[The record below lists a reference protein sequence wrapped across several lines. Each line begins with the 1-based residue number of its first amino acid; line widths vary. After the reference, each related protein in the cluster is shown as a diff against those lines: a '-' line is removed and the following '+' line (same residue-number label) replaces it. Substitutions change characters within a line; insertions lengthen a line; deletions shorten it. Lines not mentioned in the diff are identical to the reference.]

1 MQNCVNLLEGYS
13 KDMNL
18 KDIEAL
24 LYENYYK
31 YKAWG
36 YDVNAIFDQ
45 FIDNISKQE
54 TANLDQNISYT
65 TFNNYDKITYLIA
78 TLGIKSDDYL
88 SFVKEEV
95 DKYDNIVPI
104 DAQLYL
110 ARIGIAAINNPSL
123 VSSVINRIKQKSD
136 IKVPILDRLLFISG
150 IGGAGK
156 SSVVAKY
163 ITDYAKNK
171 NKNITAAG
179 PTDTQVKGLNESLG
193 VTDGITAEQLL
204 SLVIDDSKY
213 KNLNGKFNNLSSTD
227 NVDSLISNADVKN
240 HDSGVLVIDEV
251 THFST
256 LDLALI
262 NKWAKK
268 NDIFI
273 LGLGDDTQ
281 SGYTTDKMI
290 ANIDTDNV
298 FCLRTPRLAISLRN
312 GNIQQSSDTKLLYG
326 LTQQVRTLINDVMP
340 KDKYVQARNAIKS
353 YSPRYSYSSGEL
365 HGTIITDSF
374 DQWDMIPSDTPK
386 KIAYIGPNDITSKI
400 PTAIKLNSIKELQG
414 QEFDY
419 LIYEGDIK
427 AQTRDYDDAAVGDLL
442 NSSRKLYTL
451 ISRGIKGAV
460 IISPNSGFTSTEEF
474 YTGDTTDFSQ
484 YANDRR
490 NSLIEELNS
499 YTLNPSTNTT
509 STNTTSTSTTSNDE
523 GNDSSSSVETI
534 TYYNMADLD
543 DMIQDLDITPTDKE
557 SLDADNKQASAFTES
572 IIKTEPSENNFDRC
586 YGNFSLLGLKRGSK
600 KEWIQD
606 IESNDLSDIGVVARF
621 NGANQIIS
629 DGKEK
634 DQLVR
639 QLLTLK
645 YALMQVRM
653 PNTDERLSGKTFLEY
668 HPELRLYFNNSPETF
683 ENLKYYITLRKKKDT
698 DSLVGFSD
706 LNNDGVSFKY
716 NGKQIVAVVEARW
729 STTDSEGNII
739 NNIIT
744 LGSLPN
750 PSDNGAYSK
759 YADEHQELLP
769 TYENYVKQFK
779 DIYDEGGQ
787 REINAPKNLITLL
800 KHTDSQIP
808 FQKVRPQQTWRW
820 ERNINGETFKGTTEG
835 TLRDADTI
843 DKAALKDRGYLS
855 VSDPIV
861 YMGGANKLKGVNPK
875 MEGQVVYLVSSLPNM
890 STEELVQMYCS
901 NKLGDS
907 KSDQDRMKV
916 RMIVPTHRGLSFQDL
931 TNQVWQDMYT
941 LKATDTESA
950 NKYPQD
956 QTQLGLRMYAHLWN
970 TRANLKRVLNA
981 LQVNPNDDLH
991 IYNQFRRLNPEGLE
1005 NKNLRYYIGWD
1016 EKTRNDAFSEF
1027 AKKQTNT
1034 NKHYNWDDDNDLI
1047 TVGLKSLFIEK
1058 QKNLKESDPN
1068 KLKSYIYA
1076 TPEYMKQM
1084 LEVVEGA
1091 LAPFKDFI
1099 NLKTLNDDGTTSEF
1113 DELNYIT
1120 FDKEG
1125 RTNDIRK
1132 LFIHSLRDYQENN
1145 RRYQFAFPTYN
1156 SDGNERTVLVELD
1169 QDVIK
1174 SQQQL
1179 AEARNNQYKPW
1190 SIFKIVPM
1198 ILTKNYRFV
1207 SMAMSPQGNKLWN
1220 KDSNKY
1226 KYRYTDSEG
1235 KSQVKILP
1243 MQDLIEA
1250 SKKTGSTTEFTN
1262 IIDLIFHGTTKVQDP
1277 NVFRESSAPFRWGI
1291 WAYPRVDYEQGSEL
1305 LYKKSLA
1312 DRGTAYFRRVRNTS
1326 GTNNINSLYMS
1337 DVIPI
1342 PLADI
1347 SLEKRTDTTT
1357 KEQPTK
1363 AVISGDTGRINS
1375 IRNIGVIT
1383 GSYSTVQEAMT
1394 AHNSKLSTL
1403 DSTLF
1408 GEYPQASLIYLED
1421 GNLQYIDFDSNE
1433 ITQGFDFKS
1442 GKVKNIFKSIDTG
1455 KYYIINNDGIVEEYK
1470 LNSDDSSKKKKL
1482 IEEAIK
1488 DKEVLSK
1495 IYDELLDTTAY
1506 DENDMSTDYI
1516 SRDDFMK
1523 LSSVED
1529 VKSKIGEILD
1539 ETGTDGLQPEK
1550 EYIDNII
1557 DYKNCSINLV

>member
-1 MQNCVNLLEGYS
+1 MQNNCVNLLENYS
-13 KDMNL
+13 EDMDL

-31 YKAWG
+31 YKAQG
-36 YDVNAIFDQ
+36 YDVNSIFDQ
-45 FIDNISKQE
+45 FIDNINKQE
-54 TANLDQNISYT
+54 TTNLDQTVSYT
-65 TFNNYDKITYLIA
+65 TFNNYDKISYLLA
-78 TLGIKSDDYL
+78 TLGVKSDDYL
-88 SFVKEEV
+88 SFIKEEV

-110 ARIGIAAINNPSL
+110 ARIGIAAINNSSL
-123 VSSVINRIKQKSD
+123 VSSVINRIKKKSD
-136 IKVPILDRLLFISG
+136 IKVPILDKLLFISG
-150 IGGAGK
+150 IGGSGK
-156 SSVVAKY
+156 TSVVAKY

-171 NKNITAAG
+171 HIIVAG
-179 PTDTQVKGLNESLG
+179 PTDTQVTGLNKSLG
-193 VTDGITAEQLL
+193 VTDGINAKQLLL
-204 SLVIDDSKY
+204 SLVIDDAKY
-213 KNLNGKFNNLSSTD
+213 KDLNGKFNNLSST
-227 NVDSLISNADVKN
+227 NSVESLISNVDVKN
-240 HDSGVLVIDEV
+240 HDSGILVIDEI

-290 ANIDTDNV
+290 ANIDTDNA

-326 LTQQVRTLINDVMP
+326 LTQQARTLINDVMP

-374 DQWDMIPSDTPK
+374 DQWDMIPQDTPK

-400 PTAIKLNSIKELQG
+400 PTAIKFNNIKELQG

-419 LIYEGDIK
+419 LIYEGNIK
-427 AQTRDYDDAAVGDLL
+427 AQTREYDDTAVGDLL
-442 NSSRKLYTL
+442 NSSRELYTL

-474 YTGDTTDFSQ
+474 YTGDTTNFSQ

-490 NSLIEELNS
+490 NSLLEELNS
-499 YTLNPSTNTT
+499 YTFNPSTNTT
-509 STNTTSTSTTSNDE
+509 STSTN
-523 GNDSSSSVETI
+523 NSSSVETV

-543 DMIQDLDITPTDKE
+543 DMVQDLDVIPTDKE
-557 SLDADNKQASAFTES
+557 SLDKDNKQASNFTLES
-572 IIKTEPSENNFDRC
+572 IESAPNENSFDRC
-586 YGNFSLLGLKRGSK
+586 YGNFSLLGLKRSSK
-600 KEWIQD
+600 NEWFFPD
-606 IESNDLSDIGVVARF
+606 IESKELSDVGVIARF
-621 NGANQIIS
+621 NNANPVIS

-634 DQLVR
+634 DRLVR

-645 YALMQVRM
+645 YALIQVRR
-653 PNTDERLSGKTFLEY
+653 TDNNERWSGRDFLDN
-668 HPELRLYFNNSPETF
+668 HKDLQQYFNNSSETF

-698 DSLVGFSD
+698 DTLVGFSD
-706 LNNDGVSFKY
+706 LNNDEVSFNY
-716 NGKQIVAVVEARW
+716 NGEQIVAVVEAKW
-729 STTDSEGNII
+729 QAVDPDGNIVT
-739 NNIIT
+739 NTIT

-750 PSDNGAYSK
+750 PDINGAYSK
-759 YADEHQELLP
+759 YVEDHKELLP
-769 TYENYVKQFK
+769 AYDNYVKQFK
-779 DIYDEGGQ
+779 AIYDEGGQ

-800 KHTDSQIP
+800 KHTNSQIP
-808 FQKVRPQQTWRW
+808 FQKVKPQQTWRW
-820 ERNINGETFKGTTEG
+820 ERTINGETFKGTTKG

-843 DKAALKDRGYLS
+843 NKAALKDRGYLS
-855 VSDPIV
+855 VSEPIV
-861 YMGGANKLKGVNPK
+861 YMGGANKLEGVNPK

-901 NKLGDS
+901 NKLNN
-907 KSDQDRMKV
+907 DQDNLDRMKV
-916 RMIVPTHRGLSFQDL
+916 RMIIPTHRGLSFQDL

-956 QTQLGLRMYAHLWN
+956 QTQLGLRMYTHLWN

-1016 EKTRNDAFSEF
+1016 EKARNDAFSEF
-1027 AKKQTNT
+1027 TKKHTLDAKS
-1034 NKHYNWDDDNDLI
+1034 YSWDSDDLA
-1047 TVGLKSLFIEK
+1047 VVSLKPAFIEEQRK
-1058 QKNLKESDPN
+1058 LKESDPN

-1076 TPEYMKQM
+1076 TPEYMRQM
-1084 LEVVEGA
+1084 LKVVEGA

-1099 NLKTLNDDGTTSEF
+1099 NLKSLNDDGTTSEF

-1132 LFIHSLRDYQENN
+1132 LFMHSLRDYQENN

-1156 SDGNERTVLVELD
+1156 ADGNERTVLVELD

-1179 AEARNNQYKPW
+1179 AEAKNNQYKPW

-1220 KDSNKY
+1220 RDSNKY
-1226 KYRYTDSEG
+1226 KYKYTDSEG
-1235 KSQVKILP
+1235 KSQIKILP
-1243 MQDLIEA
+1243 MQDLIKA
-1250 SKKTGSTTEFTN
+1250 GQDIGSITEFTN
-1262 IIDLIFHGTTKVQDP
+1262 IVDLIFHGTTKVQDP
-1277 NVFRESSAPFRWGI
+1277 KVFRESTAPFRWGI

-1312 DRGTAYFRRVRNTS
+1312 DRGTAYFRKVRNTS

-1357 KEQPTK
+1357 KEQPTE
-1363 AVISGDTGRINS
+1363 AIISEDTEKINS
-1375 IRNIGVIT
+1375 IKNIGVIT
-1383 GSYSTVQEAMT
+1383 GNYSTIQEAMT
-1394 AHNSKLSTL
+1394 AHNLKLSTEDNTSL
-1403 DSTLF
+1403 DSYSQT
-1408 GEYPQASLIYLED
+1408 PPLIYLED
-1421 GNLQYIDFDSNE
+1421 GNLKYIRYNPE
-1433 ITQGFDFKS
+1433 NIIQGFDFKS
-1442 GKVKNIFKSIDTG
+1442 GETKNIFKD
-1455 KYYIINNDGIVEEYK
+1455 KRNPKNYYIVNNDGIVEEYV
-1470 LNSDDSSKKKKL
+1470 LNSEDSNKKKKL

-1506 DENDMSTDYI
+1506 DEVGMNDEFQL
-1516 SRDDFMK
+1516 SRDNFMN
-1523 LSSVED
+1523 LSSLED
-1529 VKSKIGEILD
+1529 MKSKIEKILRD
-1539 ETGTDGLQPEK
+1539 TYTDGLQLEGK
-1550 EYIDNII
+1550 YIDNII
-1557 DYKNCSINLV
+1557 DYENCSINLV

>member
-1 MQNCVNLLEGYS
+1 MQSNCVNLLESYS
-13 KDMNL
+13 EDMDL
-18 KDIEAL
+18 KDVEAL

-31 YKAWG
+31 YKAQG

-45 FIDNISKQE
+45 FIDNINKQE
-54 TANLDQNISYT
+54 TTNLDQTVSYT
-65 TFNNYDKITYLIA
+65 TFNNYDKISYLLA
-78 TLGIKSDDYL
+78 SLGVKSDDYL
-88 SFVKEEV
+88 SFIKEEV

-123 VSSVINRIKQKSD
+123 ISSVINRIKKKSD

-150 IGGAGK
+150 IGGSGK
-156 SSVVAKY
+156 TSVVAKY

-171 NKNITAAG
+171 HIIVAG
-179 PTDTQVKGLNESLG
+179 PTDTQVTGLNKSLG
-193 VTDGITAEQLL
+193 VTDGINAKQLL
-204 SLVIDDSKY
+204 SLVIDDAKY
-213 KNLNGKFNNLSSTD
+213 KDLNGKFNNLSSTD
-227 NVDSLISNADVKN
+227 SVESLISDVDVKN
-240 HDSGVLVIDEV
+240 HDSGILVIDEI

-290 ANIDTDNV
+290 ANIDTDNA

-374 DQWDMIPSDTPK
+374 DQWDMIPQDTPK

-400 PTAIKLNSIKELQG
+400 PTAIKFNNIKELQG

-419 LIYEGDIK
+419 LIYEGNIK
-427 AQTRDYDDAAVGDLL
+427 AQTREYDDTAVGDLL
-442 NSSRKLYTL
+442 NSSRELYTL

-490 NSLIEELNS
+490 NSLLEELNS
-499 YTLNPSTNTT
+499 YTFNP
-509 STNTTSTSTTSNDE
+509 STNTTSTSTTNASTSN
-523 GNDSSSSVETI
+523 SPSVETV

-543 DMIQDLDITPTDKE
+543 DMVQDLDVTPTDKE
-557 SLDADNKQASAFTES
+557 SLDKDNKQASNFTLES
-572 IIKTEPSENNFDRC
+572 IESVPNENSFDRC
-586 YGNFSLLGLKRGSK
+586 YGNFSLLGLKRSSK
-600 KEWIQD
+600 KEWFQD
-606 IESNDLSDIGVVARF
+606 ITSNELSDIGVIARF
-621 NGANQIIS
+621 NNANQVIS

-634 DQLVR
+634 DRLVR

-645 YALMQVRM
+645 YALMQVRR
-653 PNTDERLSGKTFLEY
+653 TDTNERWDGETFLAN
-668 HPELRLYFNNSPETF
+668 HPEISQYFNSPETF

-698 DSLVGFSD
+698 DTLVGFSD
-706 LNNDGVSFKY
+706 LNNDEVSFNY
-716 NGKQIVAVVEARW
+716 NGEQIVAVVEAKW
-729 STTDSEGNII
+729 QATDLDGNTVT
-739 NNIIT
+739 NTIT

-750 PSDNGAYSK
+750 PDINGAYSK
-759 YADEHQELLP
+759 YVEDHKELLP
-769 TYENYVKQFK
+769 AYDNYVKQFK
-779 DIYDEGGQ
+779 AIYDEGGQ

-800 KHTDSQIP
+800 KHTNSQIP

-820 ERNINGETFKGTTEG
+820 ERTINGETFKGTTEG
-835 TLRDADTI
+835 ILRDADTI
-843 DKAALKDRGYLS
+843 NKAALKDRGYLS
-855 VSDPIV
+855 VSEPIV
-861 YMGGANKLKGVNPK
+861 YMGGANKLEGVNPK

-901 NKLGDS
+901 NKLNTNQDNL
-907 KSDQDRMKV
+907 DRMKV

-970 TRANLKRVLNA
+970 TRANLKRVLSA

-991 IYNQFRRLNPEGLE
+991 IYSQFRKLNPEGLE

-1016 EKTRNDAFSEF
+1016 EKDRNDAFF
-1027 AKKQTNT
+1027 KYTNGV
-1034 NKHYNWDDDNDLI
+1034 YNWNDD
-1047 TVGLKSLFIEK
+1047 SLAAETFKENFIRE
-1058 QKNLKESDPN
+1058 QRELKESSPN

-1076 TPEYMKQM
+1076 TPEYMQQM
-1084 LEVVEGA
+1084 LKVVEGA

-1099 NLKTLNDDGTTSEF
+1099 NLKSLNDDGTTSEF

-1132 LFIHSLRDYQENN
+1132 LFMHSLRDYQENN

-1156 SDGNERTVLVELD
+1156 ADGNEHTVLVELD

-1226 KYRYTDSEG
+1226 KYKYTDSEG
-1235 KSQVKILP
+1235 KSQIKVLP
-1243 MQDLIEA
+1243 MQDLIKA
-1250 SKKTGSTTEFTN
+1250 GQDIGSTIEFTN
-1262 IIDLIFHGTTKVQDP
+1262 IVDLIFHGTTKVQDP
-1277 NVFRESSAPFRWGI
+1277 KVFRESTAPFRWGI

-1312 DRGTAYFRRVRNTS
+1312 DRGTAYFRKVRNTS

-1347 SLEKRTDTTT
+1347 SLEKRTDAIT
-1357 KEQPTK
+1357 KEQPTE
-1363 AVISGDTGRINS
+1363 AIISGDTEKINN
-1375 IRNIGVIT
+1375 IKNIGVIT
-1383 GSYSTVQEAMT
+1383 GNYSTIQEAMT
-1394 AHNSKLSTL
+1394 AHNLKLSTEDNTSL
-1403 DSTLF
+1403 GSYSQT
-1408 GEYPQASLIYLED
+1408 PPLIYLED
-1421 GNLQYIDFDSNE
+1421 SDLKYIRYNPED
-1433 ITQGFDFKS
+1433 IIQGFDFKS
-1442 GKVKNIFKSIDTG
+1442 GETKNIFKD
-1455 KYYIINNDGIVEEYK
+1455 KRNPKNYYIVNSDGIVEEYV
-1470 LNSDDSSKKKKL
+1470 LNSEDSNKKKKL

-1488 DKEVLSK
+1488 DKEVLNK
-1495 IYDELLDTTAY
+1495 IYDEFLDIMDKWGY
-1506 DENDMSTDYI
+1506 SETDIQEEYKV
-1516 SRDDFMK
+1516 SRDKFMK
-1523 LSSVED
+1523 SSSVED
-1529 VKSKIGEILD
+1529 MENTIGYVIEDTAANIGQY
-1539 ETGTDGLQPEK
+1539 ENK
-1550 EYIDNII
+1550 YVDNIVNY
-1557 DYKNCSINLV
+1557 DSCSINLI

>member
-1 MQNCVNLLEGYS
+1 MQSNCVNLLEGYS
-13 KDMNL
+13 EDMDL

-31 YKAWG
+31 HKAQG
-36 YDVNAIFDQ
+36 YDVNSIFDQ
-45 FIDNISKQE
+45 FIDNINKQE
-54 TANLDQNISYT
+54 TTNLDQTVSYT
-65 TFNNYDKITYLIA
+65 TFNNYDKISYLLA
-78 TLGIKSDDYL
+78 SLGVKSDDYL
-88 SFVKEEV
+88 SFIKEEV
-95 DKYDNIVPI
+95 DKYNNIVPI

-123 VSSVINRIKQKSD
+123 VSSVINRIKKKSD

-150 IGGAGK
+150 IGGSGK
-156 SSVVAKY
+156 TSVVAKY

-171 NKNITAAG
+171 HIIVAG
-179 PTDTQVKGLNESLG
+179 PTDTQVTGLNKSLG
-193 VTDGITAEQLL
+193 VTDGINAKQLL
-204 SLVIDDSKY
+204 SLVIDDAKY
-213 KNLNGKFNNLSSTD
+213 KDLNGKFNNLSSTD
-227 NVDSLISNADVKN
+227 NVESLISNADVKN
-240 HDSGVLVIDEV
+240 HDSGILVIDEI

-290 ANIDTDNV
+290 ANIDTDNA

-365 HGTIITDSF
+365 HGTIITGSF
-374 DQWDMIPSDTPK
+374 DQWDMIPQDTPK

-400 PTAIKLNSIKELQG
+400 PTAIKFNNIKELQG

-419 LIYEGDIK
+419 LIYEGNIK
-427 AQTRDYDDAAVGDLL
+427 AQTREYDDTAVGDLL
-442 NSSRKLYTL
+442 NSSRELYTL

-490 NSLIEELNS
+490 NNLLEELNN
-499 YTLNPSTNTT
+499 YTFNPSTNTT
-509 STNTTSTSTTSNDE
+509 STSTNTN
-523 GNDSSSSVETI
+523 NSSSVETV

-543 DMIQDLDITPTDKE
+543 DMVQDLDIIPTDKE
-557 SLDADNKQASAFTES
+557 SLDKDNKQASNFTLES
-572 IIKTEPSENNFDRC
+572 IESAPNENSFDRC
-586 YGNFSLLGLKRGSK
+586 YGNFSLLGLKRSSK
-600 KEWIQD
+600 KEWFQD
-606 IESNDLSDIGVVARF
+606 ITSKELSDVGVVARF
-621 NGANQIIS
+621 NNASQVIS

-634 DQLVR
+634 DRLVR

-645 YALMQVRM
+645 YALMQVRR
-653 PNTDERLSGKTFLEY
+653 TDNNERWSGRSFLDN
-668 HPELRLYFNNSPETF
+668 HKDLQQYFNNSSETF

-698 DSLVGFSD
+698 DTLVGFSD
-706 LNNDGVSFKY
+706 LNNDEVSFNY
-716 NGKQIVAVVEARW
+716 NGEQIVAVVEAKW
-729 STTDSEGNII
+729 QAIDPDGNTVT
-739 NNIIT
+739 NTIT

-750 PSDNGAYSK
+750 PDINGAYSK
-759 YADEHQELLP
+759 YVEEHKELLP
-769 TYENYVKQFK
+769 AYDNYVKQFK
-779 DIYDEGGQ
+779 AIYDEGGQ

-800 KHTDSQIP
+800 KHTNSQIP
-808 FQKVRPQQTWRW
+808 FQKVKPQQTWRW
-820 ERNINGETFKGTTEG
+820 ERTINGETFKGTTEG

-843 DKAALKDRGYLS
+843 NKAALKDRGYLS
-855 VSDPIV
+855 VSEPIV
-861 YMGGANKLKGVNPK
+861 YMGGANKLEGVNPK

-901 NKLGDS
+901 NKLNTDP
-907 KSDQDRMKV
+907 DNLDRMKV

-931 TNQVWQDMYT
+931 TNQIWQDMYT

-1005 NKNLRYYIGWD
+1005 NKTLRYYIGWD
-1016 EKTRNDAFSEF
+1016 EKARNDAFF
-1027 AKKQTNT
+1027 KYTNGV
-1034 NKHYNWDDDNDLI
+1034 YNWNDDAPVVETFKEN
-1047 TVGLKSLFIEK
+1047 FIRE
-1058 QKNLKESDPN
+1058 QRRLKESNPN

-1076 TPEYMKQM
+1076 TPEYMRQM
-1084 LEVVEGA
+1084 LKVVEGA

-1099 NLKTLNDDGTTSEF
+1099 NLKSLNDDGTTSEF

-1132 LFIHSLRDYQENN
+1132 LFMHSLRDYQENN

-1156 SDGNERTVLVELD
+1156 ADGNEHTVLVELD

-1179 AEARNNQYKPW
+1179 AEAKNNQYKPW

-1220 KDSNKY
+1220 RNSNKY
-1226 KYRYTDSEG
+1226 KYKYTDSEG
-1235 KSQVKILP
+1235 KSQIKVLP
-1243 MQDLIEA
+1243 MQNLIKA
-1250 SKKTGSTTEFTN
+1250 GQDIGSITEFTN
-1262 IIDLIFHGTTKVQDP
+1262 IIDLIFHGTTRVQDP
-1277 NVFRESSAPFRWGI
+1277 KVFRESTAPFRWGI
-1291 WAYPRVDYEQGSEL
+1291 WTYPRVDYEQGSEL

-1312 DRGTAYFRRVRNTS
+1312 DRGTAYFRKVRNTS

-1347 SLEKRTDTTT
+1347 SLEKRSEITT
-1357 KEQPTK
+1357 KKQPTE
-1363 AVISGDTGRINS
+1363 AIISVDTEKINS
-1375 IRNIGVIT
+1375 IKNIGVIT
-1383 GSYSTVQEAMT
+1383 GNYSTIQEAMT
-1394 AHNSKLSTL
+1394 AHNLKLSTEDNTSL
-1403 DSTLF
+1403 DSYSQT
-1408 GEYPQASLIYLED
+1408 PPLIYLED
-1421 GNLQYIDFDSNE
+1421 GNLKYIRYNPE
-1433 ITQGFDFKS
+1433 NIIQGFDFKS
-1442 GKVKNIFKSIDTG
+1442 GETKNIFKD
-1455 KYYIINNDGIVEEYK
+1455 KRNPKNYYIVNNDGIVEEYV
-1470 LNSDDSSKKKKL
+1470 LNSEDSNKKKKL

-1495 IYDELLDTTAY
+1495 IYDEFLDIMDKWGY
-1506 DENDMSTDYI
+1506 SETDIQEEYEV
-1516 SRDDFMK
+1516 SRDKFMK
-1523 LSSVED
+1523 SSSVED
-1529 VKSKIGEILD
+1529 MENTIGHVIEDTAADISQH
-1539 ETGTDGLQPEK
+1539 ENK
-1550 EYIDNII
+1550 YVDNIVNY
-1557 DYKNCSINLV
+1557 DSCSINLI

>member
-1 MQNCVNLLEGYS
+1 MQNNCVNLLESYS
-13 KDMNL
+13 EDMDL

-31 YKAWG
+31 YKAQG

-45 FIDNISKQE
+45 FIDNINKQE
-54 TANLDQNISYT
+54 TTNLDQTVSYT
-65 TFNNYDKITYLIA
+65 TFNNYDKISYLLA
-78 TLGIKSDDYL
+78 SLGVKSDDYL
-88 SFVKEEV
+88 SFIKEEV

-123 VSSVINRIKQKSD
+123 ISSVINRIKKKSD

-150 IGGAGK
+150 IGGSGK
-156 SSVVAKY
+156 TSVVAKY

-171 NKNITAAG
+171 HIIVAG
-179 PTDTQVKGLNESLG
+179 PTDTQVTGLNKSLG
-193 VTDGITAEQLL
+193 VTDGINAKQLL
-204 SLVIDDSKY
+204 SLVIDDAKY
-213 KNLNGKFNNLSSTD
+213 KDLNGKFNNLSSTD
-227 NVDSLISNADVKN
+227 SVESLISNADVKN
-240 HDSGVLVIDEV
+240 HDSGILVIDEV

-290 ANIDTDNV
+290 ANIDTDNA

-326 LTQQVRTLINDVMP
+326 LTQQARTLINDVMP

-374 DQWDMIPSDTPK
+374 DQWDMIPPNTPK
-386 KIAYIGPNDITSKI
+386 GIAYIGPNDITSKI
-400 PTAIKLNSIKELQG
+400 PTARKFNNIKELQG

-419 LIYEGDIK
+419 LIYEGNIK
-427 AQTRDYDDAAVGDLL
+427 AQTREYDDTAVGDLL
-442 NSSRKLYTL
+442 NSSRELYTL

-490 NSLIEELNS
+490 NSLLEELNS
-499 YTLNPSTNTT
+499 YTFNPSTNTT
-509 STNTTSTSTTSNDE
+509 PTNTNTNNSP
-523 GNDSSSSVETI
+523 SVETV

-543 DMIQDLDITPTDKE
+543 DMVQDLDITPTDKE
-557 SLDADNKQASAFTES
+557 SLDKDNKEASNFTLES
-572 IIKTEPSENNFDRC
+572 IVSAPNENSFDRC

-600 KEWIQD
+600 KEWLQD
-606 IESNDLSDIGVVARF
+606 ITSNELSDIGVVARF
-621 NGANQIIS
+621 NKVSQVIS

-634 DQLVR
+634 DRLVR

-645 YALMQVRM
+645 YALMQVRR
-653 PNTDERLSGKTFLEY
+653 TDTNERWDGVTFLAN
-668 HPELRLYFNNSPETF
+668 HPELDQYFDSPETF

-698 DSLVGFSD
+698 DSLIGFSD
-706 LNNDGVSFKY
+706 LNNDKVSFNY
-716 NGKQIVAVVEARW
+716 NGKQVIAVVEAKW
-729 STTDSEGNII
+729 STTDSDGNTV
-739 NNIIT
+739 NNTIT

-750 PSDNGAYSK
+750 PDKNGAYSK
-759 YADEHQELLP
+759 YAEDHNELLP
-769 TYENYVKQFK
+769 AYDNYVKQFK
-779 DIYDEGGQ
+779 AIYDEGGQ

-800 KHTDSQIP
+800 KHTNSQIP
-808 FQKVRPQQTWRW
+808 FQKVRPQQTWKW
-820 ERNINGETFKGTTEG
+820 ERTINGETFKGTTEG

-843 DKAALKDRGYLS
+843 NKAALKDRGYLS
-855 VSDPIV
+855 VSEPIV
-861 YMGGANKLKGVNPK
+861 YMGGANKLEGVNPK

-901 NKLGDS
+901 NKLNTS
-907 KSDQDRMKV
+907 SDNLDRMKV

-1005 NKNLRYYIGWD
+1005 NKSLRYYIGWD
-1016 EKTRNDAFSEF
+1016 EKDRNDAFF
-1027 AKKQTNT
+1027 KYTNGV
-1034 NKHYNWDDDNDLI
+1034 YNWNDDTPVVEAFKEN
-1047 TVGLKSLFIEK
+1047 FIRE
-1058 QKNLKESDPN
+1058 QRELKESNPN

-1076 TPEYMKQM
+1076 TPEYMQQM
-1084 LEVVEGA
+1084 LKVVEGA

-1099 NLKTLNDDGTTSEF
+1099 NLKTLNNDGTTSEF

-1132 LFIHSLRDYQENN
+1132 LFMHSLRDYQENS
-1145 RRYQFAFPTYN
+1145 RTYQFAFPTYN
-1156 SDGNERTVLVELD
+1156 ADENERTVLVELD

-1179 AEARNNQYKPW
+1179 AEAKNNQYKPW

-1226 KYRYTDSEG
+1226 KYKYIDSEG

-1243 MQDLIEA
+1243 MQDLIKA
-1250 SKKTGSTTEFTN
+1250 GQDIGSTTEFTN

-1277 NVFRESSAPFRWGI
+1277 KVFRESTAPFRWGI

-1305 LYKKSLA
+1305 LYKKSSA
-1312 DRGTAYFRRVRNTS
+1312 DRGTAYFRKVRNTS

-1347 SLEKRTDTTT
+1347 SLEKRTDTIT
-1357 KEQPTK
+1357 KEQPTA
-1363 AVISGDTGRINS
+1363 AVISGDTKKINS
-1375 IRNIGVIT
+1375 IKNIGVIT
-1383 GSYSTVQEAMT
+1383 GSYSTVQEAIT

-1421 GNLQYIDFDSNE
+1421 GNLKYIDFDSEE

-1442 GKVKNIFKSIDTG
+1442 GKIKNIFKSIDTG
-1455 KYYIINNDGIVEEYK
+1455 KYYIISNDGIVEEYK

-1482 IEEAIK
+1482 IEESIK
-1488 DKEVLSK
+1488 DKTILSK
-1495 IYDELLDTTAY
+1495 IYDELLMTVDKMGY
-1506 DENDMSTDYI
+1506 DEDAVSEDYI
-1516 SRDDFMK
+1516 SRDDFME

-1529 VKSKIGEILD
+1529 IKSKIEEILD
-1539 ETGTDGLQPEK
+1539 DTVADGEQPEGK
-1550 EYIDNII
+1550 YIDNII
-1557 DYKNCSINLV
+1557 DYENCSINLV

>member
-13 KDMNL
+13 PDMDL

-31 YKAWG
+31 YKAQG

-45 FIDNISKQE
+45 FIDNINKQE
-54 TANLDQNISYT
+54 TTNLDQTVSYT
-65 TFNNYDKITYLIA
+65 TFNNYDKITYLLA
-78 TLGIKSDDYL
+78 TLGVKSDDYL
-88 SFVKEEV
+88 SFIKEEV

-110 ARIGIAAINNPSL
+110 ARIGIASINNPSL
-123 VSSVINRIKQKSD
+123 VSSVINRIKKKSD

-150 IGGAGK
+150 IGGSGK
-156 SSVVAKY
+156 TSVVAKY

-171 NKNITAAG
+171 HIIVAG
-179 PTDTQVKGLNESLG
+179 PTDTQVTGLNKSLG
-193 VTDGITAEQLL
+193 VTDGINAKQLL
-204 SLVIDDSKY
+204 SLVIDDAKY
-213 KNLNGKFNNLSSTD
+213 KDLNGKFNNLSST
-227 NVDSLISNADVKN
+227 NSVESLISNADVKN
-240 HDSGVLVIDEV
+240 HDSGILVIDEI

-290 ANIDTDNV
+290 ANIDTDNA

-374 DQWDMIPSDTPK
+374 NQWDMIPQDTPK

-400 PTAIKLNSIKELQG
+400 PTAIKFNSIKELQG

-419 LIYEGDIK
+419 LIYEGNIK
-427 AQTRDYDDAAVGDLL
+427 AQTREYDDTAVGDLL
-442 NSSRKLYTL
+442 NSSRELYTL

-490 NSLIEELNS
+490 NSLLEELNS
-499 YTLNPSTNTT
+499 YTFNPSTNTT
-509 STNTTSTSTTSNDE
+509 STNTSN
-523 GNDSSSSVETI
+523 SPSVETV

-543 DMIQDLDITPTDKE
+543 DMVQDLDVTPTDKE
-557 SLDADNKQASAFTES
+557 SLDKDNKQASNFTLES
-572 IIKTEPSENNFDRC
+572 IASVPNENSFDRC

-600 KEWIQD
+600 KEWLQD
-606 IESNDLSDIGVVARF
+606 ITSNELSDIGVIARF
-621 NGANQIIS
+621 NKASQVIS

-634 DQLVR
+634 DRLVR

-645 YALMQVRM
+645 YALMQVRR
-653 PNTDERLSGKTFLEY
+653 TDADERWDGVTFLAN
-668 HPELRLYFNNSPETF
+668 HPELNQYFNSPETF
-683 ENLKYYITLRKKKDT
+683 ENLKYYITLREKKDT

-706 LNNDGVSFKY
+706 LNNDKVSFNY
-716 NGKQIVAVVEARW
+716 NGKQIVAVVEAKW
-729 STTDSEGNII
+729 STTDPDGNIV
-739 NNIIT
+739 NNTIT

-750 PSDNGAYSK
+750 PDINGAYSK
-759 YADEHQELLP
+759 YVEEHNELLP
-769 TYENYVKQFK
+769 AYDNYVKQFK
-779 DIYDEGGQ
+779 AIYDEGRQ

-800 KHTDSQIP
+800 KHTNSQIP

-820 ERNINGETFKGTTEG
+820 ERTINGETFKGTTEG

-843 DKAALKDRGYLS
+843 NKAALKDRGYLS
-855 VSDPIV
+855 VSEPIV
-861 YMGGANKLKGVNPK
+861 YMGGANKLAGINPK

-901 NKLGDS
+901 NKLNTN
-907 KSDQDRMKV
+907 SDNLDRMKV
-916 RMIVPTHRGLSFQDL
+916 RMIVPTHRGLSFQNL

-981 LQVNPNDDLH
+981 LQVNHNDDLH

-1016 EKTRNDAFSEF
+1016 EKDRNEAFSKF
-1027 AKKQTNT
+1027 VQKQTNT
-1034 NKHYNWDDDNDLI
+1034 NKFYNWNDDDDLI
-1047 TVGLKSLFIEK
+1047 IAGLKPLFIEEQRK
-1058 QKNLKESDPN
+1058 LKESDPN

-1076 TPEYMKQM
+1076 TPEYMQQM
-1084 LEVVEGA
+1084 LKVVEGA

-1099 NLKTLNDDGTTSEF
+1099 NLKSLNDDGTTSEF

-1125 RTNDIRK
+1125 KTNDIRK
-1132 LFIHSLRDYQENN
+1132 LFMHSLRDYQENS
-1145 RRYQFAFPTYN
+1145 RTYQFAFPTYN
-1156 SDGNERTVLVELD
+1156 ADGNERTVLVELD

-1179 AEARNNQYKPW
+1179 AEAKNNQYKPW

-1220 KDSNKY
+1220 RDSNKY
-1226 KYRYTDSEG
+1226 KYKYTDSKG

-1243 MQDLIEA
+1243 MQDLIKA
-1250 SKKTGSTTEFTN
+1250 GQDIGSTTEFTN
-1262 IIDLIFHGTTKVQDP
+1262 IVDLIFHGTTKVQDP
-1277 NVFRESSAPFRWGI
+1277 KVFRESTAPFRWGI
-1291 WAYPRVDYEQGSEL
+1291 WTYPRVDYEQGSEL

-1312 DRGTAYFRRVRNTS
+1312 DRGIAYFRKVRNTS

-1347 SLEKRTDTTT
+1347 SLEKRTDTIT
-1357 KEQPTK
+1357 KEQPTE
-1363 AVISGDTGRINS
+1363 AVISGDTVKINS
-1375 IRNIGVIT
+1375 IKNIGVIT
-1383 GSYSTVQEAMT
+1383 GNYSTIQEAMT
-1394 AHNSKLSTL
+1394 AHNLKLSTEDNTSL
-1403 DSTLF
+1403 DSYSQT
-1408 GEYPQASLIYLED
+1408 PPLIYLED
-1421 GNLQYIDFDSNE
+1421 GNLKYIRYNTED
-1433 ITQGFDFKS
+1433 IIQGFDFKS
-1442 GKVKNIFKSIDTG
+1442 GEIKNIFKD
-1455 KYYIINNDGIVEEYK
+1455 KRNPKNYYIVNNDGIVEEYV
-1470 LNSDDSSKKKKL
+1470 LNSEDSNKKKKL

-1495 IYDELLDTTAY
+1495 IYDELLTTVDEMGY
-1506 DENDMSTDYI
+1506 DEDTVSEDYI

-1523 LSSVED
+1523 LSSIED
-1529 VKSKIGEILD
+1529 VKSKIEEILD
-1539 ETGTDGLQPEK
+1539 DTTADGEQPEGK
-1550 EYIDNII
+1550 YIDNII
-1557 DYKNCSINLV
+1557 DYENCSINLV

>member
-1 MQNCVNLLEGYS
+1 MQSNCVNLLEGYS
-13 KDMNL
+13 PDMDL

-31 YKAWG
+31 YKAQG
-36 YDVNAIFDQ
+36 YEVNDIFDQ
-45 FIDNISKQE
+45 FIDNINKQE
-54 TANLDQNISYT
+54 TTNLDQTVSYT
-65 TFNNYDKITYLIA
+65 TFNNYDKISYLLA
-78 TLGIKSDDYL
+78 TLGVKSDDYL
-88 SFVKEEV
+88 SFIKEEV
-95 DKYDNIVPI
+95 NKYDNIVPI

-123 VSSVINRIKQKSD
+123 ISSVINRIKKKSD

-150 IGGAGK
+150 IGGSGK
-156 SSVVAKY
+156 TSVVAKY

-171 NKNITAAG
+171 HIIVAG
-179 PTDTQVKGLNESLG
+179 PTDTQVTGLNKSLG
-193 VTDGITAEQLL
+193 VTDGIDAKQLL
-204 SLVIDDSKY
+204 SLVINDAKY
-213 KNLNGKFNNLSSTD
+213 KDLNGKFNNLSSTD
-227 NVDSLISNADVKN
+227 SVESLISDADVKN
-240 HDSGVLVIDEV
+240 HDSGILVIDEV

-262 NKWAKK
+262 NKWARK

-290 ANIDTDNV
+290 ANIDTDNA

-326 LTQQVRTLINDVMP
+326 LTQQARTLINDVMP

-374 DQWDMIPSDTPK
+374 DQWDMIPQDTPK

-400 PTAIKLNSIKELQG
+400 PTAIKFNNIKELQG

-419 LIYEGDIK
+419 LIYEGNIK
-427 AQTRDYDDAAVGDLL
+427 AQTREYDDTAVGDLL
-442 NSSRKLYTL
+442 NSSRELYTL

-490 NSLIEELNS
+490 NNLLEELNS
-499 YTLNPSTNTT
+499 YTFNPSTNTT
-509 STNTTSTSTTSNDE
+509 STSTNTNNSP
-523 GNDSSSSVETI
+523 SVETV

-543 DMIQDLDITPTDKE
+543 DIVQDLDITPTDKE
-557 SLDADNKQASAFTES
+557 SLDKDNKQASHFTES
-572 IIKTEPSENNFDRC
+572 IVEAEPNENSFDRC
-586 YGNFSLLGLKRGSK
+586 YGNFSLLGLSRSSK
-600 KEWIQD
+600 KEWFSPD
-606 IESNDLSDIGVVARF
+606 IKSNELSDVGVIARF
-621 NGANQIIS
+621 NKTSPVIS

-634 DQLVR
+634 DRLVR

-645 YALMQVRM
+645 YALMQVRR
-653 PNTDERLSGKTFLEY
+653 TDTNERWDGKTFLAN
-668 HPELRLYFNNSPETF
+668 HPEISQYFNSPETF
-683 ENLKYYITLRKKKDT
+683 ENLKYYITLRKKKNTDT
-698 DSLVGFSD
+698 LVGFSD
-706 LNNDGVSFKY
+706 LNNDEVSFNY
-716 NGKQIVAVVEARW
+716 NGEQIVAVVEARW
-729 STTDSEGNII
+729 SVIDKDGNTI
-739 NNIIT
+739 NNTIT

-759 YADEHQELLP
+759 YANEHTELLP
-769 TYENYVKQFK
+769 AYDNYVKQFK
-779 DIYDEGGQ
+779 AIYDEGRQ

-800 KHTDSQIP
+800 KHTNSQIP
-808 FQKVRPQQTWRW
+808 FQKVKPQQTWKW
-820 ERNINGETFKGTTEG
+820 ERTINGETFKGTTEG

-843 DKAALKDRGYLS
+843 NKAALKDRGYLS
-855 VSDPIV
+855 VSEPIV
-861 YMGGANKLKGVNPK
+861 YMGGANKLEGVNPK

-901 NKLGDS
+901 NKLNIS
-907 KSDQDRMKV
+907 SDNLDRMKV

-1016 EKTRNDAFSEF
+1016 EKDRNDAFF
-1027 AKKQTNT
+1027 KYTNGV
-1034 NKHYNWDDDNDLI
+1034 YNWNDDAPVVETFKEN
-1047 TVGLKSLFIEK
+1047 FIKE
-1058 QKNLKESDPN
+1058 QRELKESNPN

-1076 TPEYMKQM
+1076 TPEYMQQM
-1084 LEVVEGA
+1084 LKVVEGA

-1099 NLKTLNDDGTTSEF
+1099 NLKTLNDDGTTSKF

-1132 LFIHSLRDYQENN
+1132 LFMHSLRDYQENS
-1145 RRYQFAFPTYN
+1145 RTYQFAFPTYN
-1156 SDGNERTVLVELD
+1156 ADGNERTVLVELN

-1179 AEARNNQYKPW
+1179 AEAKNNQYKPW

-1226 KYRYTDSEG
+1226 KYKYIDSEG
-1235 KSQVKILP
+1235 KSQIKILP
-1243 MQDLIEA
+1243 MQDLIKA
-1250 SKKTGSTTEFTN
+1250 GQDIGSTTEFTN
-1262 IIDLIFHGTTKVQDP
+1262 IVDLIFHGTTKVQDP
-1277 NVFRESSAPFRWGI
+1277 KVFRESTAPFRWGI

-1312 DRGTAYFRRVRNTS
+1312 DRGTAYFRKVRNTS

-1337 DVIPI
+1337 NVIPI

-1347 SLEKRTDTTT
+1347 SLEKRTDTIT
-1357 KEQPTK
+1357 KEQPTT
-1363 AVISGDTGRINS
+1363 AIISGDTGKINS
-1375 IRNIGVIT
+1375 IKNIGVIT

-1394 AHNSKLSTL
+1394 AHNLKLSTL

-1421 GNLQYIDFDSNE
+1421 GNLQYIDFDSEE

-1442 GKVKNIFKSIDTG
+1442 GGTKNIFKSIDTG
-1455 KYYIINNDGIVEEYK
+1455 KYYIISNDGIVEEYK

-1495 IYDELLDTTAY
+1495 IYDELLTTVDEMGY
-1506 DENDMSTDYI
+1506 DEDTVSEDYI

-1523 LSSVED
+1523 LSSIED
-1529 VKSKIGEILD
+1529 VKSKIEEILD
-1539 ETGTDGLQPEK
+1539 DTTADGEQPEGK
-1550 EYIDNII
+1550 YIDNII
-1557 DYKNCSINLV
+1557 DYENCSINLV

>member
-1 MQNCVNLLEGYS
+1 MQSNCVNLLEGYS
-13 KDMNL
+13 EDMDL

-31 YKAWG
+31 HKAQG
-36 YDVNAIFDQ
+36 YDVNSIFDQ
-45 FIDNISKQE
+45 FIDNINKQE
-54 TANLDQNISYT
+54 TTNLDQTVSYT
-65 TFNNYDKITYLIA
+65 TFNNYDKISYLLA
-78 TLGIKSDDYL
+78 SLGVKSDDYL
-88 SFVKEEV
+88 SFIKEEV

-123 VSSVINRIKQKSD
+123 VSSVINRIKKKSD

-150 IGGAGK
+150 IGGSGK
-156 SSVVAKY
+156 TSVVAKY

-171 NKNITAAG
+171 HIIVAG
-179 PTDTQVKGLNESLG
+179 PTDTQVTGLNKSLG
-193 VTDGITAEQLL
+193 VTDGINAKQLL
-204 SLVIDDSKY
+204 SLVIDDAKY
-213 KNLNGKFNNLSSTD
+213 KDLNGKFNNLSSTD
-227 NVDSLISNADVKN
+227 NVESLINNADVKN
-240 HDSGVLVIDEV
+240 HDSGILVIDEV

-290 ANIDTDNV
+290 ANIDTDNA

-374 DQWDMIPSDTPK
+374 DQWDMIPQDTPK

-400 PTAIKLNSIKELQG
+400 PTAIKFNNIKELQG

-419 LIYEGDIK
+419 LIYEGNIK
-427 AQTRDYDDAAVGDLL
+427 AQTREYDDTAVGDLL
-442 NSSRKLYTL
+442 NSSRELYTL

-490 NSLIEELNS
+490 NNLLEELNS
-499 YTLNPSTNTT
+499 YTFNP
-509 STNTTSTSTTSNDE
+509 STNTTSTSTTNT
-523 GNDSSSSVETI
+523 NTNNSSSVETV

-543 DMIQDLDITPTDKE
+543 DMVQDLDITPTDKE
-557 SLDADNKQASAFTES
+557 SLDKDNKQASNFTLES
-572 IIKTEPSENNFDRC
+572 IESVPNENSFDRC
-586 YGNFSLLGLKRGSK
+586 YGNFSLLGLNRSSK
-600 KEWIQD
+600 KEWFSPD
-606 IESNDLSDIGVVARF
+606 ITSKELSDVGVVARF
-621 NGANQIIS
+621 NNASQVIS

-634 DQLVR
+634 DRLVR

-645 YALMQVRM
+645 YALMQVRR
-653 PNTDERLSGKTFLEY
+653 TDTGERWDGERFLKN
-668 HPELRLYFNNSPETF
+668 HPELKQYFDSPETF
-683 ENLKYYITLRKKKDT
+683 ENLKYYITLREKKDT
-698 DSLVGFSD
+698 DTLVGFSD
-706 LNNDGVSFKY
+706 LNNDEISFNY
-716 NGKQIVAVVEARW
+716 NGKQIVAVVEAKW
-729 STTDSEGNII
+729 QTTDPDGNIVT
-739 NNIIT
+739 NTIT

-750 PSDNGAYSK
+750 PDINGAYSK
-759 YADEHQELLP
+759 YVEDHKELLP
-769 TYENYVKQFK
+769 AYDNYVKQFK
-779 DIYDEGGQ
+779 AIYDEGGQ

-800 KHTDSQIP
+800 KHTNSQIP

-820 ERNINGETFKGTTEG
+820 EHTINGETFKGTTEG

-843 DKAALKDRGYLS
+843 NKAALKDRGYLS
-855 VSDPIV
+855 VSEPIV
-861 YMGGANKLKGVNPK
+861 YMGGANKLEGVNPK
-875 MEGQVVYLVSSLPNM
+875 IEGQVVYLVSSLPNM

-901 NKLGDS
+901 NKLNTDP
-907 KSDQDRMKV
+907 DNLNRMKV

-970 TRANLKRVLNA
+970 TRANLKRVLSA

-1016 EKTRNDAFSEF
+1016 EKARNDAFF
-1027 AKKQTNT
+1027 KYTNGV
-1034 NKHYNWDDDNDLI
+1034 YNWNDDAPVVETFKEN
-1047 TVGLKSLFIEK
+1047 FIREQRK
-1058 QKNLKESDPN
+1058 LKESNPN

-1076 TPEYMKQM
+1076 TPEYMRQM
-1084 LEVVEGA
+1084 LKVVEGA

-1099 NLKTLNDDGTTSEF
+1099 NLKSLNDDGTTSEF

-1132 LFIHSLRDYQENN
+1132 LFMHSLRDYQENN

-1156 SDGNERTVLVELD
+1156 ADGNEHTVLIELD

-1179 AEARNNQYKPW
+1179 AEAKNNQYKPW

-1220 KDSNKY
+1220 RDSNKY
-1226 KYRYTDSEG
+1226 KYKYTDSKG

-1243 MQDLIEA
+1243 MQDLIKA
-1250 SKKTGSTTEFTN
+1250 GQDIGSITEFTN
-1262 IIDLIFHGTTKVQDP
+1262 IIDLIFHGTTRVQDP
-1277 NVFRESSAPFRWGI
+1277 KVFRESTAPFRWGI
-1291 WAYPRVDYEQGSEL
+1291 WTYPRVDYEQGSEL

-1312 DRGTAYFRRVRNTS
+1312 DRGTAYFRKVRNTS

-1347 SLEKRTDTTT
+1347 SLEKRSDITT
-1357 KEQPTK
+1357 KEQPTE
-1363 AVISGDTGRINS
+1363 AIISGDTKKINS
-1375 IRNIGVIT
+1375 IKNIGVIT
-1383 GSYSTVQEAMT
+1383 GSYSTIQEAMT
-1394 AHNSKLSTL
+1394 AHNLKLSTEDNTSL
-1403 DSTLF
+1403 DSYSQT
-1408 GEYPQASLIYLED
+1408 PPLIYLED
-1421 GNLQYIDFDSNE
+1421 GNLKYIRYNPED
-1433 ITQGFDFKS
+1433 IIQGFDFKS
-1442 GKVKNIFKSIDTG
+1442 GETKNIFKD
-1455 KYYIINNDGIVEEYK
+1455 KRNPKNYYIINNDGIVEEYV
-1470 LNSDDSSKKKKL
+1470 LNSEDSNKKKKL

-1488 DKEVLSK
+1488 DEKVLDK
-1495 IYDELLDTTAY
+1495 IYDEILDTTGE
-1506 DENDMSTDYI
+1506 DESDLSESRETFKQLNSLEEI
-1516 SRDDFMK
+1516 S
-1523 LSSVED
+1523 E
-1529 VKSKIGEILD
+1529 KIQEILD
-1539 ETGTDGLQPEK
+1539 DTLSEGDQPEGK
-1550 EYIDNII
+1550 YIDNII
-1557 DYKNCSINLV
+1557 DYENCSINLV

>member
-1 MQNCVNLLEGYS
+1 MQNNCVNLLENYS
-13 KDMNL
+13 EDMDL

-31 YKAWG
+31 YKAQG

-45 FIDNISKQE
+45 FIDNINKQE
-54 TANLDQNISYT
+54 TTNLDQTVSYT
-65 TFNNYDKITYLIA
+65 TFNNYDKISYLLA
-78 TLGIKSDDYL
+78 SLGVKSDDYL
-88 SFVKEEV
+88 SFIKEEV

-123 VSSVINRIKQKSD
+123 VSSVINRIKKKSD

-150 IGGAGK
+150 IGGSGK
-156 SSVVAKY
+156 TSVVAKY

-171 NKNITAAG
+171 HIIVAG
-179 PTDTQVKGLNESLG
+179 PTDTQVTGLNKSLG
-193 VTDGITAEQLL
+193 VTDGINAKQLL
-204 SLVIDDSKY
+204 SLVIDDAKY
-213 KNLNGKFNNLSSTD
+213 DKLNGKFNNLSSTD
-227 NVDSLISNADVKN
+227 SVESLISNADVKN
-240 HDSGVLVIDEV
+240 HDSGILVIDEI

-281 SGYTTDKMI
+281 SGYTTNKMI
-290 ANIDTDNV
+290 ANIDTDNA

-340 KDKYVQARNAIKS
+340 KDKYIQARNAIKS

-365 HGTIITDSF
+365 HGTVITDSF
-374 DQWDMIPSDTPK
+374 DQWDMIPPDTPK

-400 PTAIKLNSIKELQG
+400 PTAIKFNNIKELQG

-419 LIYEGDIK
+419 LIYEGNIK
-427 AQTRDYDDAAVGDLL
+427 AQTREYDDTAVGDLL
-442 NSSRKLYTL
+442 NSSRELYTL

-490 NSLIEELNS
+490 NNLLEELNS
-499 YTLNPSTNTT
+499 YTFNP
-509 STNTTSTSTTSNDE
+509 STNTTSTSTTNTNTNNSP
-523 GNDSSSSVETI
+523 SVETV

-543 DMIQDLDITPTDKE
+543 DMVQDLDITPTDKE
-557 SLDADNKQASAFTES
+557 SLDKDNKQASNFTLES
-572 IIKTEPSENNFDRC
+572 IESVPNENSFDRC
-586 YGNFSLLGLKRGSK
+586 YGNFSLLGLKRSSK
-600 KEWIQD
+600 NEWFFPD
-606 IESNDLSDIGVVARF
+606 IESKELSDVGVIARF
-621 NGANQIIS
+621 NNASPVIS

-634 DQLVR
+634 DRLVR

-645 YALMQVRM
+645 YALMQVRR
-653 PNTDERLSGKTFLEY
+653 TDNNERWDGVTFLAN
-668 HPELRLYFNNSPETF
+668 HPELKQYFDSPETF

-698 DSLVGFSD
+698 DTLVGFPD
-706 LNNDGVSFKY
+706 LNNDEVSFNY
-716 NGKQIVAVVEARW
+716 NGEQIVAVVEAKW
-729 STTDSEGNII
+729 QAVDPDGNTVT
-739 NNIIT
+739 NTIT

-750 PSDNGAYSK
+750 PDINGAYSK
-759 YADEHQELLP
+759 YVEDHKELLP
-769 TYENYVKQFK
+769 AYDNYVKQFK
-779 DIYDEGGQ
+779 AIYDEGGQ

-800 KHTDSQIP
+800 KHTNSQIP

-820 ERNINGETFKGTTEG
+820 ERTINGETFKGTTEG

-843 DKAALKDRGYLS
+843 NKAALKDRGYLS
-855 VSDPIV
+855 VSEPIV
-861 YMGGANKLKGVNPK
+861 YMGGANKLEGVNPK

-901 NKLGDS
+901 NKLNTDP
-907 KSDQDRMKV
+907 DNLDRMKV

-970 TRANLKRVLNA
+970 TRANLKRVLSA

-1016 EKTRNDAFSEF
+1016 EKARNDAFS
-1027 AKKQTNT
+1027 KYTNGV
-1034 NKHYNWDDDNDLI
+1034 YNWNDGAPVVE
-1047 TVGLKSLFIEK
+1047 TFKENFIKEQRK
-1058 QKNLKESDPN
+1058 LKESNPN

-1076 TPEYMKQM
+1076 TPEYMRQM
-1084 LEVVEGA
+1084 LKVVEGA

-1099 NLKTLNDDGTTSEF
+1099 NLKSLNNDGTTSEF

-1132 LFIHSLRDYQENN
+1132 LFMHSLRDYQENN

-1156 SDGNERTVLVELD
+1156 TDGNERTVLVELD

-1179 AEARNNQYKPW
+1179 AEAKNNQYKPW

-1220 KDSNKY
+1220 RDSNKY
-1226 KYRYTDSEG
+1226 KYKYTDSKG

-1243 MQDLIEA
+1243 MQDLI
-1250 SKKTGSTTEFTN
+1250 KIGQDIGSITEFTN
-1262 IIDLIFHGTTKVQDP
+1262 IVDLIFHGTTRVQDP
-1277 NVFRESSAPFRWGI
+1277 KVFRESTAPFRWGI

-1312 DRGTAYFRRVRNTS
+1312 DRGTAYFRKVRNTS

-1337 DVIPI
+1337 DAIPI

-1347 SLEKRTDTTT
+1347 SLEKRTDITT
-1357 KEQPTK
+1357 KEQPTE
-1363 AVISGDTGRINS
+1363 AIISEDTEKINS
-1375 IRNIGVIT
+1375 IKNIGVIT
-1383 GSYSTVQEAMT
+1383 GNYSTVQEAMT
-1394 AHNSKLSTL
+1394 AHNLKLSTEDNTSL
-1403 DSTLF
+1403 DSYSQT
-1408 GEYPQASLIYLED
+1408 PPLIYLED
-1421 GNLQYIDFDSNE
+1421 GNLKYIRYNPED
-1433 ITQGFDFKS
+1433 IIQGFDFKS
-1442 GKVKNIFKSIDTG
+1442 GETKNIFKD
-1455 KYYIINNDGIVEEYK
+1455 KRNPKNYYIVNNDGIVEEYV
-1470 LNSDDSSKKKKL
+1470 LNSEDSNKKKKL

-1488 DKEVLSK
+1488 DEKVLDK
-1495 IYDELLDTTAY
+1495 IYDEILDTTGE
-1506 DENDMSTDYI
+1506 DESDLSESRETFKQLNSLEEI
-1516 SRDDFMK
+1516 S
-1523 LSSVED
+1523 E
-1529 VKSKIGEILD
+1529 KIQEILD
-1539 ETGTDGLQPEK
+1539 DTLSEGDQPEGK
-1550 EYIDNII
+1550 YIDNII
-1557 DYKNCSINLV
+1557 DYESCSINLV

>member
-1 MQNCVNLLEGYS
+1 MQSNCVNLLEGYS
-13 KDMNL
+13 LDMDL

-31 YKAWG
+31 YKAQG

-45 FIDNISKQE
+45 FIDNINKQE
-54 TANLDQNISYT
+54 TTNLDQTVSYT
-65 TFNNYDKITYLIA
+65 TFNNYDKISYLLA
-78 TLGIKSDDYL
+78 TLGVKSDDYL
-88 SFVKEEV
+88 SFIKEEV
-95 DKYDNIVPI
+95 DKYDNIVSI

-123 VSSVINRIKQKSD
+123 ISSVINRIKKKSD

-150 IGGAGK
+150 IGGSGK
-156 SSVVAKY
+156 TSVVTKY

-171 NKNITAAG
+171 HIIVAG
-179 PTDTQVKGLNESLG
+179 PTDTQVIGLNKSLG
-193 VTDGITAEQLL
+193 VTDGINAKQLL
-204 SLVIDDSKY
+204 SLVIDDAKY
-213 KNLNGKFNNLSSTD
+213 DKLNGKFNNLSSTD
-227 NVDSLISNADVKN
+227 SVESLISDADVKN
-240 HDSGVLVIDEV
+240 HDSGILVIDEV

-374 DQWDMIPSDTPK
+374 DQWDMIPPNTPK
-386 KIAYIGPNDITSKI
+386 GIAYIGPNDITNKI
-400 PTAIKLNSIKELQG
+400 PTARKFNNIKELQG

-419 LIYEGDIK
+419 LIYEGNIK
-427 AQTRDYDDAAVGDLL
+427 AQTREYDDTAVGDLL
-442 NSSRKLYTL
+442 NSSRELYTL

-490 NSLIEELNS
+490 NSLLEELNS
-499 YTLNPSTNTT
+499 YTFNPSTP
-509 STNTTSTSTTSNDE
+509 TNTNNSP
-523 GNDSSSSVETI
+523 SVETV

-543 DMIQDLDITPTDKE
+543 DAVQDLDITPTDKE
-557 SLDADNKQASAFTES
+557 SLDKDNKEASNFTLES
-572 IIKTEPSENNFDRC
+572 IVSAPNENSFDRC

-600 KEWIQD
+600 KEWLQD
-606 IESNDLSDIGVVARF
+606 ITSNELSDIGVVARF
-621 NGANQIIS
+621 NRANQIIS

-634 DQLVR
+634 DRLIR

-645 YALMQVRM
+645 YALMQVRR
-653 PNTDERLSGKTFLEY
+653 TDTNERWDGVTFLAN
-668 HPELRLYFNNSPETF
+668 HPELNQYFNSPETF
-683 ENLKYYITLRKKKDT
+683 ENLKYYITLREKKDT

-706 LNNDGVSFKY
+706 LNNDKVSFNY
-716 NGKQIVAVVEARW
+716 NGEQIVAVVEARW
-729 STTDSEGNII
+729 SSIDPDGNTI
-739 NNIIT
+739 NNTIT

-750 PSDNGAYSK
+750 PDKNGAYSK
-759 YADEHQELLP
+759 YIEDHNELLP
-769 TYENYVKQFK
+769 VYDNYVKQFRA
-779 DIYDEGGQ
+779 IYDEGGQ

-800 KHTDSQIP
+800 KHTNSQIP

-820 ERNINGETFKGTTEG
+820 ERTINGETFKGTTEG

-843 DKAALKDRGYLS
+843 NKAALKDRGYLS
-855 VSDPIV
+855 VSEPIV
-861 YMGGANKLKGVNPK
+861 YMGGANKLEGVNPK

-901 NKLGDS
+901 NKLNIS
-907 KSDQDRMKV
+907 SDNLDRMKV

-956 QTQLGLRMYAHLWN
+956 QTQLGLRMYTHLWN

-1016 EKTRNDAFSEF
+1016 EKDRNDAFF
-1027 AKKQTNT
+1027 KYTNGV
-1034 NKHYNWDDDNDLI
+1034 YNWNDDAPVVETFKEN
-1047 TVGLKSLFIEK
+1047 FIKE
-1058 QKNLKESDPN
+1058 QRGLKESNPN
-1068 KLKSYIYA
+1068 KLKSYIYV
-1076 TPEYMKQM
+1076 TPEYMQQM
-1084 LEVVEGA
+1084 LKVVEGA

-1099 NLKTLNDDGTTSEF
+1099 NLKTLNNDGTTSEF

-1132 LFIHSLRDYQENN
+1132 LFMHSLRDYQENS
-1145 RRYQFAFPTYN
+1145 RTYQFAFPTYN
-1156 SDGNERTVLVELD
+1156 ADGNERTILVELD

-1179 AEARNNQYKPW
+1179 AEAKNNQYKPW

-1235 KSQVKILP
+1235 KSQVKVLP
-1243 MQDLIEA
+1243 MQDLIKA
-1250 SKKTGSTTEFTN
+1250 GQDIGSTTEFTN

-1277 NVFRESSAPFRWGI
+1277 KVFRESTAPFRWGI
-1291 WAYPRVDYEQGSEL
+1291 WTYPRVDYGQGSEL

-1312 DRGTAYFRRVRNTS
+1312 DRGTAYFRKVRNTS

-1347 SLEKRTDTTT
+1347 SLEKRTDTIT
-1357 KEQPTK
+1357 KEQPTA
-1363 AVISGDTGRINS
+1363 AVISGDTGKINS
-1375 IRNIGVIT
+1375 IKNIGVIT
-1383 GSYSTVQEAMT
+1383 GSYSTVQEAIT

-1421 GNLQYIDFDSNE
+1421 GNLKYIDFDSEE

-1442 GKVKNIFKSIDTG
+1442 GKIKNIFKSIDTG

-1482 IEEAIK
+1482 IEEAVK
-1488 DKEVLSK
+1488 DKKVLSK

-1506 DENDMSTDYI
+1506 EEEDMSTDYI
-1516 SRDDFMK
+1516 SRDDFMN

-1529 VKSKIGEILD
+1529 VKSKIEEILD
-1539 ETGTDGLQPEK
+1539 DTATDGLQSEGQ
-1550 EYIDNII
+1550 YIDNII
-1557 DYKNCSINLV
+1557 DYENCSINLV

>member
-1 MQNCVNLLEGYS
+1 MQNNCVNLLESYS
-13 KDMNL
+13 EDMDL

-31 YKAWG
+31 YKAQG

-45 FIDNISKQE
+45 FIDNINKQE
-54 TANLDQNISYT
+54 TTNLDQTVSYT
-65 TFNNYDKITYLIA
+65 TFNNYDKISYLLA
-78 TLGIKSDDYL
+78 SLGVKSDDYL
-88 SFVKEEV
+88 SFIKEEV

-123 VSSVINRIKQKSD
+123 VSSVINRIKKKSD

-150 IGGAGK
+150 IGGSGK
-156 SSVVAKY
+156 TSVVAKY

-171 NKNITAAG
+171 HIIVAG
-179 PTDTQVKGLNESLG
+179 PTDTQVTGLNKSLG
-193 VTDGITAEQLL
+193 VTDGINAKQLL
-204 SLVIDDSKY
+204 SLIIDDAKY
-213 KNLNGKFNNLSSTD
+213 KDLNGKFNNLSST
-227 NVDSLISNADVKN
+227 NSVESLISNADVKN
-240 HDSGVLVIDEV
+240 HNSGILVIDEI

-290 ANIDTDNV
+290 ANIDTDNA

-340 KDKYVQARNAIKS
+340 KDKYVQVRNAIKS

-374 DQWDMIPSDTPK
+374 DQWDMIPQDTPK

-400 PTAIKLNSIKELQG
+400 PTAIKFNNIKELQG

-419 LIYEGDIK
+419 LIYEGNIK
-427 AQTRDYDDAAVGDLL
+427 AQTREYDDTAVGDLL
-442 NSSRKLYTL
+442 NSSRELYTL

-490 NSLIEELNS
+490 NNLIEELNN
-499 YTLNPSTNTT
+499 YTFNPSTNTIPT
-509 STNTTSTSTTSNDE
+509 STDN
-523 GNDSSSSVETI
+523 SSSVETV

-543 DMIQDLDITPTDKE
+543 DMVQDLDITPTDKE
-557 SLDADNKQASAFTES
+557 SLDKDNKQASNFTLES
-572 IIKTEPSENNFDRC
+572 IESTPNENSFDRC
-586 YGNFSLLGLKRGSK
+586 YGNFSLLGLKRSSK
-600 KEWIQD
+600 KEWFFPD
-606 IESNDLSDIGVVARF
+606 TESKELSDVGVIARF
-621 NGANQIIS
+621 NNASQVIS

-634 DQLVR
+634 DSLVR

-645 YALMQVRM
+645 YALMQVRR
-653 PNTDERLSGKTFLEY
+653 TDNNERWDGRTFLEN
-668 HPELRLYFNNSPETF
+668 HKDLKKYFNDSSETF
-683 ENLKYYITLRKKKDT
+683 ENLKYYITLRKRKDT
-698 DSLVGFSD
+698 DTLVGFSD
-706 LNNDGVSFKY
+706 LNNDEISFNY
-716 NGKQIVAVVEARW
+716 NGEQIVAVVEAKW
-729 STTDSEGNII
+729 QAIDPDGNIVT
-739 NNIIT
+739 NTIT

-750 PSDNGAYSK
+750 PDINGAYSK
-759 YADEHQELLP
+759 YVEEHNELLP
-769 TYENYVKQFK
+769 AYDNYVKQFK
-779 DIYDEGGQ
+779 TIYNEGGQ

-800 KHTDSQIP
+800 KHTNSQIP
-808 FQKVRPQQTWRW
+808 FQKVKPQQTWRW
-820 ERNINGETFKGTTEG
+820 ERTINGETFKGTTEG

-843 DKAALKDRGYLS
+843 NKAALKDRGYLS
-855 VSDPIV
+855 VSEPIV
-861 YMGGANKLKGVNPK
+861 YMGGANKLEGVNPK

-901 NKLGDS
+901 NKLNTDP
-907 KSDQDRMKV
+907 DNLDRMKV

-1016 EKTRNDAFSEF
+1016 EKDRNDAFF
-1027 AKKQTNT
+1027 KYTNGV
-1034 NKHYNWDDDNDLI
+1034 YNWNDDAPVVETFKEN
-1047 TVGLKSLFIEK
+1047 FIREQRK
-1058 QKNLKESDPN
+1058 LKESDPN

-1076 TPEYMKQM
+1076 TPEYMRQM

-1099 NLKTLNDDGTTSEF
+1099 NLKSLNDDGTTSEF

-1132 LFIHSLRDYQENN
+1132 LFMHSLRDHQENN

-1156 SDGNERTVLVELD
+1156 TDGNERTVLIELD
-1169 QDVIK
+1169 QDIIK

-1179 AEARNNQYKPW
+1179 AEAKNNQYKPW

-1226 KYRYTDSEG
+1226 KYKYTDSDG
-1235 KSQVKILP
+1235 KSQIKVLP
-1243 MQDLIEA
+1243 MQDLIKA
-1250 SKKTGSTTEFTN
+1250 GQDIGNITEFTN
-1262 IIDLIFHGTTKVQDP
+1262 IVDLIFHGTTRVQDP
-1277 NVFRESSAPFRWGI
+1277 KVFRESTAPFRWGI
-1291 WAYPRVDYEQGSEL
+1291 WTYPRVDYEQGSEL
-1305 LYKKSLA
+1305 LYKKSLS
-1312 DRGTAYFRRVRNTS
+1312 DRGTAYFRKVRNTS

-1357 KEQPTK
+1357 KEQPTETI
-1363 AVISGDTGRINS
+1363 ISEDTKKINS
-1375 IRNIGVIT
+1375 IKNIGVIT
-1383 GSYSTVQEAMT
+1383 GNYSTIQEAIT
-1394 AHNSKLSTL
+1394 AHNLKLSTEDNTSL
-1403 DSTLF
+1403 SSYSQT
-1408 GEYPQASLIYLED
+1408 PPLIYLED
-1421 GNLQYIDFDSNE
+1421 GNLKYIRYNPE
-1433 ITQGFDFKS
+1433 YIIQGFDFKS
-1442 GKVKNIFKSIDTG
+1442 GETKNIFKD
-1455 KYYIINNDGIVEEYK
+1455 KRNPKNYYIVNNDGIVEEYV
-1470 LNSDDSSKKKKL
+1470 LNSEDSNKKKKL

-1495 IYDELLDTTAY
+1495 IYDEFLDIMDKWGY
-1506 DENDMSTDYI
+1506 SETDIQEEYEV
-1516 SRDDFMK
+1516 SRDKFMK
-1523 LSSVED
+1523 SSSVED
-1529 VKSKIGEILD
+1529 MENTIGYVIED
-1539 ETGTDGLQPEK
+1539 TAADMSQHENK
-1550 EYIDNII
+1550 YVDNIVNY
-1557 DYKNCSINLV
+1557 DSCSINLI

>member
-1 MQNCVNLLEGYS
+1 MQNDCVNLLESYS
-13 KDMNL
+13 EDMDL

-31 YKAWG
+31 YKAQG

-45 FIDNISKQE
+45 FIDNINKQE
-54 TANLDQNISYT
+54 TTNLDQTVSYT
-65 TFNNYDKITYLIA
+65 TFNNYDKISYLLA
-78 TLGIKSDDYL
+78 SLGVKSDDYL
-88 SFVKEEV
+88 SFIKEEV

-123 VSSVINRIKQKSD
+123 ISSVINRIKKKSD

-150 IGGAGK
+150 IGGSGK
-156 SSVVAKY
+156 TSVVAKY

-171 NKNITAAG
+171 HIIVAG
-179 PTDTQVKGLNESLG
+179 PTDTQVTGLNKSLG
-193 VTDGITAEQLL
+193 VTDGIDAKQLL
-204 SLVIDDSKY
+204 SLVINDAKY
-213 KNLNGKFNNLSSTD
+213 KDLNGKFNNLSSTD
-227 NVDSLISNADVKN
+227 SVESLISDADVKN
-240 HDSGVLVIDEV
+240 HDSGILVIDEV

-290 ANIDTDNV
+290 ANIDTDNA

-326 LTQQVRTLINDVMP
+326 LTQQARTLINDVMP
-340 KDKYVQARNAIKS
+340 KDKYIQARNAIKS

-374 DQWDMIPSDTPK
+374 DQWDMIPPNTPK
-386 KIAYIGPNDITSKI
+386 GIAYIGPNDITSKI
-400 PTAIKLNSIKELQG
+400 PTARKFNNIKELQG

-419 LIYEGDIK
+419 LIYEGNIK
-427 AQTRDYDDAAVGDLL
+427 AQTREYDDTAVGDLL
-442 NSSRKLYTL
+442 NSSRELYTL

-490 NSLIEELNS
+490 NSLLEELNS
-499 YTLNPSTNTT
+499 YTFNPSTSTT
-509 STNTTSTSTTSNDE
+509 STNTNTNNSP
-523 GNDSSSSVETI
+523 SVETV

-543 DMIQDLDITPTDKE
+543 DMVQDLDITPTDKE
-557 SLDADNKQASAFTES
+557 SLDKDNKQASHFTEA
-572 IIKTEPSENNFDRC
+572 IVETEPNENSFDRC
-586 YGNFSLLGLKRGSK
+586 YGNFSLLGLSRGSK
-600 KEWIQD
+600 KEWFSPD
-606 IESNDLSDIGVVARF
+606 ITSKEVSDVGVITRF
-621 NGANQIIS
+621 NKASPVIS

-634 DQLVR
+634 DRLVR

-645 YALMQVRM
+645 YALMQVRN
-653 PNTDERLSGKTFLEY
+653 PETNERWNGKDFLEN
-668 HPELRLYFNNSPETF
+668 HKDLKKYFNDSSETF
-683 ENLKYYITLRKKKDT
+683 ENLKYYITLRKKKNTDT
-698 DSLVGFSD
+698 LVGFSD
-706 LNNDGVSFKY
+706 LNNDEVSFNY
-716 NGKQIVAVVEARW
+716 NGEQIVAVVEARW
-729 STTDSEGNII
+729 SAIDKNGNTV
-739 NNIIT
+739 NNTIT

-759 YADEHQELLP
+759 YANEHTELLP
-769 TYENYVKQFK
+769 AYDNYVKQFK
-779 DIYDEGGQ
+779 AIYDEGRQ
-787 REINAPKNLITLL
+787 REINAPKNLITSL
-800 KHTDSQIP
+800 KHTNSQIP

-820 ERNINGETFKGTTEG
+820 ERTINGETFKGTTEG

-843 DKAALKDRGYLS
+843 NKAALKDRGYLS
-855 VSDPIV
+855 VSEPIV
-861 YMGGANKLKGVNPK
+861 YMGGANKLEGVNPK

-890 STEELVQMYCS
+890 STEELVQMYCY
-901 NKLGDS
+901 NKLNNRAYDPD
-907 KSDQDRMKV
+907 KMKV

-1016 EKTRNDAFSEF
+1016 EKDRNDAFF
-1027 AKKQTNT
+1027 KYTNGV
-1034 NKHYNWDDDNDLI
+1034 YNWNDDAPVVETFKEN
-1047 TVGLKSLFIEK
+1047 FIRE
-1058 QKNLKESDPN
+1058 QRELKESNPN

-1076 TPEYMKQM
+1076 TPEYMQQM
-1084 LEVVEGA
+1084 LKVVEGA

-1099 NLKTLNDDGTTSEF
+1099 NLKSLNDDGTTSEF

-1132 LFIHSLRDYQENN
+1132 LFMHSLRDYQENN
-1145 RRYQFAFPTYN
+1145 RRYQFAFPTHN
-1156 SDGNERTVLVELD
+1156 ADGNERTVLVELD

-1226 KYRYTDSEG
+1226 KYKYTDSEG
-1235 KSQVKILP
+1235 KSQVKVLP
-1243 MQDLIEA
+1243 MQDLIKA
-1250 SKKTGSTTEFTN
+1250 GQDIGSTTEFTN
-1262 IIDLIFHGTTKVQDP
+1262 IVDLIFHGTTKVQDP
-1277 NVFRESSAPFRWGI
+1277 KVFRESTAPFRWGI
-1291 WAYPRVDYEQGSEL
+1291 WTYPRVDYEQGSEL
-1305 LYKKSLA
+1305 LYKKNLA
-1312 DRGTAYFRRVRNTS
+1312 DRGTSYFRRVRNTS

-1357 KEQPTK
+1357 KEQPTET
-1363 AVISGDTGRINS
+1363 VISEDTKKINS
-1375 IRNIGVIT
+1375 IKNIGVIT
-1383 GSYSTVQEAMT
+1383 GSYSTIQEAIT
-1394 AHNSKLSTL
+1394 AHNLKLSTEDNTSL
-1403 DSTLF
+1403 GSYSQT
-1408 GEYPQASLIYLED
+1408 PPLIYLED
-1421 GNLQYIDFDSNE
+1421 SNLKYIRYNPKD
-1433 ITQGFDFKS
+1433 IIQGFDFKS
-1442 GKVKNIFKSIDTG
+1442 GETKNIFKD
-1455 KYYIINNDGIVEEYK
+1455 KHNPKNYYIVNNDGVVEEYV
-1470 LNSDDSSKKKKL
+1470 LNSEDSNKKKKL

-1495 IYDELLDTTAY
+1495 IYDEFLDIMDKWGY
-1506 DENDMSTDYI
+1506 SETDIQEEYEV
-1516 SRDDFMK
+1516 SRDKFMK
-1523 LSSVED
+1523 SPSLED
-1529 VKSKIGEILD
+1529 IKYVIDDTAADISQHKNK
-1539 ETGTDGLQPEK
+1539 
-1550 EYIDNII
+1550 YIDNII
-1557 DYKNCSINLV
+1557 NYDSCSINLI

>member
-1 MQNCVNLLEGYS
+1 MQNNCVNLLEGYS
-13 KDMNL
+13 PDMDL

-31 YKAWG
+31 YKAQG
-36 YDVNAIFDQ
+36 YEVNAIFDQ
-45 FIDNISKQE
+45 FIDNINKQE
-54 TANLDQNISYT
+54 TTNLDQTVSYT
-65 TFNNYDKITYLIA
+65 TFNNYDKITYLLA
-78 TLGIKSDDYL
+78 TLGVKSDDYL
-88 SFVKEEV
+88 SFIKEEIN
-95 DKYDNIVPI
+95 KYDNIVPI

-123 VSSVINRIKQKSD
+123 VSSVINRIKKKSD
-136 IKVPILDRLLFISG
+136 IKVPIFDRLLFISG
-150 IGGAGK
+150 IGGSGK
-156 SSVVAKY
+156 TSVVAKY

-171 NKNITAAG
+171 HIIVAG
-179 PTDTQVKGLNESLG
+179 PTNTQVTGLNKSLG
-193 VTDGITAEQLL
+193 VIDGINAKQLL
-204 SLVIDDSKY
+204 SLVIDDAKY
-213 KNLNGKFNNLSSTD
+213 KDLNGKFNNLSST
-227 NVDSLISNADVKN
+227 NSVESLISNADVKN
-240 HDSGVLVIDEV
+240 HDSGILVIDEV

-290 ANIDTDNV
+290 ANIDTDNA

-326 LTQQVRTLINDVMP
+326 LTQQARTLINDVMP

-374 DQWDMIPSDTPK
+374 DQWDMIPQDTPK

-400 PTAIKLNSIKELQG
+400 PTAIKFNNIKKLQG

-419 LIYEGDIK
+419 LIYEGNIK
-427 AQTRDYDDAAVGDLL
+427 AQTREYDDTAVGDLL
-442 NSSRKLYTL
+442 NSSRELYTL

-484 YANDRR
+484 YANNRR
-490 NSLIEELNS
+490 NNLLEELNS
-499 YTLNPSTNTT
+499 YTFNPSTNTT
-509 STNTTSTSTTSNDE
+509 STSANTNNSP
-523 GNDSSSSVETI
+523 SVETV

-543 DMIQDLDITPTDKE
+543 DMVQDLDITPTDKE
-557 SLDADNKQASAFTES
+557 SLDKDNKQASNFTLES
-572 IIKTEPSENNFDRC
+572 IESAPNENSFDRC
-586 YGNFSLLGLKRGSK
+586 YGNFSLLGLSRGSK
-600 KEWIQD
+600 KEWFSPD
-606 IESNDLSDIGVVARF
+606 ITSNELSDVGVIARF
-621 NGANQIIS
+621 NNASQVIS

-634 DQLVR
+634 DRLVR

-645 YALMQVRM
+645 YALMQVRN
-653 PNTDERLSGKTFLEY
+653 PETNERWGGKAFLEN
-668 HPELRLYFNNSPETF
+668 HKDLKKYFNDSPETF

-698 DSLVGFSD
+698 DTLVGFPD
-706 LNNDGVSFKY
+706 LNNDEVSFNY
-716 NGKQIVAVVEARW
+716 NGEQIVAVVEAKW
-729 STTDSEGNII
+729 SAIDKDGNTV
-739 NNIIT
+739 NNTIT

-750 PSDNGAYSK
+750 PDINGAYSK
-759 YADEHQELLP
+759 YVEDHKELLP
-769 TYENYVKQFK
+769 AYDNYVKQFK
-779 DIYDEGGQ
+779 AIYDEGRQ

-820 ERNINGETFKGTTEG
+820 ERTINGETFKGTTEG
-835 TLRDADTI
+835 ILRDADTI
-843 DKAALKDRGYLS
+843 NKAALKDRGYLS
-855 VSDPIV
+855 VSEPIV
-861 YMGGANKLKGVNPK
+861 YMGGANKLEGVNPK
-875 MEGQVVYLVSSLPNM
+875 MEGQIVYLVSSLPNM
-890 STEELVQMYCS
+890 STEELVQMYCH
-901 NKLGDS
+901 NKLNDS
-907 KSDQDRMKV
+907 AYDPDKMKV

-931 TNQVWQDMYT
+931 TNQIWQDMYT

-970 TRANLKRVLNA
+970 TRANLKRVLSA

-1016 EKTRNDAFSEF
+1016 EKARNDAFLKYTNGVYNWNDNGPVVETF
-1027 AKKQTNT
+1027 KENFIKKQR
-1034 NKHYNWDDDNDLI
+1034 
-1047 TVGLKSLFIEK
+1047 E
-1058 QKNLKESDPN
+1058 LKESNPN

-1076 TPEYMKQM
+1076 TPEYMQQM
-1084 LEVVEGA
+1084 LKVVEGA

-1099 NLKTLNDDGTTSEF
+1099 NLKSLNDDGTTSEF

-1132 LFIHSLRDYQENN
+1132 LFMHSLRDYQENS

-1156 SDGNERTVLVELD
+1156 ANGNERTVLVELD

-1179 AEARNNQYKPW
+1179 AEARHNQYKPW

-1226 KYRYTDSEG
+1226 KYKYTDSKG
-1235 KSQVKILP
+1235 KSQVKVLP
-1243 MQDLIEA
+1243 MQDLIKAGQEI
-1250 SKKTGSTTEFTN
+1250 GSTTEFTN
-1262 IIDLIFHGTTKVQDP
+1262 IVDLIFHGTTKVQDP
-1277 NVFRESSAPFRWGI
+1277 KVFRESTAPFRWGI

-1305 LYKKSLA
+1305 LYKKNLA

-1357 KEQPTK
+1357 KEQPTET
-1363 AVISGDTGRINS
+1363 VISEDIKKINS
-1375 IRNIGVIT
+1375 IKNIGVIT
-1383 GSYSTVQEAMT
+1383 ENYSTVQEAIT

-1403 DSTLF
+1403 ESNLF

-1421 GNLQYIDFDSNE
+1421 GNLQYIDFDSKE

-1442 GKVKNIFKSIDTG
+1442 GKTKNIFKNIDTG
-1455 KYYIINNDGIVEEYK
+1455 KYYIVNNDGIVEEYV
-1470 LNSDDSSKKKKL
+1470 LNSEDSNKKKKL

-1506 DENDMSTDYI
+1506 DEVGMNDEFQL
-1516 SRDDFMK
+1516 SRDSFMN
-1523 LSSVED
+1523 LSSIED
-1529 VKSKIGEILD
+1529 MKSKIEEILGA
-1539 ETGTDGLQPEK
+1539 TYTDGLQLEGK
-1550 EYIDNII
+1550 YIDNII
-1557 DYKNCSINLV
+1557 NYKNCSINLV

>member
-13 KDMNL
+13 KDMDL

-31 YKAWG
+31 YKAQG
-36 YDVNAIFDQ
+36 YKVITIFDQ

-110 ARIGIAAINNPSL
+110 ARIGIAMVNNPSL
-123 VSSVINRIKQKSD
+123 ISAVIDRIKQKSD
-136 IKVPILDRLLFISG
+136 IKIPILDRLLFISG

-156 SSVVAKY
+156 TSVVAKY

-171 NKNITAAG
+171 HIIVAG
-179 PTDTQVKGLNESLG
+179 PTNTQVTGLNESLG
-193 VTDGITAEQLL
+193 VTDGINAQQLL
-204 SLVIDDSKY
+204 SLVIDDAKY
-213 KNLNGKFNNLSSTD
+213 DNLNGKFNNLSSTD
-227 NVDSLISNADVKN
+227 SVDSLINNVDVKN
-240 HDSGVLVIDEV
+240 HDSGILVIDEV

-268 NDIFI
+268 NNIVI

-281 SGYTTDKMI
+281 SGYTTNKMI

-312 GNIQQSSDTKLLYG
+312 GNIQQSSDTKLLYE
-326 LTQQVRTLINDVMP
+326 LTQQVRPLINDVMP
-340 KDKYVQARNAIKS
+340 KDKYVQARNAIKG

-374 DQWDMIPSDTPK
+374 DQWDMIPPDTPK

-400 PTAIKLNSIKELQG
+400 PTAIKFNSVKELQG

-419 LIYEGDIK
+419 LIYEGNIK
-427 AQTRDYDDAAVGDLL
+427 VQTRDYDDTAVGDLL
-442 NSSRKLYTL
+442 NSSRELYTL

-509 STNTTSTSTTSNDE
+509 NTSTASNNE
-523 GNDSSSSVETI
+523 GNDSSSSVETV

-543 DMIQDLDITPTDKE
+543 DMVQDLDITSTDKE

-572 IIKTEPSENNFDRC
+572 IIKTEPSENSFDRC
-586 YGNFSLLGLKRGSK
+586 YGNFSLLGLKRDSK

-606 IESNDLSDIGVVARF
+606 TKSNDLSDIGVVARF
-621 NGANQIIS
+621 KNASTVIS

-653 PNTDERLSGKTFLEY
+653 PNSNERLSGKAFLQC
-668 HPELRLYFNNSPETF
+668 HPDLNLYFNDSPETF
-683 ENLKYYITLRKKKDT
+683 ENLKYYITLREKKDT

-729 STTDSEGNII
+729 SSIDPEGNTV
-739 NNIIT
+739 NNTIT

-769 TYENYVKQFK
+769 AYENYAKQFK
-779 DIYDEGGQ
+779 AIYDEGGQ

-808 FQKVRPQQTWRW
+808 FQKVRPQQTWKW
-820 ERNINGETFKGTTEG
+820 ERTINGETFKGTTEG

-855 VSDPIV
+855 VSEPIV

-941 LKATDTESA
+941 LEATDTESA

-956 QTQLGLRMYAHLWN
+956 QTQLGLRMYVHLWN

-1016 EKTRNDAFSEF
+1016 EKARNDAFSKFTNGVYSWDSNAPVVETF
-1027 AKKQTNT
+1027 KQA
-1034 NKHYNWDDDNDLI
+1034 
-1047 TVGLKSLFIEK
+1047 FIEE
-1058 QKNLKESDPN
+1058 QKKLKESDPN

-1099 NLKTLNDDGTTSEF
+1099 NLKALSDDGTTSEF

-1132 LFIHSLRDYQENN
+1132 LFMHSLRDYQENN

-1156 SDGNERTVLVELD
+1156 ADGNERTVLVELD

-1250 SKKTGSTTEFTN
+1250 GKKTGSTTEFTN

-1347 SLEKRTDTTT
+1347 SLEKRTDTTI
-1357 KEQPTK
+1357 KEQPTET
-1363 AVISGDTGRINS
+1363 VISEDTKKINS
-1375 IRNIGVIT
+1375 IKNIGVIT
-1383 GSYSTVQEAMT
+1383 GSYSTIQEAIT
-1394 AHNSKLSTL
+1394 AHNLKLSTEDNTSL
-1403 DSTLF
+1403 GSYSQT
-1408 GEYPQASLIYLED
+1408 PPLIYLED
-1421 GNLQYIDFDSNE
+1421 DNLKYIHYNPKD
-1433 ITQGFDFKS
+1433 IIQGFDFKS
-1442 GKVKNIFKSIDTG
+1442 GETKNIFKD
-1455 KYYIINNDGIVEEYK
+1455 KRNPKNYYIVNNDGVVEEYV

-1488 DKEVLSK
+1488 DKEVLDK
-1495 IYDELLDTTAY
+1495 IYDELWRTTGEEKES
-1506 DENDMSTDYI
+1506 DLSESREDFKQLNSLEEI
-1516 SRDDFMK
+1516 S
-1523 LSSVED
+1523 E
-1529 VKSKIGEILD
+1529 KIQEILD
-1539 ETGTDGLQPEK
+1539 DTLSDGDQPEGK
-1550 EYIDNII
+1550 YIDNIKKY
-1557 DYKNCSINLV
+1557 DKCSINLI

>member
-13 KDMNL
+13 KDMDL

-31 YKAWG
+31 YKAQG

-110 ARIGIAAINNPSL
+110 ARIGIAVINNPSL
-123 VSSVINRIKQKSD
+123 VSAVIDRIKQKSD
-136 IKVPILDRLLFISG
+136 IKIPILDRLLFISG

-156 SSVVAKY
+156 TSVVAKY

-171 NKNITAAG
+171 HIMVAG
-179 PTDTQVKGLNESLG
+179 PTDNQVTGLNKSLG
-193 VTDGITAEQLL
+193 VTDGINAQQLL
-204 SLVIDDSKY
+204 SLVIDNAKY
-213 KNLNGKFNNLSSTD
+213 KDLNGKFNNLSSTD
-227 NVDSLISNADVKN
+227 SVDSLINNVNVKN
-240 HDSGVLVIDEV
+240 HDSGILVIDEV

-268 NDIFI
+268 NNIVI

-281 SGYTTDKMI
+281 SGYTTNKMI

-312 GNIQQSSDTKLLYG
+312 GNIQQSSDTKLLYE
-326 LTQQVRTLINDVMP
+326 LTQQVRPLINDVMP
-340 KDKYVQARNAIKS
+340 KNKYVQARNAIKG

-374 DQWDMIPSDTPK
+374 DQWDMIPPDTPK

-400 PTAIKLNSIKELQG
+400 PTAIKFNSVKELQG

-419 LIYEGDIK
+419 LIYEGNIK
-427 AQTRDYDDAAVGDLL
+427 VQTRDYDDTAVGDLL
-442 NSSRKLYTL
+442 NSSRELYTL

-509 STNTTSTSTTSNDE
+509 NTSTASNNE
-523 GNDSSSSVETI
+523 GNDSSSSVETV

-543 DMIQDLDITPTDKE
+543 DMVQDLDITPTDKE

-572 IIKTEPSENNFDRC
+572 IIKTEPSENSFDRC
-586 YGNFSLLGLKRGSK
+586 YGNFSLLGLKRDSK

-606 IESNDLSDIGVVARF
+606 TKSNDLSDIGVVARF
-621 NGANQIIS
+621 KNASTVIS

-653 PNTDERLSGKTFLEY
+653 PNSNERLSGKAFLQY
-668 HPELRLYFNNSPETF
+668 HPDLNLYFNDSPETF
-683 ENLKYYITLRKKKDT
+683 ENLKYYITLREKKDT

-729 STTDSEGNII
+729 SSIDPEGNTV
-739 NNIIT
+739 NNTIT

-769 TYENYVKQFK
+769 AYENYAKQFK
-779 DIYDEGGQ
+779 AIYDEGGQ

-808 FQKVRPQQTWRW
+808 FQKVRPQQTWKW
-820 ERNINGETFKGTTEG
+820 ERTINGETFKGTTEG

-855 VSDPIV
+855 VSEPIV

-941 LKATDTESA
+941 LEATDTESA

-1016 EKTRNDAFSEF
+1016 EKARNDAFSKFTNGVYSWDSNAPVVETF
-1027 AKKQTNT
+1027 KQA
-1034 NKHYNWDDDNDLI
+1034 
-1047 TVGLKSLFIEK
+1047 FIEE
-1058 QKNLKESDPN
+1058 QKKLKESDPN

-1099 NLKTLNDDGTTSEF
+1099 NLKALSDDGTTSEF

-1132 LFIHSLRDYQENN
+1132 LFMHSLRDYQENN

-1156 SDGNERTVLVELD
+1156 ADGNERTVLVELD

-1250 SKKTGSTTEFTN
+1250 GKKTGSTTEFTN

-1357 KEQPTK
+1357 REQPTK
-1363 AVISGDTGRINS
+1363 AVISEDAGKING
-1375 IRNIGVIT
+1375 IKNIGVIT
-1383 GSYSTVQEAMT
+1383 GSYSTVQEAMA
-1394 AHNSKLSTL
+1394 AHNLKLSTL

-1421 GNLQYIDFDSNE
+1421 SNLQYIDFDSNE

-1442 GKVKNIFKSIDTG
+1442 GKTKNIFKSVDTG
-1455 KYYIINNDGIVEEYK
+1455 KYYIINNDGIVEEYV

-1495 IYDELLDTTAY
+1495 IYDELLYDTREY
-1506 DENDMSTDYI
+1506 GFNDEDVSEKK

-1523 LSSVED
+1523 LSSIEEVASAIEEIFD
-1529 VKSKIGEILD
+1529 YTGAGSEKSG
-1539 ETGTDGLQPEK
+1539 
-1550 EYIDNII
+1550 EYIDNIT
-1557 DYKNCSINLV
+1557 DYENCSINLV

>member
-13 KDMNL
+13 PDMDL

-31 YKAWG
+31 YKAQG

-45 FIDNISKQE
+45 FIDNINKQE
-54 TANLDQNISYT
+54 TTNLDQTVSYT
-65 TFNNYDKITYLIA
+65 TFNNYDKISYLLAI
-78 TLGIKSDDYL
+78 LGVKSDDYL
-88 SFVKEEV
+88 SFIKEEV

-110 ARIGIAAINNPSL
+110 ARIGIASINNPSL
-123 VSSVINRIKQKSD
+123 VSSVINRIKKKSD

-150 IGGAGK
+150 IGGSGK
-156 SSVVAKY
+156 TSVVAKY

-171 NKNITAAG
+171 HIIVAG
-179 PTDTQVKGLNESLG
+179 PTDTQVTGLNKSLG
-193 VTDGITAEQLL
+193 VTDGINAKQLL
-204 SLVIDDSKY
+204 SLVIDDAKY
-213 KNLNGKFNNLSSTD
+213 KDLNGKFNNLSST
-227 NVDSLISNADVKN
+227 NSVESLISNADVKN
-240 HDSGVLVIDEV
+240 HDSGILVIDEI

-290 ANIDTDNV
+290 TNIDTDNA

-374 DQWDMIPSDTPK
+374 NQWDMIPQDTSK

-400 PTAIKLNSIKELQG
+400 PTAIKFNNIKELQG

-419 LIYEGDIK
+419 LIYEGNIK
-427 AQTRDYDDAAVGDLL
+427 AQTREYDDTAVGDLL
-442 NSSRKLYTL
+442 NSSRELYTL

-490 NSLIEELNS
+490 NSLLEELNS
-499 YTLNPSTNTT
+499 YTFNPSTNTT
-509 STNTTSTSTTSNDE
+509 STNTNNSP
-523 GNDSSSSVETI
+523 SVETI

-543 DMIQDLDITPTDKE
+543 DMIQDLDVTPIDKE
-557 SLDADNKQASAFTES
+557 SLDKDNKQASNFTLES
-572 IIKTEPSENNFDRC
+572 IASVPNENSFDRC

-606 IESNDLSDIGVVARF
+606 ITSNKLSDIGVVARF
-621 NGANQIIS
+621 NKASQIIS

-634 DQLVR
+634 DQLVK

-645 YALMQVRM
+645 YALMQVRRTD
-653 PNTDERLSGKTFLEY
+653 TDERWDGKTFLAN
-668 HPELRLYFNNSPETF
+668 HPELNQYFDSPETF
-683 ENLKYYITLRKKKDT
+683 ENLKYYITLREKKDT

-706 LNNDGVSFKY
+706 LNNDKVSFNY
-716 NGKQIVAVVEARW
+716 NGKQIVAVVEAKW
-729 STTDSEGNII
+729 STTDPDGSIV
-739 NNIIT
+739 NNTIT

-750 PSDNGAYSK
+750 PDINGAYSK
-759 YADEHQELLP
+759 YAEEHNELLP
-769 TYENYVKQFK
+769 AYDNYVKQFK
-779 DIYDEGGQ
+779 AIYDEGGQ

-800 KHTDSQIP
+800 KHTNSQIP
-808 FQKVRPQQTWRW
+808 FQKVRPQQTWKW
-820 ERNINGETFKGTTEG
+820 ERTINGETFKGTTEG

-843 DKAALKDRGYLS
+843 NKAALKDRGYLS
-855 VSDPIV
+855 VSEPIV
-861 YMGGANKLKGVNPK
+861 YMGGANKLEGVNPK

-901 NKLGDS
+901 NKLNTS
-907 KSDQDRMKV
+907 SDNLDRMKV

-931 TNQVWQDMYT
+931 TNQIWQDMYT

-981 LQVNPNDDLH
+981 LQVNSNDDLH

-1016 EKTRNDAFSEF
+1016 EKDRNEAFSKF
-1027 AKKQTNT
+1027 VQKQTNT
-1034 NKHYNWDDDNDLI
+1034 NKFYNWNDDDDLI
-1047 TVGLKSLFIEK
+1047 IAGLKPLFIEEQRK
-1058 QKNLKESDPN
+1058 LKESDPN

-1076 TPEYMKQM
+1076 TPEYMRQM
-1084 LEVVEGA
+1084 LKVVEGA

-1099 NLKTLNDDGTTSEF
+1099 NLKSLNDDGTTSEF

-1125 RTNDIRK
+1125 KTNDIRK
-1132 LFIHSLRDYQENN
+1132 LFMHSLRDYQENS
-1145 RRYQFAFPTYN
+1145 RTYQFAFPTYN
-1156 SDGNERTVLVELD
+1156 ADGNERTVLIELD

-1179 AEARNNQYKPW
+1179 AEAKNNQYKPW

-1226 KYRYTDSEG
+1226 KYKYTDSEG
-1235 KSQVKILP
+1235 KSQVKVLP
-1243 MQDLIEA
+1243 MQDLIKA
-1250 SKKTGSTTEFTN
+1250 GQDIGSTTEFTN
-1262 IIDLIFHGTTKVQDP
+1262 IVDLIFHGTTKVQDP
-1277 NVFRESSAPFRWGI
+1277 KVFRESTAPFRWGI

-1312 DRGTAYFRRVRNTS
+1312 DRGTAYFRKVRNTS

-1347 SLEKRTDTTT
+1347 SLEKRTDTIT
-1357 KEQPTK
+1357 KEQPTE
-1363 AVISGDTGRINS
+1363 AIISGDTEKINS
-1375 IRNIGVIT
+1375 IKNIGVIT
-1383 GSYSTVQEAMT
+1383 GSYSTVQEAIT
-1394 AHNSKLSTL
+1394 AHNLKLSTL

-1421 GNLQYIDFDSNE
+1421 GNLKYIDFDSEE

-1442 GKVKNIFKSIDTG
+1442 GESKNIFKSIDTG
-1455 KYYIINNDGIVEEYK
+1455 KYYIISNDGIVEEYK

-1495 IYDELLDTTAY
+1495 IYDEILDTTDE
-1506 DENDMSTDYI
+1506 DENTITEDFI
-1516 SRDDFMK
+1516 SREDFTQ
-1523 LSSVED
+1523 LNSIEEISE
-1529 VKSKIGEILD
+1529 KIEEILD
-1539 ETGTDGLQPEK
+1539 TTVTEGDQPEGK
-1550 EYIDNII
+1550 YIDNIL
-1557 DYKNCSINLV
+1557 DYENCSINLV

>member
-1 MQNCVNLLEGYS
+1 MQSNCVNLLEGYS
-13 KDMNL
+13 PDMDL

-24 LYENYYK
+24 LYENYQK
-31 YKAWG
+31 YKAQG

-45 FIDNISKQE
+45 FIDNINKQE
-54 TANLDQNISYT
+54 TTNLDQTVSYT
-65 TFNNYDKITYLIA
+65 TFNNYDKITYLLA
-78 TLGIKSDDYL
+78 TLGVKSDDYL
-88 SFVKEEV
+88 SFIKEEIN
-95 DKYDNIVPI
+95 KYNNIVPI

-110 ARIGIAAINNPSL
+110 ARIGIAAINNSSL
-123 VSSVINRIKQKSD
+123 VSSVINRIKKKSD

-150 IGGAGK
+150 IGGSGK
-156 SSVVAKY
+156 TSVVAKY

-171 NKNITAAG
+171 HIIVAG
-179 PTDTQVKGLNESLG
+179 PTDTQVTGLNKSLG
-193 VTDGITAEQLL
+193 VTDGINAKQLL
-204 SLVIDDSKY
+204 SLVVDDAKY
-213 KNLNGKFNNLSSTD
+213 KDLNGKFNNLSSTD
-227 NVDSLISNADVKN
+227 SVESLISNVDVKN
-240 HDSGVLVIDEV
+240 HDSGILVIDEV

-290 ANIDTDNV
+290 ANIDTDNA

-374 DQWDMIPSDTPK
+374 DQWDMIPQDTPK

-400 PTAIKLNSIKELQG
+400 PTAIKFNNIKELQG

-427 AQTRDYDDAAVGDLL
+427 AQTREYDDTAVGDLL
-442 NSSRKLYTL
+442 NSSRELYTL

-490 NSLIEELNS
+490 NNLLEELNS
-499 YTLNPSTNTT
+499 YTFNPSTNTT
-509 STNTTSTSTTSNDE
+509 STSTNTN
-523 GNDSSSSVETI
+523 NSSSVETV

-543 DMIQDLDITPTDKE
+543 DMVQDLDIIPTDKE
-557 SLDADNKQASAFTES
+557 SLDKDNKQASAFTEA
-572 IIKTEPSENNFDRC
+572 IVETEPNENSFDRC
-586 YGNFSLLGLKRGSK
+586 YGNFSLLGLSRGSK
-600 KEWIQD
+600 KEWFPPD
-606 IESNDLSDIGVVARF
+606 ITSNELSDVGVIVRF
-621 NGANQIIS
+621 NKASPVIS

-634 DQLVR
+634 DRLVR

-645 YALMQVRM
+645 YALMQVRN
-653 PNTDERLSGKTFLEY
+653 PETNERWGGKAFLEN
-668 HPELRLYFNNSPETF
+668 HKDLKKYFNDSLETF
-683 ENLKYYITLRKKKDT
+683 ENLKYYITLRKKKNTDT
-698 DSLVGFSD
+698 LVGFSD
-706 LNNDGVSFKY
+706 LNNDEVSFNY
-716 NGKQIVAVVEARW
+716 NGEQIVAVVEARW
-729 STTDSEGNII
+729 SAIDKDGNTV
-739 NNIIT
+739 NNTIT

-759 YADEHQELLP
+759 YANKHTELLP
-769 TYENYVKQFK
+769 AYDNYVKQFK
-779 DIYDEGGQ
+779 AIYDEGGQ
-787 REINAPKNLITLL
+787 REINAPKNLITSL
-800 KHTDSQIP
+800 KHTNSQIP

-820 ERNINGETFKGTTEG
+820 ERTINGETFKGTTEG

-843 DKAALKDRGYLS
+843 NKAALKDRGYLS
-855 VSDPIV
+855 VSEPIV
-861 YMGGANKLKGVNPK
+861 YMGGANKLEGVNPK

-890 STEELVQMYCS
+890 STEELVQMYCH
-901 NKLGDS
+901 NKLNNSAYDPD
-907 KSDQDRMKV
+907 KMKV

-931 TNQVWQDMYT
+931 TNQIWQDMYT

-1016 EKTRNDAFSEF
+1016 EKDRNDAFF
-1027 AKKQTNT
+1027 KYTNGV
-1034 NKHYNWDDDNDLI
+1034 YNWNDDAPVVETFKEN
-1047 TVGLKSLFIEK
+1047 FIRE
-1058 QKNLKESDPN
+1058 QRELKESNPN

-1076 TPEYMKQM
+1076 TPEYMQQM
-1084 LEVVEGA
+1084 LKVVEGA

-1099 NLKTLNDDGTTSEF
+1099 NLKSLNDDGTTSEF

-1132 LFIHSLRDYQENN
+1132 LFMHSLRDYQENN
-1145 RRYQFAFPTYN
+1145 RRYQFAFPTHNANGY
-1156 SDGNERTVLVELD
+1156 ERTVLVELD

-1179 AEARNNQYKPW
+1179 AEAKNNQYKPW

-1235 KSQVKILP
+1235 KSQVKVLP
-1243 MQDLIEA
+1243 MQDLIKA
-1250 SKKTGSTTEFTN
+1250 GQDIGSTTEFTN
-1262 IIDLIFHGTTKVQDP
+1262 IVDLIFHGTTKVQDP
-1277 NVFRESSAPFRWGI
+1277 KVFRESTAPFRWGI
-1291 WAYPRVDYEQGSEL
+1291 WTYPRVDYEQGSEL
-1305 LYKKSLA
+1305 LYKKNLA
-1312 DRGTAYFRRVRNTS
+1312 DRGTSYFRRVRNTS

-1357 KEQPTK
+1357 KEQPTET
-1363 AVISGDTGRINS
+1363 VISEDTKKINS
-1375 IRNIGVIT
+1375 IKNIGVIT

-1394 AHNSKLSTL
+1394 AHNLKLSTEDNIL
-1403 DSTLF
+1403 LGSYSQT
-1408 GEYPQASLIYLED
+1408 PPLIYLED
-1421 GNLQYIDFDSNE
+1421 DNLKYTRYNPEDI
-1433 ITQGFDFKS
+1433 IQGFDFKS
-1442 GKVKNIFKSIDTG
+1442 GETKNIFKD
-1455 KYYIINNDGIVEEYK
+1455 KRNPKNYYIVNNDGIVEEYV

-1488 DKEVLSK
+1488 NKEVLNK
-1495 IYDELLDTTAY
+1495 IYDEFLDIMDKWGY
-1506 DENDMSTDYI
+1506 SETDIQEEYEV
-1516 SRDDFMK
+1516 SRDKFMK
-1523 LSSVED
+1523 SSSVED
-1529 VKSKIGEILD
+1529 LENTIGYVIEDTAANIGQY
-1539 ETGTDGLQPEK
+1539 ENK
-1550 EYIDNII
+1550 YVDNIVNY
-1557 DYKNCSINLV
+1557 DSCSINLI

>member
-1 MQNCVNLLEGYS
+1 MQNNCVNLLESYS
-13 KDMNL
+13 PDMDL

-31 YKAWG
+31 HKAQG

-45 FIDNISKQE
+45 FIDNINKQE
-54 TANLDQNISYT
+54 TTNLDQTVSYT
-65 TFNNYDKITYLIA
+65 TFNNYDKITYLLA
-78 TLGIKSDDYL
+78 TLGVKSDDYL
-88 SFVKEEV
+88 SFIKEEV
-95 DKYDNIVPI
+95 NKYDNIVPI

-123 VSSVINRIKQKSD
+123 VSSVINRIKKKSD

-150 IGGAGK
+150 IGGSGK
-156 SSVVAKY
+156 TSVVAKY

-171 NKNITAAG
+171 HIIVAG
-179 PTDTQVKGLNESLG
+179 PTDTQVTGLNKSLG
-193 VTDGITAEQLL
+193 VTDGINAKQLL
-204 SLVIDDSKY
+204 SLVIDDAKY
-213 KNLNGKFNNLSSTD
+213 KDLNGKFNNLSSTD
-227 NVDSLISNADVKN
+227 SVESLISNADVKN
-240 HDSGVLVIDEV
+240 HDSGILVIDEI

-290 ANIDTDNV
+290 ANIDTDNA

-326 LTQQVRTLINDVMP
+326 LTQQARTLINDVMP

-374 DQWDMIPSDTPK
+374 DQWDMIPQDTPK

-400 PTAIKLNSIKELQG
+400 PTAIKFNNIKELQG

-419 LIYEGDIK
+419 LIYEGNIK
-427 AQTRDYDDAAVGDLL
+427 AQTREYDDTAVGDLL
-442 NSSRKLYTL
+442 NSSRELYTL

-499 YTLNPSTNTT
+499 YTFNPSTNI
-509 STNTTSTSTTSNDE
+509 TSTSTDN
-523 GNDSSSSVETI
+523 SSSVETV

-543 DMIQDLDITPTDKE
+543 DMVQDLDITPTDKE
-557 SLDADNKQASAFTES
+557 SLDKDNKQASNFTLES
-572 IIKTEPSENNFDRC
+572 IESAPNENSFDRC
-586 YGNFSLLGLKRGSK
+586 YGNFSLLGLQRSSK
-600 KEWIQD
+600 KEWLQD
-606 IESNDLSDIGVVARF
+606 ITSNELSDIGIVARF
-621 NGANQIIS
+621 NNASQIIS

-634 DQLVR
+634 DRLVK

-645 YALMQVRM
+645 YALMQVRRTD
-653 PNTDERLSGKTFLEY
+653 NDERWSGRDFLDN
-668 HPELRLYFNNSPETF
+668 HKDLQQYFNNSSETF

-698 DSLVGFSD
+698 DTLVGFSD
-706 LNNDGVSFKY
+706 LNNDEVSFNY
-716 NGKQIVAVVEARW
+716 NGEQIVAVVEAKW
-729 STTDSEGNII
+729 QAVDSDGNTVT
-739 NNIIT
+739 NTIT

-750 PSDNGAYSK
+750 PDINGAYSK
-759 YADEHQELLP
+759 YVEEHNELLP
-769 TYENYVKQFK
+769 AYDNYVKQFK
-779 DIYDEGGQ
+779 AIYDEGGQ

-800 KHTDSQIP
+800 KHTNSQIP

-820 ERNINGETFKGTTEG
+820 ERTINGETFKGTTEG

-843 DKAALKDRGYLS
+843 NKAALKDRGYLS
-855 VSDPIV
+855 VSEPIV
-861 YMGGANKLKGVNPK
+861 YMGGANKLEGVNPK

-901 NKLGDS
+901 NKLNTDP
-907 KSDQDRMKV
+907 DNLNRMKV
-916 RMIVPTHRGLSFQDL
+916 RMIVPTYRGLSFQDL

-981 LQVNPNDDLH
+981 LQVNPNNDLH

-1016 EKTRNDAFSEF
+1016 EKARNDAFSEF
-1027 AKKQTNT
+1027 TKKHTLDAKS
-1034 NKHYNWDDDNDLI
+1034 YSWDSDDLA
-1047 TVGLKSLFIEK
+1047 VVSLKPAFIEEQRK
-1058 QKNLKESDPN
+1058 LKESDPN
-1068 KLKSYIYA
+1068 KLKNYIYA
-1076 TPEYMKQM
+1076 TPEYMRQM
-1084 LEVVEGA
+1084 LKVVEGA

-1099 NLKTLNDDGTTSEF
+1099 NLKSLNDDGTTSEF

-1132 LFIHSLRDYQENN
+1132 LFMHSLRDYQENN

-1156 SDGNERTVLVELD
+1156 ANGDERTVLVELD

-1179 AEARNNQYKPW
+1179 AEAKNNQYKPW

-1220 KDSNKY
+1220 RDSNKY
-1226 KYRYTDSEG
+1226 KYKYTDSEG
-1235 KSQVKILP
+1235 KSQIKVLP
-1243 MQDLIEA
+1243 MQDLIKA
-1250 SKKTGSTTEFTN
+1250 GQDIGSITEFTN
-1262 IIDLIFHGTTKVQDP
+1262 IVDLIFHGTTKVQDP
-1277 NVFRESSAPFRWGI
+1277 KVFRESTAPFRWGI

-1312 DRGTAYFRRVRNTS
+1312 DRGTAYFRKVRNTS

-1357 KEQPTK
+1357 KEQPTE
-1363 AVISGDTGRINS
+1363 AIISGDTEKINS
-1375 IRNIGVIT
+1375 IKNIGVIT
-1383 GSYSTVQEAMT
+1383 GNYSTIQEAMT
-1394 AHNSKLSTL
+1394 AHNLKLSTEDNTSL
-1403 DSTLF
+1403 GSYSQT
-1408 GEYPQASLIYLED
+1408 PPLIYLED
-1421 GNLQYIDFDSNE
+1421 GNLKYIRYNPE
-1433 ITQGFDFKS
+1433 NIIYGFDFKS
-1442 GKVKNIFKSIDTG
+1442 GETKNIFKD
-1455 KYYIINNDGIVEEYK
+1455 KRNPKNYYIINNDGIVEEYK
-1470 LNSDDSSKKKKL
+1470 LNFDDSSKKRKL

-1506 DENDMSTDYI
+1506 DEVGMNDEFQL
-1516 SRDDFMK
+1516 SRNSFMN
-1523 LSSVED
+1523 LSSIED
-1529 VKSKIGEILD
+1529 MKSKIEKILRD
-1539 ETGTDGLQPEK
+1539 TYTDGLQLEGK
-1550 EYIDNII
+1550 YIDNII
-1557 DYKNCSINLV
+1557 DYENCSINLV

>member
-1 MQNCVNLLEGYS
+1 MQSNCVNLLEGYS
-13 KDMNL
+13 PDMDL

-31 YKAWG
+31 YKTQG
-36 YDVNAIFDQ
+36 YEVNAIFDQ
-45 FIDNISKQE
+45 FIDNINKQE
-54 TANLDQNISYT
+54 TTNLDQTVSYT
-65 TFNNYDKITYLIA
+65 TFNNYDKISYLLA
-78 TLGIKSDDYL
+78 TLGVKSDDYL
-88 SFVKEEV
+88 SFIKEEV

-110 ARIGIAAINNPSL
+110 ARIGIAAINNSSL
-123 VSSVINRIKQKSD
+123 ISSVINRIKKKSD

-150 IGGAGK
+150 IGGSGK
-156 SSVVAKY
+156 TSVVAKY

-171 NKNITAAG
+171 HIIVAG
-179 PTDTQVKGLNESLG
+179 PTDTQVTGLNKSLG
-193 VTDGITAEQLL
+193 VTDGIDAKQLL
-204 SLVIDDSKY
+204 SLVINDTKY
-213 KNLNGKFNNLSSTD
+213 KDLNGKFNNLSSTD
-227 NVDSLISNADVKN
+227 SVESLISDADVKN
-240 HDSGVLVIDEV
+240 HDSGILVIDEV

-290 ANIDTDNV
+290 ANIDTDNA

-326 LTQQVRTLINDVMP
+326 LTQQARTLINDVMP

-374 DQWDMIPSDTPK
+374 DQWDMIPPNTPK
-386 KIAYIGPNDITSKI
+386 GIAYIGPNDITSKI
-400 PTAIKLNSIKELQG
+400 PTAIKFNNIKELQG

-419 LIYEGDIK
+419 LIYEGNIK
-427 AQTRDYDDAAVGDLL
+427 AQTREYDDTAVGDLL
-442 NSSRKLYTL
+442 NSSRELYTL

-490 NSLIEELNS
+490 NNLLEELNS
-499 YTLNPSTNTT
+499 YTFNPSTNTT
-509 STNTTSTSTTSNDE
+509 STSTNTNSP
-523 GNDSSSSVETI
+523 SVETV

-543 DMIQDLDITPTDKE
+543 DMVQDLDITPTDKE
-557 SLDADNKQASAFTES
+557 SLDKDNKQASHFTEA
-572 IIKTEPSENNFDRC
+572 IVETEPNENSFDRC
-586 YGNFSLLGLKRGSK
+586 YGNFSLLGLSRGSK
-600 KEWIQD
+600 KEWFPPD
-606 IESNDLSDIGVVARF
+606 ITSKEVSDVGVITRF
-621 NGANQIIS
+621 NKTSPVIS

-634 DQLVR
+634 DRLVR

-645 YALMQVRM
+645 YALMQVRR
-653 PNTDERLSGKTFLEY
+653 TDTNERWDGKTFLAN
-668 HPELRLYFNNSPETF
+668 HPEISQYFNSPETF
-683 ENLKYYITLRKKKDT
+683 ENLKYYITLRKKKNTDT
-698 DSLVGFSD
+698 LVGFSD
-706 LNNDGVSFKY
+706 LNNDEVSFNY
-716 NGKQIVAVVEARW
+716 NGEQIVAVVEARW
-729 STTDSEGNII
+729 SAIDKDGNTV
-739 NNIIT
+739 NNTIT

-750 PSDNGAYSK
+750 PNDNGAYSK
-759 YADEHQELLP
+759 YANEHTELLP
-769 TYENYVKQFK
+769 AYDNYVKQFK
-779 DIYDEGGQ
+779 AIYDEGGQ
-787 REINAPKNLITLL
+787 REINAPKNLITSL
-800 KHTDSQIP
+800 KHTNSQIP

-820 ERNINGETFKGTTEG
+820 ERTINGETFKGTTEG

-843 DKAALKDRGYLS
+843 NKAALKDRGYLS
-855 VSDPIV
+855 VSEPIV
-861 YMGGANKLKGVNPK
+861 YMGGANKLEGVNPK

-901 NKLGDS
+901 NKLNTS
-907 KSDQDRMKV
+907 SDNLNRMKV

-1016 EKTRNDAFSEF
+1016 EKARNDAFF
-1027 AKKQTNT
+1027 KYTNGV
-1034 NKHYNWDDDNDLI
+1034 YNWNDDAPVVETFKEN
-1047 TVGLKSLFIEK
+1047 FIKE
-1058 QKNLKESDPN
+1058 QRELKESSPN

-1076 TPEYMKQM
+1076 TPEYMQQM
-1084 LEVVEGA
+1084 LKVVEGA

-1099 NLKTLNDDGTTSEF
+1099 NLKSLNDDGTTSEF

-1132 LFIHSLRDYQENN
+1132 LFMHSLRDYQENS
-1145 RRYQFAFPTYN
+1145 RTYQFAFPTYN
-1156 SDGNERTVLVELD
+1156 ADGNERTVLVELD

-1179 AEARNNQYKPW
+1179 AEAKNNQYKPW

-1226 KYRYTDSEG
+1226 KYKYTDSEG

-1243 MQDLIEA
+1243 MQDLIKA
-1250 SKKTGSTTEFTN
+1250 GQDIGSTTEFTN
-1262 IIDLIFHGTTKVQDP
+1262 IVDLIFHGTTKVQDSK
-1277 NVFRESSAPFRWGI
+1277 VFRESTAPFRWGI
-1291 WAYPRVDYEQGSEL
+1291 WAYPRVDYKQGSEL

-1312 DRGTAYFRRVRNTS
+1312 DRGTAYFRKVRNTS

-1347 SLEKRTDTTT
+1347 SLEKRTDTIT
-1357 KEQPTK
+1357 KEQPTA
-1363 AVISGDTGRINS
+1363 AVISGDTGKINS
-1375 IRNIGVIT
+1375 IKNIGVIT
-1383 GSYSTVQEAMT
+1383 GSYSTIQEAMT
-1394 AHNSKLSTL
+1394 AHNLKLSTL

-1421 GNLQYIDFDSNE
+1421 GNLQYIDFDSKE
-1433 ITQGFDFKS
+1433 VTQGFDFKS
-1442 GKVKNIFKSIDTG
+1442 GKTKNIFKNIDTG
-1455 KYYIINNDGIVEEYK
+1455 KYYIINNDGIVEEYV
-1470 LNSDDSSKKKKL
+1470 LNFEDSNKKKKL

-1488 DKEVLSK
+1488 DKEVLDK
-1495 IYDELLDTTAY
+1495 IYNEILDTTDE
-1506 DENDMSTDYI
+1506 DENTITENFI
-1516 SRDDFMK
+1516 SREDFTQLNSIK
-1523 LSSVED
+1523 EISE
-1529 VKSKIGEILD
+1529 KIEEILD
-1539 ETGTDGLQPEK
+1539 TTVTEGDQPEGK
-1550 EYIDNII
+1550 YIDNIL
-1557 DYKNCSINLV
+1557 DYENCSINLV

>member
-13 KDMNL
+13 EDMNL

-31 YKAWG
+31 YKAQG

-45 FIDNISKQE
+45 FIDNINKQE
-54 TANLDQNISYT
+54 TTNLDQTVSYT
-65 TFNNYDKITYLIA
+65 TFNNYDKISYLLAI
-78 TLGIKSDDYL
+78 LGVKSDDYL
-88 SFVKEEV
+88 SFIKEEV
-95 DKYDNIVPI
+95 DKYNNIVPI

-110 ARIGIAAINNPSL
+110 ARIGIASINNPSL
-123 VSSVINRIKQKSD
+123 VSSVINRIKKKSD

-150 IGGAGK
+150 IGGSGK
-156 SSVVAKY
+156 TSVVAKY

-171 NKNITAAG
+171 HIIVAG
-179 PTDTQVKGLNESLG
+179 PTDTQVTGLNKSLG
-193 VTDGITAEQLL
+193 VTDGINAKQLL
-204 SLVIDDSKY
+204 SLVIDDTKY
-213 KNLNGKFNNLSSTD
+213 KDLNGKFNNLSST
-227 NVDSLISNADVKN
+227 NSVESLISNADVKN
-240 HDSGVLVIDEV
+240 HDSGILVIDEI

-290 ANIDTDNV
+290 ANIDTDNA

-374 DQWDMIPSDTPK
+374 DQWDMIPQDTPK

-400 PTAIKLNSIKELQG
+400 PTAIKFNNIKELQG

-419 LIYEGDIK
+419 LIYEGNIK
-427 AQTRDYDDAAVGDLL
+427 AQTREYDDTAVGDLL
-442 NSSRKLYTL
+442 NSSRELYTL
-451 ISRGIKGAV
+451 ISRGIKGVV

-474 YTGDTTDFSQ
+474 YTGNTTDFSQ

-490 NSLIEELNS
+490 NSLLEELNS
-499 YTLNPSTNTT
+499 YTFNPSTNTT
-509 STNTTSTSTTSNDE
+509 STSTNTNNSPSI
-523 GNDSSSSVETI
+523 ETV
-534 TYYNMADLD
+534 TYYNMVDLD
-543 DMIQDLDITPTDKE
+543 DMVQDLDVTPTDKE
-557 SLDADNKQASAFTES
+557 SLDKDNKQASNFTLES
-572 IIKTEPSENNFDRC
+572 IASVPNENSFDRC

-606 IESNDLSDIGVVARF
+606 ITSNELSDIGVVARF
-621 NGANQIIS
+621 NKASQVIS
-629 DGKEK
+629 EGKEK
-634 DQLVR
+634 DRLVR

-645 YALMQVRM
+645 YALMQVRRTD
-653 PNTDERLSGKTFLEY
+653 TDERWNGLTFLAN
-668 HPELRLYFNNSPETF
+668 HPELNQYFNSPETF
-683 ENLKYYITLRKKKDT
+683 ENLKYYITLREKKDT
-698 DSLVGFSD
+698 DTLVGFSD
-706 LNNDGVSFKY
+706 LNNDKVSFNY
-716 NGKQIVAVVEARW
+716 NGKQIVAVVEAKW
-729 STTDSEGNII
+729 STTDPDGNTV
-739 NNIIT
+739 NNTIT

-750 PSDNGAYSK
+750 PDINGAYSK
-759 YADEHQELLP
+759 YVEEHNELLP
-769 TYENYVKQFK
+769 AYDNYVKQFK
-779 DIYDEGGQ
+779 AIYDEGGQ

-800 KHTDSQIP
+800 KHTNSQIP
-808 FQKVRPQQTWRW
+808 FQKVKPQQTWKW
-820 ERNINGETFKGTTEG
+820 ERTINGETFKGTTEG

-843 DKAALKDRGYLS
+843 NKAALKDRGYLS
-855 VSDPIV
+855 VSEPIV
-861 YMGGANKLKGVNPK
+861 YMGGANKLEGINPK
-875 MEGQVVYLVSSLPNM
+875 IEGQVVYLVSSLPNM

-901 NKLGDS
+901 NKLNTS
-907 KSDQDRMKV
+907 SDNLDRMKV

-981 LQVNPNDDLH
+981 LQVNSNDDLH

-1016 EKTRNDAFSEF
+1016 EKDRNEAFSKF
-1027 AKKQTNT
+1027 VQKQTNT
-1034 NKHYNWDDDNDLI
+1034 NKFYNWNDDNDLI
-1047 TVGLKSLFIEK
+1047 IAGLKPLFIEEQRK
-1058 QKNLKESDPN
+1058 LKESNPN

-1076 TPEYMKQM
+1076 TPEYMQQM
-1084 LEVVEGA
+1084 LKVVEGA

-1099 NLKTLNDDGTTSEF
+1099 NLKSLNNDGTTSEF

-1125 RTNDIRK
+1125 KTNDIRK
-1132 LFIHSLRDYQENN
+1132 LFMHSLRDYQENS
-1145 RRYQFAFPTYN
+1145 RTYQFAFPTYN
-1156 SDGNERTVLVELD
+1156 ADGNERTVLVELD

-1179 AEARNNQYKPW
+1179 AEAKNNQYKPW

-1226 KYRYTDSEG
+1226 KYKYTDSEG
-1235 KSQVKILP
+1235 KSQVKVLP
-1243 MQDLIEA
+1243 MQDLIKA
-1250 SKKTGSTTEFTN
+1250 GQDIGSTTEFTN
-1262 IIDLIFHGTTKVQDP
+1262 IVDLIFHGTTKVQDP
-1277 NVFRESSAPFRWGI
+1277 KVFRESTAPFRWGI

-1312 DRGTAYFRRVRNTS
+1312 DRGTAYFRKVRNTS

-1347 SLEKRTDTTT
+1347 SLEKRTDTIT
-1357 KEQPTK
+1357 KEQPTE
-1363 AVISGDTGRINS
+1363 AVISGDTEKINS
-1375 IRNIGVIT
+1375 IKNIGVIT
-1383 GSYSTVQEAMT
+1383 GNYSTIQEAMT
-1394 AHNSKLSTL
+1394 AHNLKLSTL

-1408 GEYPQASLIYLED
+1408 GEYPQASLIHLED
-1421 GNLQYIDFDSNE
+1421 GNLKYIDFDSE
-1433 ITQGFDFKS
+1433 EVTQGFDFKS
-1442 GKVKNIFKSIDTG
+1442 GESKNIFKSIDTG
-1455 KYYIINNDGIVEEYK
+1455 KYYIISNDGIVEEYK

-1495 IYDELLDTTAY
+1495 IYDEILDTTGE
-1506 DENDMSTDYI
+1506 DENTITEDFI
-1516 SRDDFMK
+1516 SREDFTQ
-1523 LSSVED
+1523 LNSIEEISE
-1529 VKSKIGEILD
+1529 KIEEILD
-1539 ETGTDGLQPEK
+1539 TTVTEGDQPEGK
-1550 EYIDNII
+1550 YIDNIL
-1557 DYKNCSINLV
+1557 DYENCSINLV

>member
-1 MQNCVNLLEGYS
+1 MQSNCVNLLEGYS
-13 KDMNL
+13 PDMDL

-31 YKAWG
+31 YKAQE

-45 FIDNISKQE
+45 FIDNINKQE
-54 TANLDQNISYT
+54 TTNLDQTVSYT
-65 TFNNYDKITYLIA
+65 TFNNYDKISYLLA
-78 TLGIKSDDYL
+78 TLGVKSDDYL
-88 SFVKEEV
+88 SFIKEEV
-95 DKYDNIVPI
+95 NKYDNIVPI

-123 VSSVINRIKQKSD
+123 ISSVISRIKKKSD

-150 IGGAGK
+150 IGGSGK
-156 SSVVAKY
+156 TSVVAKY

-171 NKNITAAG
+171 HIIVAG
-179 PTDTQVKGLNESLG
+179 PTDTQVTGLNKSLG
-193 VTDGITAEQLL
+193 VTDGIDAKQLL
-204 SLVIDDSKY
+204 SLVINDAKY
-213 KNLNGKFNNLSSTD
+213 KDLNGKFNNLSSTD
-227 NVDSLISNADVKN
+227 SVESLISDADVKN
-240 HDSGVLVIDEV
+240 HDSGILVIDEV

-262 NKWAKK
+262 NKWAEK

-290 ANIDTDNV
+290 ANIDTDNA

-326 LTQQVRTLINDVMP
+326 LTQQARTLINDVMP

-374 DQWDMIPSDTPK
+374 DQWDMIPQDTPK

-400 PTAIKLNSIKELQG
+400 PTAIKFNNIKELQG

-419 LIYEGDIK
+419 LIYEGNIK
-427 AQTRDYDDAAVGDLL
+427 AQTRDYDDTAVGDLL
-442 NSSRKLYTL
+442 NSSRELYTL

-490 NSLIEELNS
+490 NNLLEELNS
-499 YTLNPSTNTT
+499 YTFNPSTNTT
-509 STNTTSTSTTSNDE
+509 PTNTSTTSA
-523 GNDSSSSVETI
+523 GNNTGSSPSVETV

-543 DMIQDLDITPTDKE
+543 DMVQDLDITPTDKE
-557 SLDADNKQASAFTES
+557 SLDKDNKQASHFTEA
-572 IIKTEPSENNFDRC
+572 IVETEPNENSFDRC
-586 YGNFSLLGLKRGSK
+586 YGNFSLLGLTKGSK
-600 KEWIQD
+600 KEWFKND
-606 IESNDLSDIGVVARF
+606 TNDLSDIGVIARF
-621 NGANQIIS
+621 KGASEVIS

-645 YALMQVRM
+645 YALMQVKM
-653 PNTDERLSGKTFLEY
+653 PNSNERLSGKAFLEY
-668 HPELRLYFNNSPETF
+668 HPDLKIYFNESPETF
-683 ENLKYYITLRKKKDT
+683 ENLKYYITLRKKKNT

-706 LNNDGVSFKY
+706 LNNDEVSFKY
-716 NGKQIVAVVEARW
+716 NGEQIVAVVEARW
-729 STTDSEGNII
+729 SSIDLEGNTV
-739 NNIIT
+739 NNTIT

-750 PSDNGAYSK
+750 PNDNGAYSK
-759 YADEHQELLP
+759 YANEHPELLP
-769 TYENYVKQFK
+769 AYDNYVKQFK
-779 DIYDEGGQ
+779 AIYDEGGQ

-800 KHTDSQIP
+800 KHTNSQIP

-820 ERNINGETFKGTTEG
+820 ERTINGETFKGTTEG

-843 DKAALKDRGYLS
+843 NKAALKDRGYLS
-855 VSDPIV
+855 VSEPIV

-890 STEELVQMYCS
+890 STEELVQMYCN
-901 NKLGDS
+901 NKLSDN

-941 LKATDTESA
+941 LEATDTESA

-970 TRANLKRVLNA
+970 TRANLKRVLSA

-1016 EKTRNDAFSEF
+1016 EKDRNDAFF
-1027 AKKQTNT
+1027 KYTNGV
-1034 NKHYNWDDDNDLI
+1034 YNWNDDAPVVETFKEN
-1047 TVGLKSLFIEK
+1047 FIKE
-1058 QKNLKESDPN
+1058 QRELKESNPN
-1068 KLKSYIYA
+1068 KLKSYIYV
-1076 TPEYMKQM
+1076 TPEYMQQM
-1084 LEVVEGA
+1084 LKVVEGA

-1099 NLKTLNDDGTTSEF
+1099 NLKSLNDDGTTSEF

-1132 LFIHSLRDYQENN
+1132 LFMHSLRDYQENN

-1156 SDGNERTVLVELD
+1156 ADGNERTVLVELD
-1169 QDVIK
+1169 QGVIK

-1179 AEARNNQYKPW
+1179 AKARNNQYKPW

-1198 ILTKNYRFV
+1198 ILTKNYRFI

-1235 KSQVKILP
+1235 KFQVKILP
-1243 MQDLIEA
+1243 MQDLIKA
-1250 SKKTGSTTEFTN
+1250 GQDIGSTTEFTN
-1262 IIDLIFHGTTKVQDP
+1262 IVDLIFHGTTKVQDP
-1277 NVFRESSAPFRWGI
+1277 KVFRESTAPFRWGI
-1291 WAYPRVDYEQGSEL
+1291 WTYPRVDYEQGSEL

-1342 PLADI
+1342 PISDI

-1363 AVISGDTGRINS
+1363 AVISGDTGKINS

-1383 GSYSTVQEAMT
+1383 GNYSTVQEAMT
-1394 AHNSKLSTL
+1394 THNSKLSML

-1408 GEYPQASLIYLED
+1408 GEYPQASLIYLEN
-1421 GNLQYIDFDSNE
+1421 GNLQYIDFDSNK

-1442 GKVKNIFKSIDTG
+1442 GRTKNIFKSVDTG
-1455 KYYIINNDGIVEEYK
+1455 KYYIVNNDGIVEEYV
-1470 LNSDDSSKKKKL
+1470 LNSEDSSKKKKL

-1495 IYDELLDTTAY
+1495 IYDEFLKIMDNWGY
-1506 DENDMSTDYI
+1506 NETDI
-1516 SRDDFMK
+1516 QEEFEVSRDEFMK
-1523 LSSVED
+1523 SSSVED
-1529 VKSKIGEILD
+1529 MKNTIGHVIED
-1539 ETGTDGLQPEK
+1539 TAATMGQYENK
-1550 EYIDNII
+1550 YVDNIVN
-1557 DYKNCSINLV
+1557 YESCSINLI

>member
-13 KDMNL
+13 PDMDL

-31 YKAWG
+31 YKAQG

-45 FIDNISKQE
+45 FIDNINKQE
-54 TANLDQNISYT
+54 TTNLDQTVSYT
-65 TFNNYDKITYLIA
+65 TFNNYDKISYLLAI
-78 TLGIKSDDYL
+78 LGVKSDDYL
-88 SFVKEEV
+88 SFIKEEV

-110 ARIGIAAINNPSL
+110 ARIGIASINNPSL
-123 VSSVINRIKQKSD
+123 VSSVINRIKKKSD

-150 IGGAGK
+150 IGGSGK
-156 SSVVAKY
+156 TSVVAKY

-171 NKNITAAG
+171 HIIVAG
-179 PTDTQVKGLNESLG
+179 PTDTQVTGLNKSLG
-193 VTDGITAEQLL
+193 VTDGINAKQLL
-204 SLVIDDSKY
+204 SLVIDDAKY
-213 KNLNGKFNNLSSTD
+213 KDLNGKFNNLSST
-227 NVDSLISNADVKN
+227 NSVESLISNADVKN
-240 HDSGVLVIDEV
+240 HDSGILVIDEI

-290 ANIDTDNV
+290 ANIDTDNA

-326 LTQQVRTLINDVMP
+326 LTQQVRTLINDIMP

-374 DQWDMIPSDTPK
+374 NQWDMIPQDTSK

-400 PTAIKLNSIKELQG
+400 PTAIKFNNIKELQG

-419 LIYEGDIK
+419 LIYEGNIK
-427 AQTRDYDDAAVGDLL
+427 AQTREYDDTAVGDLL
-442 NSSRKLYTL
+442 NSSRELYTL

-490 NSLIEELNS
+490 NSLLEELNS
-499 YTLNPSTNTT
+499 YTFNPSTNTT
-509 STNTTSTSTTSNDE
+509 STNTNNSP
-523 GNDSSSSVETI
+523 SVETI

-543 DMIQDLDITPTDKE
+543 DMIQDLDVTPIDKE
-557 SLDADNKQASAFTES
+557 SLDKDNKQASNFTLES
-572 IIKTEPSENNFDRC
+572 IASVPNENSFDRC

-606 IESNDLSDIGVVARF
+606 ITSNKLSDIGVVARF
-621 NGANQIIS
+621 NKASQIIS

-634 DQLVR
+634 DQLVK

-645 YALMQVRM
+645 YALMQVRRTD
-653 PNTDERLSGKTFLEY
+653 TDERWDGKTFLAN
-668 HPELRLYFNNSPETF
+668 HPELNQYFDSPETF
-683 ENLKYYITLRKKKDT
+683 ENLKYYITLREKKDT

-706 LNNDGVSFKY
+706 LNNDKVSFNY
-716 NGKQIVAVVEARW
+716 NGKQIVAVVEAKW
-729 STTDSEGNII
+729 STTDPDGSIV
-739 NNIIT
+739 NNTIT

-750 PSDNGAYSK
+750 PDINGAYSK
-759 YADEHQELLP
+759 YAEEHNELLP
-769 TYENYVKQFK
+769 AYDNYVKQFK
-779 DIYDEGGQ
+779 AIYDEGGQ

-800 KHTDSQIP
+800 KHTNSQIP
-808 FQKVRPQQTWRW
+808 FQKVRPQQTWKW
-820 ERNINGETFKGTTEG
+820 ERTINGETFKGTTEG

-843 DKAALKDRGYLS
+843 NKAALKDRGYLS
-855 VSDPIV
+855 VSEPIV
-861 YMGGANKLKGVNPK
+861 YMGGANKLEGVNPK

-901 NKLGDS
+901 NKLNTS
-907 KSDQDRMKV
+907 SDNLDRMKV

-981 LQVNPNDDLH
+981 LQVNSNDDLH

-1016 EKTRNDAFSEF
+1016 EKDRNEAFSKF
-1027 AKKQTNT
+1027 VQKQTNT
-1034 NKHYNWDDDNDLI
+1034 NKFYNWNDDDLI
-1047 TVGLKSLFIEK
+1047 IAGLKPLFIEEQRK
-1058 QKNLKESDPN
+1058 LKESNPN

-1076 TPEYMKQM
+1076 TPEYMRQM
-1084 LEVVEGA
+1084 LKVVEGA

-1099 NLKTLNDDGTTSEF
+1099 NLKSLNDDGTTSEF

-1125 RTNDIRK
+1125 KTNDIRK
-1132 LFIHSLRDYQENN
+1132 LFMHSLRDYQENS
-1145 RRYQFAFPTYN
+1145 RTYQFAFPTYN
-1156 SDGNERTVLVELD
+1156 ADGNERTVLIELD

-1179 AEARNNQYKPW
+1179 AEAKNNQYKPW

-1226 KYRYTDSEG
+1226 KYKYTDSEG
-1235 KSQVKILP
+1235 KSQVKVLP
-1243 MQDLIEA
+1243 MQDLIKA
-1250 SKKTGSTTEFTN
+1250 GQDIGSTTEFTN
-1262 IIDLIFHGTTKVQDP
+1262 IVDLIFHGTTKVQDP
-1277 NVFRESSAPFRWGI
+1277 KVFRESTAPFRWGI

-1312 DRGTAYFRRVRNTS
+1312 DRGTAYFRKVRNTS

-1347 SLEKRTDTTT
+1347 SLEKRTDTIT
-1357 KEQPTK
+1357 KEQPTES
-1363 AVISGDTGRINS
+1363 VISGDTEKINS
-1375 IRNIGVIT
+1375 IKNIGVIT
-1383 GSYSTVQEAMT
+1383 GSYSTIQEAMT
-1394 AHNSKLSTL
+1394 AHNLKLSTEDNTSL
-1403 DSTLF
+1403 DSYSQT
-1408 GEYPQASLIYLED
+1408 PPLIYLED
-1421 GNLQYIDFDSNE
+1421 GNLKYIRYNPED
-1433 ITQGFDFKS
+1433 IIQGFDFKS
-1442 GKVKNIFKSIDTG
+1442 GETKNIFKD
-1455 KYYIINNDGIVEEYK
+1455 KRNPKNYYIVNNDGIIEEYV
-1470 LNSDDSSKKKKL
+1470 LNSEDSNKKKKL

-1495 IYDELLDTTAY
+1495 IYDEILDTTDE
-1506 DENDMSTDYI
+1506 DENTITEDFI
-1516 SRDDFMK
+1516 SREDFTQ
-1523 LSSVED
+1523 LNSIEEISE
-1529 VKSKIGEILD
+1529 KIEEILD
-1539 ETGTDGLQPEK
+1539 TTVTEGDQPEGK
-1550 EYIDNII
+1550 YIDNIL
-1557 DYKNCSINLV
+1557 DYENCSINLV

>member
-1 MQNCVNLLEGYS
+1 MQSDCVNLLEGYS
-13 KDMNL
+13 PDMDL

-31 YKAWG
+31 YEAQG
-36 YDVNAIFDQ
+36 YGVNAIFDQ
-45 FIDNISKQE
+45 FIDNINKQE
-54 TANLDQNISYT
+54 TTNLDQTVSYT
-65 TFNNYDKITYLIA
+65 TFNNYDKISYLLA
-78 TLGIKSDDYL
+78 TLGVKSDDYL
-88 SFVKEEV
+88 SFIKEEV

-123 VSSVINRIKQKSD
+123 ISSVINRIKKKSD

-150 IGGAGK
+150 IGGSGK
-156 SSVVAKY
+156 TSVVAKY

-171 NKNITAAG
+171 HIIVAG
-179 PTDTQVKGLNESLG
+179 PTDTQVTGLNKSLG
-193 VTDGITAEQLL
+193 VTDGIDAKQLL
-204 SLVIDDSKY
+204 SLVINDAEY
-213 KNLNGKFNNLSSTD
+213 KDLNGKFNNLSSTD
-227 NVDSLISNADVKN
+227 SVESLISDVDVKN
-240 HDSGVLVIDEV
+240 HDSGILVIDEV

-290 ANIDTDNV
+290 ANIDTDNA

-326 LTQQVRTLINDVMP
+326 LTQQARTLINDVMP

-374 DQWDMIPSDTPK
+374 DQWDMIPQDTPK

-400 PTAIKLNSIKELQG
+400 PTAIKFNNIKELQG

-419 LIYEGDIK
+419 LIYEGNIK
-427 AQTRDYDDAAVGDLL
+427 AQTRDYDDTAVGDLL
-442 NSSRKLYTL
+442 NSSRELYTL

-490 NSLIEELNS
+490 NNLLEELNS
-499 YTLNPSTNTT
+499 YTFNPSTNTT
-509 STNTTSTSTTSNDE
+509 PTNTSTTSA
-523 GNDSSSSVETI
+523 GNNTGSSPSVETV

-543 DMIQDLDITPTDKE
+543 DMVQDLDITPTDKE
-557 SLDADNKQASAFTES
+557 SLDKDNKQASHFTEA
-572 IIKTEPSENNFDRC
+572 IVETEPNENSFDRC
-586 YGNFSLLGLKRGSK
+586 YGNFSLLGLTKGSK
-600 KEWIQD
+600 KEWFKND
-606 IESNDLSDIGVVARF
+606 TNDLSDIGVIARF
-621 NGANQIIS
+621 KGASEVIS

-645 YALMQVRM
+645 YALMQVKM
-653 PNTDERLSGKTFLEY
+653 PNSNERLSGKAFLEY
-668 HPELRLYFNNSPETF
+668 HPDLKIYFNESPETF
-683 ENLKYYITLRKKKDT
+683 ENLKYYITLRKKKNT

-706 LNNDGVSFKY
+706 LNNDEVSFKY
-716 NGKQIVAVVEARW
+716 NGEQIVAVVEARW
-729 STTDSEGNII
+729 SSIDLEGNTV
-739 NNIIT
+739 NNTIT

-750 PSDNGAYSK
+750 PNDNGAYSK
-759 YADEHQELLP
+759 YANEHPELLP
-769 TYENYVKQFK
+769 AYDNYVKQFK
-779 DIYDEGGQ
+779 AIYDEGGQ

-800 KHTDSQIP
+800 KHTNSQIP

-820 ERNINGETFKGTTEG
+820 ERTINGETFKGTTEG

-843 DKAALKDRGYLS
+843 NKAALKDRGYLS
-855 VSDPIV
+855 VSEPIV

-890 STEELVQMYCS
+890 STEELVQMYCN
-901 NKLGDS
+901 NKLGDN

-941 LKATDTESA
+941 LEATDTESA

-970 TRANLKRVLNA
+970 TRANLKRVLSA

-1016 EKTRNDAFSEF
+1016 EKDRNDAFF
-1027 AKKQTNT
+1027 KYTNGV
-1034 NKHYNWDDDNDLI
+1034 YNWNDDAPVVETFKEN
-1047 TVGLKSLFIEK
+1047 FIKE
-1058 QKNLKESDPN
+1058 QRELKESNPN

-1076 TPEYMKQM
+1076 TPEYMQQM
-1084 LEVVEGA
+1084 LKVVEGA

-1099 NLKTLNDDGTTSEF
+1099 NLKSLNDDGTISEF

-1132 LFIHSLRDYQENN
+1132 LFMHSLRDYQENN

-1156 SDGNERTVLVELD
+1156 ADGNERTVLVELD

-1179 AEARNNQYKPW
+1179 AKARNNQYKPW

-1235 KSQVKILP
+1235 KFQVKILP
-1243 MQDLIEA
+1243 MQDLIKA
-1250 SKKTGSTTEFTN
+1250 GQDIGSTTEFTN
-1262 IIDLIFHGTTKVQDP
+1262 IVDLIFHGTTKVQDP
-1277 NVFRESSAPFRWGI
+1277 KVFRESTAPFRWGI
-1291 WAYPRVDYEQGSEL
+1291 WTYPRVDYEQGSEL

-1342 PLADI
+1342 PISDI

-1363 AVISGDTGRINS
+1363 AVISGDTGKINS

-1383 GSYSTVQEAMT
+1383 GNYSTVQEAMT
-1394 AHNSKLSTL
+1394 THNSKLSML

-1408 GEYPQASLIYLED
+1408 GEYPQASLIYLEN
-1421 GNLQYIDFDSNE
+1421 GNLQYIDFDSNK

-1442 GKVKNIFKSIDTG
+1442 GRTKNIFKSVDTG
-1455 KYYIINNDGIVEEYK
+1455 KYYIVNNDGIVEEYV
-1470 LNSDDSSKKKKL
+1470 LNSEDSSKKKKL

-1488 DKEVLSK
+1488 DKKVLSK
-1495 IYDELLDTTAY
+1495 IYDEFLKIMDNWGY
-1506 DENDMSTDYI
+1506 NETDI
-1516 SRDDFMK
+1516 QEEFEVSRDEFMK
-1523 LSSVED
+1523 SSSVED
-1529 VKSKIGEILD
+1529 MKNTIGHVIED
-1539 ETGTDGLQPEK
+1539 TAATMGQYENK
-1550 EYIDNII
+1550 YVDNIVN
-1557 DYKNCSINLV
+1557 YESCSINLI

>member
-1 MQNCVNLLEGYS
+1 MQSNCVNLLESYS
-13 KDMNL
+13 EDMDL
-18 KDIEAL
+18 KDVEAL

-31 YKAWG
+31 YKAQG

-45 FIDNISKQE
+45 FIDNINKQE
-54 TANLDQNISYT
+54 TTNLDQTVSYT
-65 TFNNYDKITYLIA
+65 TFNNYDKISYLLA
-78 TLGIKSDDYL
+78 SLGVKSDDYL
-88 SFVKEEV
+88 SFIKEEV

-123 VSSVINRIKQKSD
+123 ISSVINRIKKKSD

-150 IGGAGK
+150 IGGSGK
-156 SSVVAKY
+156 TSVVAKY

-171 NKNITAAG
+171 HIIVAG
-179 PTDTQVKGLNESLG
+179 PTDTQVTGLNKSLG
-193 VTDGITAEQLL
+193 VTDGINAKQLL
-204 SLVIDDSKY
+204 SLVIDDAKY
-213 KNLNGKFNNLSSTD
+213 KDLNGKFNNLSSTD
-227 NVDSLISNADVKN
+227 SVESLISDVDVKN
-240 HDSGVLVIDEV
+240 HDSGILVIDEI

-290 ANIDTDNV
+290 ANIDTDNA

-374 DQWDMIPSDTPK
+374 DQWDMIPQDTPK

-400 PTAIKLNSIKELQG
+400 PTAIKFNNIKELQG

-419 LIYEGDIK
+419 LIYEGNIK
-427 AQTRDYDDAAVGDLL
+427 AQTREYDDTAVGDLL
-442 NSSRKLYTL
+442 NSSRELYTL

-490 NSLIEELNS
+490 NSLLEELNS
-499 YTLNPSTNTT
+499 YTFNP
-509 STNTTSTSTTSNDE
+509 STNTTSTSTTNASTSN
-523 GNDSSSSVETI
+523 SPSVETV

-543 DMIQDLDITPTDKE
+543 DMVQDLDVTPTDKE
-557 SLDADNKQASAFTES
+557 SLDKDNKQASNFTLES
-572 IIKTEPSENNFDRC
+572 IESVPNENSFDRC
-586 YGNFSLLGLKRGSK
+586 YGNFSLLGLKRSSK
-600 KEWIQD
+600 KEWFQD
-606 IESNDLSDIGVVARF
+606 ITSNELSDIGVIARF
-621 NGANQIIS
+621 NNANQVIS

-634 DQLVR
+634 DRLVR

-645 YALMQVRM
+645 YALMQVRR
-653 PNTDERLSGKTFLEY
+653 TDTNERWDGETFLAN
-668 HPELRLYFNNSPETF
+668 HPEISQYFNSPETF

-698 DSLVGFSD
+698 DTLVGFSD
-706 LNNDGVSFKY
+706 LNNDEVSFNY
-716 NGKQIVAVVEARW
+716 NGEQIVAVVEAKW
-729 STTDSEGNII
+729 QATDLDGNTVT
-739 NNIIT
+739 NTIT

-750 PSDNGAYSK
+750 PDINGAYSK
-759 YADEHQELLP
+759 YVEDHKELLP
-769 TYENYVKQFK
+769 AYDNYVKQFK
-779 DIYDEGGQ
+779 AIYDEGGQ

-800 KHTDSQIP
+800 KHTNSQIP

-820 ERNINGETFKGTTEG
+820 ERTINGETFKGTTEG
-835 TLRDADTI
+835 ILRDADTI
-843 DKAALKDRGYLS
+843 NKAALKDRGYLS
-855 VSDPIV
+855 VSEPIV
-861 YMGGANKLKGVNPK
+861 YMGGANKLEGVNPK

-901 NKLGDS
+901 NKLNTNQDNL
-907 KSDQDRMKV
+907 DRMKV

-970 TRANLKRVLNA
+970 TRANLKRVLSA

-991 IYNQFRRLNPEGLE
+991 IYSQFRKLNPEGLE

-1016 EKTRNDAFSEF
+1016 EKDRNDAFF
-1027 AKKQTNT
+1027 KYTNGV
-1034 NKHYNWDDDNDLI
+1034 YNWNDD
-1047 TVGLKSLFIEK
+1047 SLAAETFKENFIRE
-1058 QKNLKESDPN
+1058 QRELKESSPN

-1076 TPEYMKQM
+1076 TPEYMQQM
-1084 LEVVEGA
+1084 LKVVEGA

-1099 NLKTLNDDGTTSEF
+1099 NLKSLNDDGTTSEF

-1132 LFIHSLRDYQENN
+1132 LFMHSLRDYQENN

-1156 SDGNERTVLVELD
+1156 ADGNEHTVLVELD

-1226 KYRYTDSEG
+1226 KYKYTDSEG
-1235 KSQVKILP
+1235 KSQIKVLP
-1243 MQDLIEA
+1243 MQDLIKA
-1250 SKKTGSTTEFTN
+1250 GQDIGSTIEFTN
-1262 IIDLIFHGTTKVQDP
+1262 IVDLIFHGTTKVQDP
-1277 NVFRESSAPFRWGI
+1277 KVFRESTAPFRWGI

-1312 DRGTAYFRRVRNTS
+1312 DRGTAYFRKVRNTS

-1347 SLEKRTDTTT
+1347 SLKKRTDAIT
-1357 KEQPTK
+1357 KEQPTE
-1363 AVISGDTGRINS
+1363 AIISGDTEKINN
-1375 IRNIGVIT
+1375 IKNIGVIT
-1383 GSYSTVQEAMT
+1383 GNYSTIQEAMT
-1394 AHNSKLSTL
+1394 AHNLKLSTEDNTSL
-1403 DSTLF
+1403 GSYSQT
-1408 GEYPQASLIYLED
+1408 PPLIYLED
-1421 GNLQYIDFDSNE
+1421 SDLKYIRYNPED
-1433 ITQGFDFKS
+1433 IIQGFDFKS
-1442 GKVKNIFKSIDTG
+1442 GETKNIFKD
-1455 KYYIINNDGIVEEYK
+1455 KRNPKNYYIVNSDGIVEEYV
-1470 LNSDDSSKKKKL
+1470 LNSEDSNKKKKL

-1488 DKEVLSK
+1488 DKEVLNK
-1495 IYDELLDTTAY
+1495 IYDEFLDIMDKWGY
-1506 DENDMSTDYI
+1506 SETDIQEEYKV
-1516 SRDDFMK
+1516 SRDKFMK
-1523 LSSVED
+1523 SSSVED
-1529 VKSKIGEILD
+1529 MENTIGYVIEDTAANIGQY
-1539 ETGTDGLQPEK
+1539 ENK
-1550 EYIDNII
+1550 YVDNIVNY
-1557 DYKNCSINLV
+1557 DSCSINLI

>member
-1 MQNCVNLLEGYS
+1 MQSNCVNLLEGYS
-13 KDMNL
+13 PDMDL

-31 YKAWG
+31 YKAQG

-45 FIDNISKQE
+45 FIDNINKQE
-54 TANLDQNISYT
+54 TTNLDQTISYT
-65 TFNNYDKITYLIA
+65 TFNNYDKISYLLA
-78 TLGIKSDDYL
+78 TLGVKSDDYL
-88 SFVKEEV
+88 SFIKEEV
-95 DKYDNIVPI
+95 NKYDNIVPI

-123 VSSVINRIKQKSD
+123 ISSVISRIKKKSD

-150 IGGAGK
+150 IGGSGK
-156 SSVVAKY
+156 TSVVAKY

-171 NKNITAAG
+171 HIIVAG
-179 PTDTQVKGLNESLG
+179 PTDTQVTGLNKSLG
-193 VTDGITAEQLL
+193 VTDGIDAKQLL
-204 SLVIDDSKY
+204 SLVINDAKY
-213 KNLNGKFNNLSSTD
+213 KDLNGKFNNLSSTD
-227 NVDSLISNADVKN
+227 SVESLISDADVKN
-240 HDSGVLVIDEV
+240 HDSGILVIDEV

-262 NKWAKK
+262 NKWAEK

-290 ANIDTDNV
+290 ANIDTDNA

-326 LTQQVRTLINDVMP
+326 LTQQARTLINDVMP

-374 DQWDMIPSDTPK
+374 DQWDMIPPNTPK
-386 KIAYIGPNDITSKI
+386 GIAYIGPNDITSKI
-400 PTAIKLNSIKELQG
+400 PTARKFNNIKELQG

-419 LIYEGDIK
+419 LIYEGNIK
-427 AQTRDYDDAAVGDLL
+427 AQTRDYDDTAVGDLL
-442 NSSRKLYTL
+442 NSSRELYTL

-490 NSLIEELNS
+490 NSLLEELNS
-499 YTLNPSTNTT
+499 YTFNPSTNTT
-509 STNTTSTSTTSNDE
+509 STSTNTN
-523 GNDSSSSVETI
+523 NSSSVETV

-543 DMIQDLDITPTDKE
+543 DMVQDLDITPTDKE
-557 SLDADNKQASAFTES
+557 SLDKDNKQASHFTEA
-572 IIKTEPSENNFDRC
+572 IIETEPNENSFDRC
-586 YGNFSLLGLKRGSK
+586 YGNFSLLGLSRGSK
-600 KEWIQD
+600 KEWFPPD
-606 IESNDLSDIGVVARF
+606 ITSKEVSDVGVITRF
-621 NGANQIIS
+621 NKTSPVIS

-634 DQLVR
+634 DRLVR

-645 YALMQVRM
+645 YALMQVRN
-653 PNTDERLSGKTFLEY
+653 PETNERWNGKAFLEN
-668 HPELRLYFNNSPETF
+668 HKDLKKYFNDSSETF
-683 ENLKYYITLRKKKDT
+683 ENLKYYITLRKKKNTDT
-698 DSLVGFSD
+698 LVGFSD
-706 LNNDGVSFKY
+706 LNNDEVSFNY
-716 NGKQIVAVVEARW
+716 NGEQIVAVVEARW
-729 STTDSEGNII
+729 SAIDKDGNTV
-739 NNIIT
+739 NNTIT

-759 YADEHQELLP
+759 YANEHTELLP
-769 TYENYVKQFK
+769 AYDNYVKQFK
-779 DIYDEGGQ
+779 AIYDEGRQ

-800 KHTDSQIP
+800 KHTNSQIP
-808 FQKVRPQQTWRW
+808 FQKVKPQQTWKW
-820 ERNINGETFKGTTEG
+820 ERTINGETFKGTTEG

-843 DKAALKDRGYLS
+843 NKAALKDRGYLS
-855 VSDPIV
+855 VSEPIV
-861 YMGGANKLKGVNPK
+861 YMGGANKLRGVNPK

-890 STEELVQMYCS
+890 STEELVQMYCY
-901 NKLGDS
+901 NKLNDS
-907 KSDQDRMKV
+907 AYDPDKMKV

-1016 EKTRNDAFSEF
+1016 EKDRNDAFF
-1027 AKKQTNT
+1027 KYTNSV
-1034 NKHYNWDDDNDLI
+1034 YNWNDDAPVVETFKEN
-1047 TVGLKSLFIEK
+1047 FIKE
-1058 QKNLKESDPN
+1058 QRELKESNPN
-1068 KLKSYIYA
+1068 KLKSYIYV
-1076 TPEYMKQM
+1076 TPEYMQQM
-1084 LEVVEGA
+1084 LKVVEGA

-1099 NLKTLNDDGTTSEF
+1099 NLKSLNDDGTTSEF

-1132 LFIHSLRDYQENN
+1132 LFMHSLRDYQENN
-1145 RRYQFAFPTYN
+1145 RRYQFAFPTHN
-1156 SDGNERTVLVELD
+1156 ADGNERTVLVELD
-1169 QDVIK
+1169 QDIIK

-1179 AEARNNQYKPW
+1179 AEARHNQYKPW

-1226 KYRYTDSEG
+1226 KYKYTDSEG

-1243 MQDLIEA
+1243 MQDLIKA
-1250 SKKTGSTTEFTN
+1250 GQDIGSTTEFTN
-1262 IIDLIFHGTTKVQDP
+1262 IVDLIFHGTTKVQDP
-1277 NVFRESSAPFRWGI
+1277 KVFRESTAPFRWGI
-1291 WAYPRVDYEQGSEL
+1291 WTYPRVDYEQGSEL
-1305 LYKKSLA
+1305 LYKKNLA
-1312 DRGTAYFRRVRNTS
+1312 DRGTSYFRRVRNTS

-1357 KEQPTK
+1357 KEQPTET
-1363 AVISGDTGRINS
+1363 VISEDTKKINS
-1375 IRNIGVIT
+1375 IKNIGVIT
-1383 GSYSTVQEAMT
+1383 GSYSTIQEAIT
-1394 AHNSKLSTL
+1394 AHNLKLSTEDNTSL
-1403 DSTLF
+1403 DSYSQT
-1408 GEYPQASLIYLED
+1408 PPLIYLED
-1421 GNLQYIDFDSNE
+1421 SNLKYIRYNPKD
-1433 ITQGFDFKS
+1433 IIQGFDFKS
-1442 GKVKNIFKSIDTG
+1442 GEPKNIFKD
-1455 KYYIINNDGIVEEYK
+1455 KRNPKNYYIVNNDGVVEEYV
-1470 LNSDDSSKKKKL
+1470 LNSEDSNKKKKL

-1495 IYDELLDTTAY
+1495 IYDEFLDIMDKWGYSETDIQEEYEVSRDKFMKSPSLEDIKHVIDDTAA
-1506 DENDMSTDYI
+1506 DMSQH
-1516 SRDDFMK
+1516 K
-1523 LSSVED
+1523 N
-1529 VKSKIGEILD
+1529 K
-1539 ETGTDGLQPEK
+1539 
-1550 EYIDNII
+1550 YIDNII
-1557 DYKNCSINLV
+1557 NYDSCSINLI

>member
-1 MQNCVNLLEGYS
+1 MQSNCVNLLENYS
-13 KDMNL
+13 PDMDL

-31 YKAWG
+31 YKAQG

-45 FIDNISKQE
+45 FIDNINKQE
-54 TANLDQNISYT
+54 TTNLDQTVSYT
-65 TFNNYDKITYLIA
+65 TFNNYDKISYLLA
-78 TLGIKSDDYL
+78 SLGVKSDDYL
-88 SFVKEEV
+88 SFIKEEV

-123 VSSVINRIKQKSD
+123 VSSVINRIKKKSD

-150 IGGAGK
+150 IGGSGK
-156 SSVVAKY
+156 TSVVAKY

-171 NKNITAAG
+171 HIIVAG
-179 PTDTQVKGLNESLG
+179 PTDTQVTGLNKSLG
-193 VTDGITAEQLL
+193 VTDGINAKQLL
-204 SLVIDDSKY
+204 SLVIDDAKY
-213 KNLNGKFNNLSSTD
+213 KDLNGKFNNLSSTD
-227 NVDSLISNADVKN
+227 SVESLISNADVKN
-240 HDSGVLVIDEV
+240 HDSGILVIDEV

-281 SGYTTDKMI
+281 SGYTTNKMI
-290 ANIDTDNV
+290 ANIDTDNA

-374 DQWDMIPSDTPK
+374 DQWDMIPQDTPK

-400 PTAIKLNSIKELQG
+400 PTAIKFNNIKELQG

-419 LIYEGDIK
+419 LIYEGNIK
-427 AQTRDYDDAAVGDLL
+427 AQTREYDDTAVGDLL
-442 NSSRKLYTL
+442 NSSRELYTL

-490 NSLIEELNS
+490 NSLLEELNN
-499 YTLNPSTNTT
+499 YTFNP
-509 STNTTSTSTTSNDE
+509 STNTTSTSTTNTSTNT
-523 GNDSSSSVETI
+523 NNSPSVETV
-534 TYYNMADLD
+534 TYYNMVDLD
-543 DMIQDLDITPTDKE
+543 DMVQDLDIIPTDKE
-557 SLDADNKQASAFTES
+557 SLDKDNKQASNFTLES
-572 IIKTEPSENNFDRC
+572 IESVPNENSFDRC
-586 YGNFSLLGLKRGSK
+586 YGNFSLLGLKRSSK
-600 KEWIQD
+600 KEWLQD
-606 IESNDLSDIGVVARF
+606 ITSNELSDIGIVARF
-621 NGANQIIS
+621 NNASQVIS

-645 YALMQVRM
+645 YALMQVRRTD
-653 PNTDERLSGKTFLEY
+653 TDERWDGKTFLAN
-668 HPELRLYFNNSPETF
+668 HPELKQYFDSPETF

-698 DSLVGFSD
+698 DTLVGFSD
-706 LNNDGVSFKY
+706 LNNNEISFNY
-716 NGKQIVAVVEARW
+716 NGEQIVAVVEAKW
-729 STTDSEGNII
+729 QAIDPDGNTVT
-739 NNIIT
+739 NTIT

-750 PSDNGAYSK
+750 PDINGAYSK
-759 YADEHQELLP
+759 YVEEHNELLP
-769 TYENYVKQFK
+769 AYDNYVKQFK
-779 DIYDEGGQ
+779 AIYDEGGQ

-800 KHTDSQIP
+800 KHTNSQIP
-808 FQKVRPQQTWRW
+808 FQKVKPQQTWRW
-820 ERNINGETFKGTTEG
+820 ERTINGETFKGTTEG

-843 DKAALKDRGYLS
+843 NKAALKDRGYLS
-855 VSDPIV
+855 VSEPIV
-861 YMGGANKLKGVNPK
+861 YMGGANKLEGVNPK

-901 NKLGDS
+901 NKLNN
-907 KSDQDRMKV
+907 DQDNLDRMKV

-1016 EKTRNDAFSEF
+1016 EKDRNDAFF
-1027 AKKQTNT
+1027 KYTNGV
-1034 NKHYNWDDDNDLI
+1034 YNWNDDAPVVETFKEN
-1047 TVGLKSLFIEK
+1047 FIREQRK
-1058 QKNLKESDPN
+1058 LKESNPN

-1084 LEVVEGA
+1084 LKVVEGA
-1091 LAPFKDFI
+1091 LAPFIDFI
-1099 NLKTLNDDGTTSEF
+1099 NLKSLNNDGTTSEF

-1132 LFIHSLRDYQENN
+1132 LFMHSLRDYQENN

-1156 SDGNERTVLVELD
+1156 ADGNERTVLIELD

-1179 AEARNNQYKPW
+1179 AEAKNNQYKPW

-1226 KYRYTDSEG
+1226 KYKYTDSKG
-1235 KSQVKILP
+1235 KSQIKILP
-1243 MQDLIEA
+1243 MQDLIKA
-1250 SKKTGSTTEFTN
+1250 GQDIGSTTEFTN
-1262 IIDLIFHGTTKVQDP
+1262 IIDLIFHGTTRVQDP
-1277 NVFRESSAPFRWGI
+1277 KVFRESTAPFRWGI
-1291 WAYPRVDYEQGSEL
+1291 WTYPRVDYEQGSEL

-1312 DRGTAYFRRVRNTS
+1312 DRGTAYFRKIRNTS

-1347 SLEKRTDTTT
+1347 SLEKRTDTIT
-1357 KEQPTK
+1357 KEQPTA
-1363 AVISGDTGRINS
+1363 AVISGDTGKINS
-1375 IRNIGVIT
+1375 IKNIGVIT

-1394 AHNSKLSTL
+1394 AHNLKLSTL

-1408 GEYPQASLIYLED
+1408 GEYPQASLIYLEE
-1421 GNLQYIDFDSNE
+1421 GNLKYIDFGSE
-1433 ITQGFDFKS
+1433 ETIQGFDFKS
-1442 GKVKNIFKSIDTG
+1442 GESKNIFKGIDTG
-1455 KYYIINNDGIVEEYK
+1455 KYYIISNDGIVEEYK

-1495 IYDELLDTTAY
+1495 IYDELLTTVDEMGY
-1506 DENDMSTDYI
+1506 DEDTVSEDYI

-1523 LSSVED
+1523 LSSIED
-1529 VKSKIGEILD
+1529 VKSKIEELLDDTTAEGEQP
-1539 ETGTDGLQPEK
+1539 DGK
-1550 EYIDNII
+1550 YIDNII
-1557 DYKNCSINLV
+1557 DYENCSINLV

>member
-1 MQNCVNLLEGYS
+1 MQSNCVNLLEGYS
-13 KDMNL
+13 PDMDL

-31 YKAWG
+31 YKAQG

-45 FIDNISKQE
+45 FIDNINKQE
-54 TANLDQNISYT
+54 TTNLDQTVSYT
-65 TFNNYDKITYLIA
+65 TFNNYDKISYLLA
-78 TLGIKSDDYL
+78 TLGVKSDDYL
-88 SFVKEEV
+88 SFIKEEV

-110 ARIGIAAINNPSL
+110 ARIGIASINNPSL
-123 VSSVINRIKQKSD
+123 ISSIINRIKKKSD

-150 IGGAGK
+150 IGGSGK
-156 SSVVAKY
+156 TSVVAKY

-171 NKNITAAG
+171 HIIVAG
-179 PTDTQVKGLNESLG
+179 PTDTQVTGLNKSLG
-193 VTDGITAEQLL
+193 VTDGIDAKQLL
-204 SLVIDDSKY
+204 SLVINDAKY
-213 KNLNGKFNNLSSTD
+213 KDLNGKFNNLSSTD
-227 NVDSLISNADVKN
+227 SVEFLISDADVKN
-240 HDSGVLVIDEV
+240 HDSGILVIDEV

-290 ANIDTDNV
+290 ANIDTDNA

-326 LTQQVRTLINDVMP
+326 LTQQARTLINDVMP

-374 DQWDMIPSDTPK
+374 DQWDMIPQDTPK

-400 PTAIKLNSIKELQG
+400 PTAIKFNNIKELQG

-419 LIYEGDIK
+419 LIYEGNIK
-427 AQTRDYDDAAVGDLL
+427 AQTREYDDTAVGDLL
-442 NSSRKLYTL
+442 NSSRELYTL

-474 YTGDTTDFSQ
+474 YTGDITDFSQ

-490 NSLIEELNS
+490 NNLLKELNS
-499 YTLNPSTNTT
+499 YTFNPSTNTT
-509 STNTTSTSTTSNDE
+509 STSTNTNNSP
-523 GNDSSSSVETI
+523 SVETV

-557 SLDADNKQASAFTES
+557 SLDKDNKQASNFTLES
-572 IIKTEPSENNFDRC
+572 IVSVPNENSFDRC

-600 KEWIQD
+600 KEWLQD
-606 IESNDLSDIGVVARF
+606 ITSNELSDIGVVARF
-621 NGANQIIS
+621 NNASQIIS

-634 DQLVR
+634 DRLVR

-645 YALMQVRM
+645 YALMQVRR
-653 PNTDERLSGKTFLEY
+653 TDTNERWDGKTFLAN
-668 HPELRLYFNNSPETF
+668 HPELNQYFNSPETF
-683 ENLKYYITLRKKKDT
+683 ENLKYYITLRKKKNTDT
-698 DSLVGFSD
+698 LVGFSD
-706 LNNDGVSFKY
+706 LNNDEVSFNY
-716 NGKQIVAVVEARW
+716 NGEQIVAVVEARW
-729 STTDSEGNII
+729 SAIDEDGNTV
-739 NNIIT
+739 NNTIT

-750 PSDNGAYSK
+750 PDKNGAYSK
-759 YADEHQELLP
+759 YAEDHNELLP
-769 TYENYVKQFK
+769 AYDNYVKQFK
-779 DIYDEGGQ
+779 AIYDEGGQ

-800 KHTDSQIP
+800 KHTNSQIP
-808 FQKVRPQQTWRW
+808 FQKVKPQQTWRW
-820 ERNINGETFKGTTEG
+820 EHTINGETFKGTTEG

-843 DKAALKDRGYLS
+843 NKAALKDRGYLS
-855 VSDPIV
+855 VSEPIV
-861 YMGGANKLKGVNPK
+861 YMGGANKLEGVNPK
-875 MEGQVVYLVSSLPNM
+875 MEGQVIYLVSSLPDM

-901 NKLGDS
+901 NKLNTS
-907 KSDQDRMKV
+907 SDNLDRMKV

-1016 EKTRNDAFSEF
+1016 EKDRNDAFF
-1027 AKKQTNT
+1027 KYTKGV
-1034 NKHYNWDDDNDLI
+1034 YNWNDDAPVVETFKEN
-1047 TVGLKSLFIEK
+1047 FIKE
-1058 QKNLKESDPN
+1058 QKGLKESNPN

-1076 TPEYMKQM
+1076 TPEYMQQM
-1084 LEVVEGA
+1084 LKVVEGA

-1099 NLKTLNDDGTTSEF
+1099 NLKSLNDDGTTSEF

-1132 LFIHSLRDYQENN
+1132 LFMHSLRDYQENS
-1145 RRYQFAFPTYN
+1145 RTYQFAFPTYN
-1156 SDGNERTVLVELD
+1156 ADGNERTVLVELD

-1179 AEARNNQYKPW
+1179 AEAKNNQYKPW

-1226 KYRYTDSEG
+1226 KYKYTDSEG
-1235 KSQVKILP
+1235 KSQIKILP
-1243 MQDLIEA
+1243 MQDLIKA
-1250 SKKTGSTTEFTN
+1250 GQDIGSTTEFTN
-1262 IIDLIFHGTTKVQDP
+1262 IVDLIFHGTTKVQDP
-1277 NVFRESSAPFRWGI
+1277 KVFRESTAPFRWGI

-1312 DRGTAYFRRVRNTS
+1312 DRGTAYFRKIRNTS

-1347 SLEKRTDTTT
+1347 SLEKRTDATT
-1357 KEQPTK
+1357 KEQPT
-1363 AVISGDTGRINS
+1363 ATVISGDTGKINN
-1375 IRNIGVIT
+1375 IKNIGVIT

-1394 AHNSKLSTL
+1394 AHNLKLSTL

-1421 GNLQYIDFDSNE
+1421 GNLQYIDFDSE
-1433 ITQGFDFKS
+1433 KITQGFDFKS
-1442 GKVKNIFKSIDTG
+1442 GGTKNIFKSIDTG
-1455 KYYIINNDGIVEEYK
+1455 KYYIISNDGIVEEYK
-1470 LNSDDSSKKKKL
+1470 LNFDDSNKKKKL
-1482 IEEAIK
+1482 IEEAVK

-1506 DENDMSTDYI
+1506 DEDDMSTDYI
-1516 SRDDFMK
+1516 SRDDFMN
-1523 LSSVED
+1523 LSSIED
-1529 VKSKIGEILD
+1529 VKNKIEKILYK
-1539 ETGTDGLQPEK
+1539 TATDGLQLEGQ
-1550 EYIDNII
+1550 YIDNII

>member
-1 MQNCVNLLEGYS
+1 MQSNCVNLLEGYS
-13 KDMNL
+13 PDMDL

-31 YKAWG
+31 YKAQG

-45 FIDNISKQE
+45 FIDNINKQE
-54 TANLDQNISYT
+54 TTNLDQTISYT
-65 TFNNYDKITYLIA
+65 TFNNYDKITYLLA

-88 SFVKEEV
+88 SFIKEEI

-110 ARIGIAAINNPSL
+110 ARIGIASINNPSL
-123 VSSVINRIKQKSD
+123 VSSVINRIKKKSD

-150 IGGAGK
+150 IGGSGK
-156 SSVVAKY
+156 TSVVAKY

-171 NKNITAAG
+171 HIIVAG
-179 PTDTQVKGLNESLG
+179 PTDTQVTGLNKSLG
-193 VTDGITAEQLL
+193 VTDGINAKQLL
-204 SLVIDDSKY
+204 SLVIEDAKY
-213 KNLNGKFNNLSSTD
+213 KDLNGKFNNLSST
-227 NVDSLISNADVKN
+227 NSVESLISNVNVKN
-240 HDSGVLVIDEV
+240 HDSGILIIDEV

-290 ANIDTDNV
+290 ANIDTDNA

-326 LTQQVRTLINDVMP
+326 LTQQARTLINDVMP

-365 HGTIITDSF
+365 HGTVITDSF
-374 DQWDMIPSDTPK
+374 DQWDMIPPDTPK

-400 PTAIKLNSIKELQG
+400 PTAIKFNNIKELQG

-419 LIYEGDIK
+419 LIYEGNIK
-427 AQTRDYDDAAVGDLL
+427 AQTREYDDTAVGDLL
-442 NSSRKLYTL
+442 NSSRELYTL

-484 YANDRR
+484 YANNRR
-490 NSLIEELNS
+490 NSLLEELNS
-499 YTLNPSTNTT
+499 YTFNPSTNTAPT
-509 STNTTSTSTTSNDE
+509 STTNASTNTNNSP
-523 GNDSSSSVETI
+523 SVETV

-543 DMIQDLDITPTDKE
+543 DMVQDLDITPTDKE
-557 SLDADNKQASAFTES
+557 SLDEDNKQASNFTLES
-572 IIKTEPSENNFDRC
+572 IVNVPNENSFDRC
-586 YGNFSLLGLKRGSK
+586 YGNFSLLGLTRGSK
-600 KEWIQD
+600 KEWFSPD
-606 IESNDLSDIGVVARF
+606 ITSNELSDIGVVARF
-621 NGANQIIS
+621 NKASQVIS

-645 YALMQVRM
+645 YALMQVRR
-653 PNTDERLSGKTFLEY
+653 TDTNERWDGKTFLAN
-668 HPELRLYFNNSPETF
+668 HPELTRYFDSPETF
-683 ENLKYYITLRKKKDT
+683 ENLKYYITLREKKDT

-706 LNNDGVSFKY
+706 LNNDEVSFNY

-729 STTDSEGNII
+729 SSIDPDGNTV
-739 NNIIT
+739 NNTIT

-750 PSDNGAYSK
+750 PDKNGAYSK
-759 YADEHQELLP
+759 YAEDHNELLP
-769 TYENYVKQFK
+769 AYDNYVKQFK
-779 DIYDEGGQ
+779 AIYDEGGQ

-800 KHTDSQIP
+800 KHTNSQIP

-820 ERNINGETFKGTTEG
+820 ERTINGETFKGTTEG

-843 DKAALKDRGYLS
+843 NKAALKDRGYLS
-855 VSDPIV
+855 VSEPIV
-861 YMGGANKLKGVNPK
+861 YMGGANKLEGVNPK

-901 NKLGDS
+901 NKLNTS
-907 KSDQDRMKV
+907 SDNLDRMKV

-991 IYNQFRRLNPEGLE
+991 IYNQFRKLNPEGLE

-1016 EKTRNDAFSEF
+1016 EKDRNDAFF
-1027 AKKQTNT
+1027 KYTNGV
-1034 NKHYNWDDDNDLI
+1034 YNWNDDAPVVETFKEN
-1047 TVGLKSLFIEK
+1047 FIREQRK
-1058 QKNLKESDPN
+1058 LKESNPN

-1076 TPEYMKQM
+1076 TPEYMQQM
-1084 LEVVEGA
+1084 LKVVEGA

-1132 LFIHSLRDYQENN
+1132 LFMHSLRDYQENS
-1145 RRYQFAFPTYN
+1145 RTYQFAFPTYN
-1156 SDGNERTVLVELD
+1156 ADGNERTVLIELD

-1226 KYRYTDSEG
+1226 KYKYTDSEG
-1235 KSQVKILP
+1235 KSQIKILP
-1243 MQDLIEA
+1243 MQDLIKA
-1250 SKKTGSTTEFTN
+1250 GQDIGSTTEFTN
-1262 IIDLIFHGTTKVQDP
+1262 IVDLIFHGTTKVQDP
-1277 NVFRESSAPFRWGI
+1277 KVFRESTAPFRWGI

-1312 DRGTAYFRRVRNTS
+1312 DRGTAYFRKVRNTS

-1347 SLEKRTDTTT
+1347 SLEKRTDTIT
-1357 KEQPTK
+1357 KEQPT
-1363 AVISGDTGRINS
+1363 ASVISGDTGKINS
-1375 IRNIGVIT
+1375 IKNIGVIT

-1394 AHNSKLSTL
+1394 AHNLKLSTL

-1421 GNLQYIDFDSNE
+1421 SNLQYIDFDSKE
-1433 ITQGFDFKS
+1433 VTQGFDFKS
-1442 GKVKNIFKSIDTG
+1442 GKTKNIFKSIDTG
-1455 KYYIINNDGIVEEYK
+1455 KYYIVNNDGIVEEYK

-1495 IYDELLDTTAY
+1495 IYDELLTTVDEMGY
-1506 DENDMSTDYI
+1506 DEDTVSEDYI

-1523 LSSVED
+1523 LSSIED
-1529 VKSKIGEILD
+1529 VKSKIEEILD
-1539 ETGTDGLQPEK
+1539 DTTADGEQPEGK
-1550 EYIDNII
+1550 YIDNII
-1557 DYKNCSINLV
+1557 DYENCSINLV

>member
-1 MQNCVNLLEGYS
+1 MQSNCVNLLEGYS
-13 KDMNL
+13 PDMDL

-31 YKAWG
+31 YKAQG

-45 FIDNISKQE
+45 FIDNINKQE
-54 TANLDQNISYT
+54 TTNLDQTVSYT
-65 TFNNYDKITYLIA
+65 TFNNYDKISYLLA
-78 TLGIKSDDYL
+78 TLGVKSDDYL
-88 SFVKEEV
+88 SFIKEEV
-95 DKYDNIVPI
+95 NKYDNIVPI

-123 VSSVINRIKQKSD
+123 ISSVISRIKKKSD

-150 IGGAGK
+150 IGGSGK
-156 SSVVAKY
+156 TSVVAKY

-171 NKNITAAG
+171 HIIVAG
-179 PTDTQVKGLNESLG
+179 PTDTQVTGLNKSLG
-193 VTDGITAEQLL
+193 VTDGIDAKQLL
-204 SLVIDDSKY
+204 SLVINDAKY
-213 KNLNGKFNNLSSTD
+213 KDLNGKFNNLSSTD
-227 NVDSLISNADVKN
+227 SVESLISDADVKN
-240 HDSGVLVIDEV
+240 HDSGILVIDEV

-262 NKWAKK
+262 NKWAEK

-290 ANIDTDNV
+290 ANIDTDNA

-326 LTQQVRTLINDVMP
+326 LTQQARTLINDVMP

-374 DQWDMIPSDTPK
+374 DQWDMIPPDTPK

-400 PTAIKLNSIKELQG
+400 PTAIKFNNIKELQG

-419 LIYEGDIK
+419 LIYEGNIK
-427 AQTRDYDDAAVGDLL
+427 AQTRDYDDTAVGDLL
-442 NSSRKLYTL
+442 NSSRELYTL

-490 NSLIEELNS
+490 NSLLEELNS
-499 YTLNPSTNTT
+499 YTFNPSTNTT
-509 STNTTSTSTTSNDE
+509 STSTNTN
-523 GNDSSSSVETI
+523 NSSSVETV

-543 DMIQDLDITPTDKE
+543 DMVQDLDITPTDKE
-557 SLDADNKQASAFTES
+557 SLDKDNKQAFHFTEA
-572 IIKTEPSENNFDRC
+572 IIETEPNENSFDRC
-586 YGNFSLLGLKRGSK
+586 YGNFSLLGLSRGSK
-600 KEWIQD
+600 KEWFPPD
-606 IESNDLSDIGVVARF
+606 ITSKEVSDVGVITRF
-621 NGANQIIS
+621 NKTSPVIS

-634 DQLVR
+634 DRLVR

-645 YALMQVRM
+645 YALMQVRN
-653 PNTDERLSGKTFLEY
+653 PETNERWNGKAFLEN
-668 HPELRLYFNNSPETF
+668 HKDLKKYFNDSSETF
-683 ENLKYYITLRKKKDT
+683 ENLKYYITLRKKKNTDT
-698 DSLVGFSD
+698 LVGFSD
-706 LNNDGVSFKY
+706 LNNDEVSFNY
-716 NGKQIVAVVEARW
+716 NGEQIVAVVEARW
-729 STTDSEGNII
+729 SAIDKDGNTV
-739 NNIIT
+739 NNTIT

-759 YADEHQELLP
+759 YANEHTELLP
-769 TYENYVKQFK
+769 AYDNYVKQFK
-779 DIYDEGGQ
+779 AIYDEGRQ

-800 KHTDSQIP
+800 KHTNSQIP
-808 FQKVRPQQTWRW
+808 FQKVKPQQTWKW
-820 ERNINGETFKGTTEG
+820 ERTINGETFKGTTEG

-843 DKAALKDRGYLS
+843 NKAALKDRGYLS
-855 VSDPIV
+855 VSEPIV
-861 YMGGANKLKGVNPK
+861 YMGGANKLRGVNPK

-890 STEELVQMYCS
+890 STEELVQMYCY
-901 NKLGDS
+901 NKLNDS
-907 KSDQDRMKV
+907 AYDPDKMKV

-1016 EKTRNDAFSEF
+1016 EKDRNDAFF
-1027 AKKQTNT
+1027 KYTNSV
-1034 NKHYNWDDDNDLI
+1034 YNWNDDAPVVETFKEN
-1047 TVGLKSLFIEK
+1047 FIKE
-1058 QKNLKESDPN
+1058 QRELKESNPN

-1076 TPEYMKQM
+1076 TPEYMQQM
-1084 LEVVEGA
+1084 LKVVEGA

-1099 NLKTLNDDGTTSEF
+1099 NLKSLNDDGTTSEF

-1132 LFIHSLRDYQENN
+1132 LFMHSLRDYQENN
-1145 RRYQFAFPTYN
+1145 RRYQFAFPTHN
-1156 SDGNERTVLVELD
+1156 ADGNERTVLVELD
-1169 QDVIK
+1169 QDIIK

-1179 AEARNNQYKPW
+1179 AEARHNQYKPW

-1226 KYRYTDSEG
+1226 KYKYTDSEG

-1243 MQDLIEA
+1243 MQDLIKA
-1250 SKKTGSTTEFTN
+1250 GQDIGSTTEFTN
-1262 IIDLIFHGTTKVQDP
+1262 IVDLIFHGTTKVQDP
-1277 NVFRESSAPFRWGI
+1277 KVFRESTAPFRWGI
-1291 WAYPRVDYEQGSEL
+1291 WTYPRVDYEQGSEL
-1305 LYKKSLA
+1305 LYKKNLA
-1312 DRGTAYFRRVRNTS
+1312 DRGTSYFRRVRNTS

-1357 KEQPTK
+1357 KEQPTET
-1363 AVISGDTGRINS
+1363 VISEDTKKINS
-1375 IRNIGVIT
+1375 IKNIGVIT
-1383 GSYSTVQEAMT
+1383 GSYSTIQEAIT
-1394 AHNSKLSTL
+1394 AHNLKLSTEDNTSL
-1403 DSTLF
+1403 DSYSQT
-1408 GEYPQASLIYLED
+1408 PPLIYLED
-1421 GNLQYIDFDSNE
+1421 SNLKYIRYNPKD
-1433 ITQGFDFKS
+1433 IIQGFDFKS
-1442 GKVKNIFKSIDTG
+1442 GEPKNIFKD
-1455 KYYIINNDGIVEEYK
+1455 KRNPKNYYIVNNDGVVEEYV
-1470 LNSDDSSKKKKL
+1470 LNSEDSNKKKKL

-1495 IYDELLDTTAY
+1495 IYDEFLDIMDKWGYSETDIQEEYEVSRDKFMKSPSLEDIKHVIDDTAA
-1506 DENDMSTDYI
+1506 DMSQH
-1516 SRDDFMK
+1516 K
-1523 LSSVED
+1523 N
-1529 VKSKIGEILD
+1529 K
-1539 ETGTDGLQPEK
+1539 
-1550 EYIDNII
+1550 YIDNII
-1557 DYKNCSINLV
+1557 NYDSCSINLI

>member
-1 MQNCVNLLEGYS
+1 MQSDCVNLLEGYS
-13 KDMNL
+13 PDMDL

-31 YKAWG
+31 YEAQG
-36 YDVNAIFDQ
+36 YGVNAIFDQ
-45 FIDNISKQE
+45 FIDNINKQE
-54 TANLDQNISYT
+54 TTNLDQTVSYT
-65 TFNNYDKITYLIA
+65 TFNNYDKISYLLA
-78 TLGIKSDDYL
+78 TLGVKSDDYL
-88 SFVKEEV
+88 SFIKEEV

-123 VSSVINRIKQKSD
+123 ISSVINRIKKKSD

-150 IGGAGK
+150 IGGSGK
-156 SSVVAKY
+156 TSVVAKY

-171 NKNITAAG
+171 HIIVAG
-179 PTDTQVKGLNESLG
+179 PTDTQVTGLNKSLG
-193 VTDGITAEQLL
+193 VTDGIDAKQLL
-204 SLVIDDSKY
+204 SLVINDAKY
-213 KNLNGKFNNLSSTD
+213 KDLNGKFNNLSSTD
-227 NVDSLISNADVKN
+227 SIESLISDADVKN
-240 HDSGVLVIDEV
+240 HDSGILVIDEV

-326 LTQQVRTLINDVMP
+326 LTQQARTLINDVMP

-374 DQWDMIPSDTPK
+374 DQWDMIPQDTPK

-400 PTAIKLNSIKELQG
+400 PTAIKFNNIKELQG

-419 LIYEGDIK
+419 LIYEGNIK
-427 AQTRDYDDAAVGDLL
+427 AQTRDYDDTAVGDLL
-442 NSSRKLYTL
+442 NSSRELYTL

-490 NSLIEELNS
+490 NNLLEELNS
-499 YTLNPSTNTT
+499 YTFNPSTNTT
-509 STNTTSTSTTSNDE
+509 PTNTSTTSA
-523 GNDSSSSVETI
+523 GNNTGSSPSVETV

-543 DMIQDLDITPTDKE
+543 DMVQDLDITPTDKE
-557 SLDADNKQASAFTES
+557 SLDKDNKQASHFTEA
-572 IIKTEPSENNFDRC
+572 IVETEPNENSFDRC
-586 YGNFSLLGLKRGSK
+586 YGNFSLLGLTKGSK
-600 KEWIQD
+600 KEWFKND
-606 IESNDLSDIGVVARF
+606 TNDLSDIGVIARF
-621 NGANQIIS
+621 KGASEVIS

-645 YALMQVRM
+645 YALMQVKM
-653 PNTDERLSGKTFLEY
+653 PNSNERLSGKAFLEY
-668 HPELRLYFNNSPETF
+668 HPDLKIYFNESPETF
-683 ENLKYYITLRKKKDT
+683 ENLKYYITLRKKKNT

-706 LNNDGVSFKY
+706 LNNDEVSFKY
-716 NGKQIVAVVEARW
+716 NGEQIVAVVEARW
-729 STTDSEGNII
+729 SSIDLEGNTV
-739 NNIIT
+739 NNTIT

-750 PSDNGAYSK
+750 PNDNGAYSK
-759 YADEHQELLP
+759 YANEHPELLP
-769 TYENYVKQFK
+769 AYDNYVKQFK
-779 DIYDEGGQ
+779 AIYDEGGQ

-800 KHTDSQIP
+800 KHTNSQIP

-820 ERNINGETFKGTTEG
+820 ERTINGETFKGTTEG

-843 DKAALKDRGYLS
+843 NKAALKDRGYLS
-855 VSDPIV
+855 VSEPIV

-890 STEELVQMYCS
+890 STEELVQMYCN
-901 NKLGDS
+901 NKLGDN

-941 LKATDTESA
+941 LEATDTESA

-970 TRANLKRVLNA
+970 TRANLKRVLSA

-1016 EKTRNDAFSEF
+1016 EKDRNDAFF
-1027 AKKQTNT
+1027 KYTNGV
-1034 NKHYNWDDDNDLI
+1034 YNWNDDAPVVETFKEN
-1047 TVGLKSLFIEK
+1047 FIKE
-1058 QKNLKESDPN
+1058 QRELKESNPN

-1076 TPEYMKQM
+1076 TPEYMQQM
-1084 LEVVEGA
+1084 LKVVEGA

-1099 NLKTLNDDGTTSEF
+1099 NLKSLNDDGTTSEF

-1132 LFIHSLRDYQENN
+1132 LFMHSLRDYQENN

-1156 SDGNERTVLVELD
+1156 ADGNERTVLVELD

-1179 AEARNNQYKPW
+1179 AKARNNQYKPW

-1235 KSQVKILP
+1235 KFQVKILP
-1243 MQDLIEA
+1243 MQDLIKA
-1250 SKKTGSTTEFTN
+1250 GQDIGSTTEFTN
-1262 IIDLIFHGTTKVQDP
+1262 IVDLIFHGTTKVQDP
-1277 NVFRESSAPFRWGI
+1277 KVFRESTAPFRWGI
-1291 WAYPRVDYEQGSEL
+1291 WTYPRVDYEQGSEL

-1342 PLADI
+1342 PISDI

-1363 AVISGDTGRINS
+1363 AVISGDTGKINS

-1383 GSYSTVQEAMT
+1383 GNYSTVQEAMT
-1394 AHNSKLSTL
+1394 THNSKLSML

-1408 GEYPQASLIYLED
+1408 GEYPQASLIYLEN
-1421 GNLQYIDFDSNE
+1421 GNLQYIDFDSNK

-1442 GKVKNIFKSIDTG
+1442 GRTKNIFKSVDTG
-1455 KYYIINNDGIVEEYK
+1455 KYYIVNNDGIVEEYV
-1470 LNSDDSSKKKKL
+1470 LNSEDSSKKKKL

-1495 IYDELLDTTAY
+1495 IYDEFLKIMDNWGY
-1506 DENDMSTDYI
+1506 NETDI
-1516 SRDDFMK
+1516 QEEFEVSRDEFMK
-1523 LSSVED
+1523 SSSVED
-1529 VKSKIGEILD
+1529 MKNTIGHVIED
-1539 ETGTDGLQPEK
+1539 TAATMGQYENK
-1550 EYIDNII
+1550 YVDNIVN
-1557 DYKNCSINLV
+1557 YESCSINLI

>member
-1 MQNCVNLLEGYS
+1 MQSNCVNLLEGYS
-13 KDMNL
+13 EDMDL

-31 YKAWG
+31 HKAQG
-36 YDVNAIFDQ
+36 YDVNSIFDQ
-45 FIDNISKQE
+45 FIDNINKQE
-54 TANLDQNISYT
+54 TTNLDQTVSYT
-65 TFNNYDKITYLIA
+65 TFNNYDKISYLLA
-78 TLGIKSDDYL
+78 SLGVKSDDYL
-88 SFVKEEV
+88 SFIKEEV

-123 VSSVINRIKQKSD
+123 VSSVINRIKKKSD

-150 IGGAGK
+150 IGGSGK
-156 SSVVAKY
+156 TSVVAKY

-171 NKNITAAG
+171 HIIVAG
-179 PTDTQVKGLNESLG
+179 PTDTQVTGLNKSLG
-193 VTDGITAEQLL
+193 VTDGINAKQLL
-204 SLVIDDSKY
+204 SLVIDDAKY

-227 NVDSLISNADVKN
+227 SVESLISNADVKN
-240 HDSGVLVIDEV
+240 HDSGILVIDEI

-290 ANIDTDNV
+290 ANIDTDNA

-326 LTQQVRTLINDVMP
+326 LTQQARTLINDVMP

-374 DQWDMIPSDTPK
+374 DQWDMIPQDTPK

-400 PTAIKLNSIKELQG
+400 PTAIKFNNIKELQG

-419 LIYEGDIK
+419 LIYEGNIK
-427 AQTRDYDDAAVGDLL
+427 AQTREYDDTAVGDLL
-442 NSSRKLYTL
+442 NSSRELYTL

-490 NSLIEELNS
+490 NNLLEELNS
-499 YTLNPSTNTT
+499 YTFNPSTNTT
-509 STNTTSTSTTSNDE
+509 STNTNTN
-523 GNDSSSSVETI
+523 NSSSVETV

-543 DMIQDLDITPTDKE
+543 DMVQDLDITPTDKE
-557 SLDADNKQASAFTES
+557 SLDRDNKQASAFTEA
-572 IIKTEPSENNFDRC
+572 IVETDPNENSFDRC
-586 YGNFSLLGLKRGSK
+586 YGNFSLLGLKRSSK
-600 KEWIQD
+600 KEWLQD
-606 IESNDLSDIGVVARF
+606 ITSNELSDIGVVARF
-621 NGANQIIS
+621 NNASQVIS

-645 YALMQVRM
+645 YALMQVRR
-653 PNTDERLSGKTFLEY
+653 TDTNERWDGKTFLAN
-668 HPELRLYFNNSPETF
+668 HPEISQYFDSPETF

-698 DSLVGFSD
+698 DTLVGFSD
-706 LNNDGVSFKY
+706 LNNDEVSFNY
-716 NGKQIVAVVEARW
+716 NGEQIVAVVEAKW
-729 STTDSEGNII
+729 STTDPDGNTV
-739 NNIIT
+739 NNTIT

-759 YADEHQELLP
+759 YANEHTELLP
-769 TYENYVKQFK
+769 AYDNYVKQFK
-779 DIYDEGGQ
+779 AIYDEGGQ

-800 KHTDSQIP
+800 KHTNSQIP
-808 FQKVRPQQTWRW
+808 FQKVRPQQTWKWKRT
-820 ERNINGETFKGTTEG
+820 INGETFKGTTEG

-843 DKAALKDRGYLS
+843 NKAALKDRGYLS
-855 VSDPIV
+855 VSEPIV
-861 YMGGANKLKGVNPK
+861 YMGGANKLEGVNPK

-901 NKLGDS
+901 NKLNTDP
-907 KSDQDRMKV
+907 DNLNRMKV

-970 TRANLKRVLNA
+970 TRANLKRVLSA

-1016 EKTRNDAFSEF
+1016 EKARNDAFFKYTNGVYNWNDDAPVVETFKQEF
-1027 AKKQTNT
+1027 IKKQR
-1034 NKHYNWDDDNDLI
+1034 K
-1047 TVGLKSLFIEK
+1047 
-1058 QKNLKESDPN
+1058 LKESDPN

-1076 TPEYMKQM
+1076 TPEYMRQM
-1084 LEVVEGA
+1084 LKVVEGA

-1099 NLKTLNDDGTTSEF
+1099 NLKSLNNDGTTSEF
-1113 DELNYIT
+1113 DKLNYIT

-1132 LFIHSLRDYQENN
+1132 LFMHSLRDYQENN

-1156 SDGNERTVLVELD
+1156 TDGNERTVLVELD

-1179 AEARNNQYKPW
+1179 AEAKNNQYKPW

-1207 SMAMSPQGNKLWN
+1207 SMAMSPQGNKLQN
-1220 KDSNKY
+1220 RDSNKY
-1226 KYRYTDSEG
+1226 KYKYTDSEG
-1235 KSQVKILP
+1235 KSQIKVLP
-1243 MQDLIEA
+1243 MQDLIKA
-1250 SKKTGSTTEFTN
+1250 GQDIGSTTEFTN

-1277 NVFRESSAPFRWGI
+1277 KVFRESTAPFRWGI
-1291 WAYPRVDYEQGSEL
+1291 WTYPRVDYEQGSEL

-1312 DRGTAYFRRVRNTS
+1312 DRGTAYFRKVRNTS

-1357 KEQPTK
+1357 KEQPTE
-1363 AVISGDTGRINS
+1363 AIISEDTEKINS
-1375 IRNIGVIT
+1375 IKNIGVIT
-1383 GSYSTVQEAMT
+1383 GNYSTIQEAMT
-1394 AHNSKLSTL
+1394 AHNLKLSTEDNTSL
-1403 DSTLF
+1403 DSYSQT
-1408 GEYPQASLIYLED
+1408 PPLIYLED
-1421 GNLQYIDFDSNE
+1421 GNLKYIRYNPE
-1433 ITQGFDFKS
+1433 AIIQGFDFKS
-1442 GKVKNIFKSIDTG
+1442 GETKNIFKD
-1455 KYYIINNDGIVEEYK
+1455 KRNPKNYYIVNNDGIVEEYV
-1470 LNSDDSSKKKKL
+1470 LNSEDSNKKKKL

-1488 DKEVLSK
+1488 NKEVLSK
-1495 IYDELLDTTAY
+1495 IYDEFLDIMDKWGY
-1506 DENDMSTDYI
+1506 NETDIQEEYEV
-1516 SRDDFMK
+1516 SRDKFMK
-1523 LSSVED
+1523 SSSVED
-1529 VKSKIGEILD
+1529 MENTIGHVID
-1539 ETGTDGLQPEK
+1539 DTAADMSQHK
-1550 EYIDNII
+1550 NKYVDNIVN
-1557 DYKNCSINLV
+1557 YNSCSINLI

>member
-13 KDMNL
+13 PDMDL

-31 YKAWG
+31 YKAQG

-45 FIDNISKQE
+45 FIDNINKQE
-54 TANLDQNISYT
+54 TTNLDQTVSYT
-65 TFNNYDKITYLIA
+65 TFNNYDKISYLLAI
-78 TLGIKSDDYL
+78 LGVKSDDYL
-88 SFVKEEV
+88 SFIKEEV
-95 DKYDNIVPI
+95 NKYDNIVPI

-110 ARIGIAAINNPSL
+110 ARIGIASINNPSL
-123 VSSVINRIKQKSD
+123 VSSVINRIKKKSD

-150 IGGAGK
+150 IGGSGK
-156 SSVVAKY
+156 TSVVAKY

-171 NKNITAAG
+171 HIIVAG
-179 PTDTQVKGLNESLG
+179 PTDTQVTGLNKSLG
-193 VTDGITAEQLL
+193 VTDGINAKQLL
-204 SLVIDDSKY
+204 SLVIDDAKY
-213 KNLNGKFNNLSSTD
+213 KDLNGKFNNLSST
-227 NVDSLISNADVKN
+227 NSVESLISNADVKN
-240 HDSGVLVIDEV
+240 HDSGILVIDEI

-281 SGYTTDKMI
+281 SGYTTNKMI
-290 ANIDTDNV
+290 ANIDTDNA

-374 DQWDMIPSDTPK
+374 NQWDMIPQDTPK

-400 PTAIKLNSIKELQG
+400 PTAIKFNNIKELQG

-419 LIYEGDIK
+419 LIYEGNIK
-427 AQTRDYDDAAVGDLL
+427 AQTREYDDTAVGDLL
-442 NSSRKLYTL
+442 NSSRELYTL

-490 NSLIEELNS
+490 NSLLEELNS
-499 YTLNPSTNTT
+499 YTFNPSTNTT
-509 STNTTSTSTTSNDE
+509 S
-523 GNDSSSSVETI
+523 SSVETV

-543 DMIQDLDITPTDKE
+543 DMVQDLDVTPTDKE
-557 SLDADNKQASAFTES
+557 SLDKDNKQASNFTLES
-572 IIKTEPSENNFDRC
+572 IVSVPNENSFDRC

-606 IESNDLSDIGVVARF
+606 ITSNELSDIGVVARF
-621 NGANQIIS
+621 NKASQVIS
-629 DGKEK
+629 EGKEK
-634 DQLVR
+634 DRLVR

-645 YALMQVRM
+645 YALMQVRR
-653 PNTDERLSGKTFLEY
+653 TDTNERWDGKTFLAN
-668 HPELRLYFNNSPETF
+668 HPELNQYFDSPETF
-683 ENLKYYITLRKKKDT
+683 ENLKYYITLREKKDT

-706 LNNDGVSFKY
+706 LNNDKVSFNY
-716 NGKQIVAVVEARW
+716 NGKQIVAVVEAKW
-729 STTDSEGNII
+729 STTDPDGNTV
-739 NNIIT
+739 NNTIT

-750 PSDNGAYSK
+750 PDINGAYSK
-759 YADEHQELLP
+759 YVEEHNELLP
-769 TYENYVKQFK
+769 AYDNYVKQFK
-779 DIYDEGGQ
+779 AIYDEGRQ

-800 KHTDSQIP
+800 KHTNSQIP
-808 FQKVRPQQTWRW
+808 FQKVRPQQTWKW
-820 ERNINGETFKGTTEG
+820 ERTINGETFKGTTEG

-843 DKAALKDRGYLS
+843 NKAALKDRGYLS
-855 VSDPIV
+855 VSEPIV
-861 YMGGANKLKGVNPK
+861 YMGGANKLEGINPK

-901 NKLGDS
+901 NKLNTS
-907 KSDQDRMKV
+907 SDNLDRMKV

-1016 EKTRNDAFSEF
+1016 EKDRNEAFSKF
-1027 AKKQTNT
+1027 VQKQTNT
-1034 NKHYNWDDDNDLI
+1034 NKFYNWNDDDDLI
-1047 TVGLKSLFIEK
+1047 IAGLKPLFIEEQRK
-1058 QKNLKESDPN
+1058 LKESDPN

-1076 TPEYMKQM
+1076 TPEYMRQM
-1084 LEVVEGA
+1084 LKVVEGA

-1099 NLKTLNDDGTTSEF
+1099 NLKSLNDDGTTSEF
-1113 DELNYIT
+1113 NELNYIT

-1125 RTNDIRK
+1125 KTNDIRK
-1132 LFIHSLRDYQENN
+1132 LFMHSLRDYQENS
-1145 RRYQFAFPTYN
+1145 RTYQFAFPTYN
-1156 SDGNERTVLVELD
+1156 ADGNERTVLVELD

-1179 AEARNNQYKPW
+1179 AEAKNNQYKPW

-1226 KYRYTDSEG
+1226 KYKYTDSEG
-1235 KSQVKILP
+1235 KSQVKVLP
-1243 MQDLIEA
+1243 MQDLIKA
-1250 SKKTGSTTEFTN
+1250 GQDIGSTTEFTN
-1262 IIDLIFHGTTKVQDP
+1262 IVDLIFHGTTKVQDP
-1277 NVFRESSAPFRWGI
+1277 KVFRESTAPFRWGI

-1312 DRGTAYFRRVRNTS
+1312 DRGTAYFRKVRNTS

-1347 SLEKRTDTTT
+1347 SLEKRTDTIT
-1357 KEQPTK
+1357 KEQPTE
-1363 AVISGDTGRINS
+1363 AVISGDTEKINS
-1375 IRNIGVIT
+1375 IKNIGVIT
-1383 GSYSTVQEAMT
+1383 ESYSTVQEAIT
-1394 AHNSKLSTL
+1394 AHNLKLSTL

-1421 GNLQYIDFDSNE
+1421 GNLKYIDFNSEE

-1442 GKVKNIFKSIDTG
+1442 GESKNIFKSIDTG
-1455 KYYIINNDGIVEEYK
+1455 KYYIISNDGIVEEYK

-1495 IYDELLDTTAY
+1495 IYDEILDTTDE
-1506 DENDMSTDYI
+1506 DENTITEDFI
-1516 SRDDFMK
+1516 SREDFTQ
-1523 LSSVED
+1523 LNSIEEISE
-1529 VKSKIGEILD
+1529 KIEEILD
-1539 ETGTDGLQPEK
+1539 TTVTEGDQPEGK
-1550 EYIDNII
+1550 YIDNIL
-1557 DYKNCSINLV
+1557 DYENCSINLV

>member
-13 KDMNL
+13 KDMDL
-18 KDIEAL
+18 KDVEAL

-31 YKAWG
+31 YKAQG

-54 TANLDQNISYT
+54 TTNLDQNISYT

-110 ARIGIAAINNPSL
+110 ARIGIAMVNTPSL

-136 IKVPILDRLLFISG
+136 IKIPILDRLLFISG

-156 SSVVAKY
+156 TSVVAKY

-171 NKNITAAG
+171 HIIVAG
-179 PTDTQVKGLNESLG
+179 PTDNQVTGLNKSLG
-193 VTDGITAEQLL
+193 VTDGINAQQLL
-204 SLVIDDSKY
+204 SLVIDNAKY
-213 KNLNGKFNNLSSTD
+213 EKLNGKFNNLSSTD
-227 NVDSLISNADVKN
+227 SVDSLISNVDVKN
-240 HDSGVLVIDEV
+240 HGSGILVIDEV

-262 NKWAKK
+262 NKWARK
-268 NDIFI
+268 NNIVI

-281 SGYTTDKMI
+281 SGYTTNKMI

-312 GNIQQSSDTKLLYG
+312 GNIQQSSDTKLLYE
-326 LTQQVRTLINDVMP
+326 LTQQVRPLINDVMP

-374 DQWDMIPSDTPK
+374 DQWDMIPQDTPK

-400 PTAIKLNSIKELQG
+400 PTAIKFNNVKELQG
-414 QEFDY
+414 QEFGY
-419 LIYEGDIK
+419 LIYEGNIK
-427 AQTRDYDDAAVGDLL
+427 AQTRNYDDTAVGDLL
-442 NSSRKLYTL
+442 NSSRELYTL

-490 NSLIEELNS
+490 NSLIGELNS

-509 STNTTSTSTTSNDE
+509 STNSES
-523 GNDSSSSVETI
+523 NDSSSSVETI
-534 TYYNMADLD
+534 TQYNMADLD

-557 SLDADNKQASAFTES
+557 SLDRDNKQASVFTES
-572 IIKTEPSENNFDRC
+572 IVKTEPSENSFDRC
-586 YGNFSLLGLKRGSK
+586 YGNFSLLGLKRGPK

-606 IESNDLSDIGVVARF
+606 TGSNNLSDIGVVARF
-621 NGANQIIS
+621 NNNTSTLIS

-645 YALMQVRM
+645 YALMQVRR
-653 PNTDERLSGKTFLEY
+653 TDTNERWDGKTFLAN
-668 HPELRLYFNNSPETF
+668 HLELTRYFDSPETF
-683 ENLKYYITLRKKKDT
+683 ENLKYYITLREKKNT

-716 NGKQIVAVVEARW
+716 NGEQIVAVVEARW
-729 STTDSEGNII
+729 SSIDPEGNTV
-739 NNIIT
+739 NNTIT

-750 PSDNGAYSK
+750 PSENGAYSK
-759 YADEHQELLP
+759 YANEHPELLP
-769 TYENYVKQFK
+769 AYDNYVKQFK
-779 DIYDEGGQ
+779 AIYDEGRQ

-820 ERNINGETFKGTTEG
+820 ERTINGETFKGTTEG

-855 VSDPIV
+855 VSEPIV
-861 YMGGANKLKGVNPK
+861 YMGGANKLEGVNPK
-875 MEGQVVYLVSSLPNM
+875 IEGQVVYLVSSLPNM

-901 NKLGDS
+901 NKLNTSQDNL
-907 KSDQDRMKV
+907 DRMKV

-991 IYNQFRRLNPEGLE
+991 IYNQFRKLNPEGLE

-1016 EKTRNDAFSEF
+1016 EQDRNKAFSKFTKEHTLD
-1027 AKKQTNT
+1027 AKS
-1034 NKHYNWDDDNDLI
+1034 YSWDSDDLAA
-1047 TVGLKSLFIEK
+1047 VSLKPAFIEE
-1058 QKNLKESDPN
+1058 QRNLKESDPN

-1076 TPEYMKQM
+1076 TPEYMRQM

-1099 NLKTLNDDGTTSEF
+1099 NLKALNNDGTTSEF

-1132 LFIHSLRDYQENN
+1132 LFMHSLRDYQENS
-1145 RRYQFAFPTYN
+1145 RTYQFAFPTYN
-1156 SDGNERTVLVELD
+1156 SNGNERTVLVELN

-1179 AEARNNQYKPW
+1179 AEAKNNQYKPW

-1235 KSQVKILP
+1235 KSQIKVLP
-1243 MQDLIEA
+1243 MQDLIKA
-1250 SKKTGSTTEFTN
+1250 GQDIGNTTEFTN
-1262 IIDLIFHGTTKVQDP
+1262 IVDLIFHGTTKVQDP
-1277 NVFRESSAPFRWGI
+1277 KVFRESTAPFRWGI

-1305 LYKKSLA
+1305 VYKKNSA
-1312 DRGTAYFRRVRNTS
+1312 DRGTAYFRKVRNTS

-1342 PLADI
+1342 PLSDI
-1347 SLEKRTDTTT
+1347 SLEKRSDTTT
-1357 KEQPTK
+1357 KEQPTE
-1363 AVISGDTGRINS
+1363 AVISGETSKIN
-1375 IRNIGVIT
+1375 NITKFGVAI
-1383 GSYSTVQEAMT
+1383 GKYSTVQEAMT
-1394 AHNSKLSTL
+1394 AHNLKLSSL
-1403 DSTLF
+1403 DTTLF
-1408 GEYPQASLIYLED
+1408 ESYSQIPSLIQLVD
-1421 GNLQYIDFDSNE
+1421 GNLKYINFEPDSV
-1433 ITQGFDFKS
+1433 IQGFDFKS
-1442 GKVKNIFKSIDTG
+1442 GETKNIFEDEDNKG

-1488 DKEVLSK
+1488 NKEVLSK
-1495 IYDELLDTTAY
+1495 IYDELLYDTREY
-1506 DENDMSTDYI
+1506 GFDDEDVSEKK

-1523 LSSVED
+1523 LSSIEEVASAIEEIFD
-1529 VKSKIGEILD
+1529 YTGADSEKSG
-1539 ETGTDGLQPEK
+1539 

-1557 DYKNCSINLV
+1557 DYENCSINLV

>member
-1 MQNCVNLLEGYS
+1 MQSNCVNLLEGYS
-13 KDMNL
+13 EDMDL

-31 YKAWG
+31 YKAQG

-45 FIDNISKQE
+45 FIDNINKQE
-54 TANLDQNISYT
+54 TTNLDQTVSYT
-65 TFNNYDKITYLIA
+65 TFNNYDKISYLLA
-78 TLGIKSDDYL
+78 TLGVKSDDYL
-88 SFVKEEV
+88 SFIKEEI

-110 ARIGIAAINNPSL
+110 ARIGIASINNPSL
-123 VSSVINRIKQKSD
+123 VSSVINRIKKKSD

-150 IGGAGK
+150 IGGSGK
-156 SSVVAKY
+156 TSVVAKY

-171 NKNITAAG
+171 HIIVAG
-179 PTDTQVKGLNESLG
+179 PTDTQVTGLNKSLG
-193 VTDGITAEQLL
+193 VTDGINAKQLL
-204 SLVIDDSKY
+204 SLVIDDAKY
-213 KNLNGKFNNLSSTD
+213 KDLNGKFNNLSST
-227 NVDSLISNADVKN
+227 NSVESLISNVDVKN
-240 HDSGVLVIDEV
+240 HDSGILVIDEV

-290 ANIDTDNV
+290 ANIDTDNT

-374 DQWDMIPSDTPK
+374 DQWDMIPQDTSK

-400 PTAIKLNSIKELQG
+400 PTAIKFNNIKELQG

-419 LIYEGDIK
+419 LIYEGNIK
-427 AQTRDYDDAAVGDLL
+427 AQTREYDDTAVGDLL
-442 NSSRKLYTL
+442 NSSRELYTL

-490 NSLIEELNS
+490 NSLLEELNS
-499 YTLNPSTNTT
+499 YTFNPSTNTT
-509 STNTTSTSTTSNDE
+509 STSTDN
-523 GNDSSSSVETI
+523 SSSVETI

-557 SLDADNKQASAFTES
+557 SLDKDNKQASNFTLES
-572 IIKTEPSENNFDRC
+572 IASVPNENSFDRC

-606 IESNDLSDIGVVARF
+606 ITSNELSDIGVVAKF
-621 NGANQIIS
+621 NNANQIIS
-629 DGKEK
+629 EGKEK

-645 YALMQVRM
+645 YALMQVRRTD
-653 PNTDERLSGKTFLEY
+653 TDERWDGRTFLKN
-668 HPELRLYFNNSPETF
+668 HPELEQYFDSSETF

-706 LNNDGVSFKY
+706 LNDNKVSFNY
-716 NGKQIVAVVEARW
+716 NGEQIVAVVEAKW
-729 STTDSEGNII
+729 QTTDPDGNTVT
-739 NNIIT
+739 NTIT

-750 PSDNGAYSK
+750 PDINGAYSK
-759 YADEHQELLP
+759 YVEEHSELLP
-769 TYENYVKQFK
+769 AYDNYVKQFK
-779 DIYDEGGQ
+779 AIYDEGGQ

-800 KHTDSQIP
+800 KHTNSQIP

-820 ERNINGETFKGTTEG
+820 ERTINGETFKGTTEG

-843 DKAALKDRGYLS
+843 NKAALKDRGYLS
-855 VSDPIV
+855 VSEPIV
-861 YMGGANKLKGVNPK
+861 YMGGANKLEGVNPK

-890 STEELVQMYCS
+890 STEELVQMYCN
-901 NKLGDS
+901 NKLNTSQDNL
-907 KSDQDRMKV
+907 DRMKV

-956 QTQLGLRMYAHLWN
+956 QTQLGLRMYVHLWN
-970 TRANLKRVLNA
+970 TRANLKRILNA

-991 IYNQFRRLNPEGLE
+991 IYSQFRRLNPEGLE

-1016 EKTRNDAFSEF
+1016 EKDRNEAFSKF
-1027 AKKQTNT
+1027 VQKQTNT
-1034 NKHYNWDDDNDLI
+1034 NKFYNWNDDDDLI
-1047 TVGLKSLFIEK
+1047 IAGLKPLFIEEQRK
-1058 QKNLKESDPN
+1058 LKESDPN

-1076 TPEYMKQM
+1076 TPEYMRQM

-1099 NLKTLNDDGTTSEF
+1099 NLKALNNDGTTSEF

-1132 LFIHSLRDYQENN
+1132 LFMHSLRDYQENN

-1156 SDGNERTVLVELD
+1156 ADGNERTVLVELD
-1169 QDVIK
+1169 QDIIK

-1179 AEARNNQYKPW
+1179 AEAKNNQYKPW

-1226 KYRYTDSEG
+1226 KYKYTDSEG
-1235 KSQVKILP
+1235 KSQIKVLP
-1243 MQDLIEA
+1243 MQDLIKA
-1250 SKKTGSTTEFTN
+1250 GQDIGSTTEFTN
-1262 IIDLIFHGTTKVQDP
+1262 IVDLIFHGTTKVQDSK
-1277 NVFRESSAPFRWGI
+1277 VFRESTAPFRWGI

-1312 DRGTAYFRRVRNTS
+1312 DRGTAYFRKVRNTS

-1347 SLEKRTDTTT
+1347 SLEKRTDTIT
-1357 KEQPTK
+1357 KEQPTA
-1363 AVISGDTGRINS
+1363 AVISGDTGKINS
-1375 IRNIGVIT
+1375 IKNIGVIT
-1383 GSYSTVQEAMT
+1383 GSYSTVQEAIT
-1394 AHNSKLSTL
+1394 AHNLKLSTL

-1421 GNLQYIDFDSNE
+1421 GNLKYIDFDSE
-1433 ITQGFDFKS
+1433 ETIQGFDFKS
-1442 GKVKNIFKSIDTG
+1442 GESKNIFKSIDTG
-1455 KYYIINNDGIVEEYK
+1455 KYYIISNDGIVEEYV

-1495 IYDELLDTTAY
+1495 IYDEILYTTDEDENTITENFISRDGFTQLNSIEEISEKIEEILDTTVTEG
-1506 DENDMSTDYI
+1506 D
-1516 SRDDFMK
+1516 
-1523 LSSVED
+1523 
-1529 VKSKIGEILD
+1529 
-1539 ETGTDGLQPEK
+1539 QPEGK
-1550 EYIDNII
+1550 YIDNIL
-1557 DYKNCSINLV
+1557 DYENCSINLV

>member
-13 KDMNL
+13 PDMDL

-31 YKAWG
+31 YKAQG

-45 FIDNISKQE
+45 FIDNINKQE
-54 TANLDQNISYT
+54 TTNLDQTVSYT
-65 TFNNYDKITYLIA
+65 TFNNYDKISYLLAI
-78 TLGIKSDDYL
+78 LGVKSDDYL
-88 SFVKEEV
+88 SFIKEEV
-95 DKYDNIVPI
+95 NKYDNIVPI

-110 ARIGIAAINNPSL
+110 ARIGIASINNPSL
-123 VSSVINRIKQKSD
+123 VSSVINRIKKKSD

-150 IGGAGK
+150 IGGSGK
-156 SSVVAKY
+156 TSVVAKY

-171 NKNITAAG
+171 HIIVAG
-179 PTDTQVKGLNESLG
+179 PTDTQVTGLNKSLG
-193 VTDGITAEQLL
+193 VTDGINAKQLL
-204 SLVIDDSKY
+204 SLVIDDAKY
-213 KNLNGKFNNLSSTD
+213 KDLNGKFNNLSST
-227 NVDSLISNADVKN
+227 NSVESLISNADVKN
-240 HDSGVLVIDEV
+240 HDSGILVIDEI

-290 ANIDTDNV
+290 ANIDTDNA

-340 KDKYVQARNAIKS
+340 KDKYIQARNAIKS

-374 DQWDMIPSDTPK
+374 DQWDMIPQDTPK

-400 PTAIKLNSIKELQG
+400 PTAIKFNNIKELQG

-419 LIYEGDIK
+419 LIYEGNIK
-427 AQTRDYDDAAVGDLL
+427 AQTREYDDTAVGDLL
-442 NSSRKLYTL
+442 NSSRELYTL

-490 NSLIEELNS
+490 NNLLEELNN
-499 YTLNPSTNTT
+499 YTFNPSTNTT
-509 STNTTSTSTTSNDE
+509 STNTNNSP
-523 GNDSSSSVETI
+523 SVETV
-534 TYYNMADLD
+534 TYYNMVDLD
-543 DMIQDLDITPTDKE
+543 DMVQDLDITSTDKE
-557 SLDADNKQASAFTES
+557 SLDKDNKQASNFTLES
-572 IIKTEPSENNFDRC
+572 IASAPNENSFDRC

-606 IESNDLSDIGVVARF
+606 ITSNELSDIGVVARF
-621 NGANQIIS
+621 NKASQVIS
-629 DGKEK
+629 DGREK

-645 YALMQVRM
+645 YALMQVRR
-653 PNTDERLSGKTFLEY
+653 TDTNERWDGVSFLAN
-668 HPELRLYFNNSPETF
+668 HPELIQYFDSPETF
-683 ENLKYYITLRKKKDT
+683 ENLKYYITLREKKDT

-706 LNNDGVSFKY
+706 LNNDKVSFNY
-716 NGKQIVAVVEARW
+716 NGKQIVAVVEAKW
-729 STTDSEGNII
+729 STTDPDGNTV
-739 NNIIT
+739 NNTIT

-750 PSDNGAYSK
+750 PDINGAYSK
-759 YADEHQELLP
+759 YVEEHNELLP
-769 TYENYVKQFK
+769 AYDNYVKQFK
-779 DIYDEGGQ
+779 AIYDEGRQ

-800 KHTDSQIP
+800 KHTNSQIP
-808 FQKVRPQQTWRW
+808 FQKVRPQQTWKW
-820 ERNINGETFKGTTEG
+820 ERTINGETFKGTTEG

-843 DKAALKDRGYLS
+843 NKAALKDRGYLS
-855 VSDPIV
+855 VSEPIV
-861 YMGGANKLKGVNPK
+861 YMGGANKLEGVNPK

-901 NKLGDS
+901 NKLNTS
-907 KSDQDRMKV
+907 SDNLNRMKV

-956 QTQLGLRMYAHLWN
+956 YTQLGLRMYAHLWN

-981 LQVNPNDDLH
+981 LQVNSNDDLH

-1016 EKTRNDAFSEF
+1016 EKDRNEAFSKF
-1027 AKKQTNT
+1027 VQKQTNT
-1034 NKHYNWDDDNDLI
+1034 NKFYNWNDDDDLI
-1047 TVGLKSLFIEK
+1047 IAGLKPLFIEEQRK
-1058 QKNLKESDPN
+1058 LKESDPN

-1076 TPEYMKQM
+1076 TPEYMQQM
-1084 LEVVEGA
+1084 LKVVEGA

-1099 NLKTLNDDGTTSEF
+1099 NLKSLNNDGTTSEF

-1125 RTNDIRK
+1125 KTNDIRK
-1132 LFIHSLRDYQENN
+1132 LFMHSLRDYQENS
-1145 RRYQFAFPTYN
+1145 RTYQFAFPTYN
-1156 SDGNERTVLVELD
+1156 ADGNERTVLIELD

-1179 AEARNNQYKPW
+1179 AEAKNNQYKPW

-1226 KYRYTDSEG
+1226 KYKYTDSEG
-1235 KSQVKILP
+1235 KSQVKVLP
-1243 MQDLIEA
+1243 MQDLIKA
-1250 SKKTGSTTEFTN
+1250 GQDIGSTTEFTN
-1262 IIDLIFHGTTKVQDP
+1262 IVDLIFHGTTKVQDP
-1277 NVFRESSAPFRWGI
+1277 KVFRESTAPFRWGI

-1312 DRGTAYFRRVRNTS
+1312 DRGTAYFRKVRNTS

-1347 SLEKRTDTTT
+1347 SLEKRTDTIT
-1357 KEQPTK
+1357 KEQPTE
-1363 AVISGDTGRINS
+1363 AIISGDTEKINS
-1375 IRNIGVIT
+1375 IKNIGVIT
-1383 GSYSTVQEAMT
+1383 GSYSTVQEAIT
-1394 AHNSKLSTL
+1394 AHNLKLSTL

-1421 GNLQYIDFDSNE
+1421 GNLKYIDFDSEE

-1442 GKVKNIFKSIDTG
+1442 GKTKNIFKSIDTG
-1455 KYYIINNDGIVEEYK
+1455 KYYIISNDGIVEEYK

-1495 IYDELLDTTAY
+1495 IYDEILDTTDE
-1506 DENDMSTDYI
+1506 DENTITEDFI
-1516 SRDDFMK
+1516 SREDFTQ
-1523 LSSVED
+1523 LNSIEEISE
-1529 VKSKIGEILD
+1529 KIEEILD
-1539 ETGTDGLQPEK
+1539 TTVTEGDQPEGK
-1550 EYIDNII
+1550 YIDNIL
-1557 DYKNCSINLV
+1557 DYENCSINLV

>member
-1 MQNCVNLLEGYS
+1 MQSNCVNLLESYS
-13 KDMNL
+13 EDMDL

-31 YKAWG
+31 YKAQG

-45 FIDNISKQE
+45 FIDNINKQE
-54 TANLDQNISYT
+54 TTNLDQTVSYT
-65 TFNNYDKITYLIA
+65 TFNNYDKISYLLA
-78 TLGIKSDDYL
+78 SLGVKSDDYL
-88 SFVKEEV
+88 SFIKEEV

-123 VSSVINRIKQKSD
+123 VSSVINRIKKKSD

-150 IGGAGK
+150 IGGSGK
-156 SSVVAKY
+156 TSVVAKY

-171 NKNITAAG
+171 HIIVAG
-179 PTDTQVKGLNESLG
+179 PTDTQVTGLNKSLG
-193 VTDGITAEQLL
+193 VTDGINAKQLL
-204 SLVIDDSKY
+204 SLVIDDAKY
-213 KNLNGKFNNLSSTD
+213 KDLNGKFNNLSSTD
-227 NVDSLISNADVKN
+227 SVESLISNADVKN
-240 HDSGVLVIDEV
+240 HDSGILVIDEI

-290 ANIDTDNV
+290 ANIDTDNA

-340 KDKYVQARNAIKS
+340 KDKYVQVRNAIKS

-374 DQWDMIPSDTPK
+374 DQWDMIPQNTPK

-400 PTAIKLNSIKELQG
+400 PTAIKFNNIKELQG

-419 LIYEGDIK
+419 LIYEGNIK
-427 AQTRDYDDAAVGDLL
+427 AQTREYDDTAVGDLL
-442 NSSRKLYTL
+442 NSSRELYTL

-490 NSLIEELNS
+490 NNLIEELNN
-499 YTLNPSTNTT
+499 YTFNPSTNTIPT
-509 STNTTSTSTTSNDE
+509 STDN
-523 GNDSSSSVETI
+523 SSSVETV

-543 DMIQDLDITPTDKE
+543 DMVQDLDITPTDKE
-557 SLDADNKQASAFTES
+557 SLDKDNKQASNFTLES
-572 IIKTEPSENNFDRC
+572 IESTPNENSFDRC
-586 YGNFSLLGLKRGSK
+586 YGNFSLLGLKRSSK
-600 KEWIQD
+600 KEWFFPD
-606 IESNDLSDIGVVARF
+606 TESKELSDVGVIARF
-621 NGANQIIS
+621 NNASQVIS

-634 DQLVR
+634 DSLVR

-645 YALMQVRM
+645 YALMQVRR
-653 PNTDERLSGKTFLEY
+653 TDNNERWDGRTFLEN
-668 HPELRLYFNNSPETF
+668 HKDLKKYFNDSSETF
-683 ENLKYYITLRKKKDT
+683 ENLKYYITLRKRKDT
-698 DSLVGFSD
+698 DTLVGFSD
-706 LNNDGVSFKY
+706 LNNDEISFNY
-716 NGKQIVAVVEARW
+716 NGEQIVAVVEAKW
-729 STTDSEGNII
+729 QAIDPDGNTVT
-739 NNIIT
+739 NTIT

-750 PSDNGAYSK
+750 PDINGAYSK
-759 YADEHQELLP
+759 YVEEHNELLP
-769 TYENYVKQFK
+769 AYDNYVKQFK
-779 DIYDEGGQ
+779 TIYNEGGQ

-800 KHTDSQIP
+800 KHTNSQIP
-808 FQKVRPQQTWRW
+808 FQKVKPQQTWRW
-820 ERNINGETFKGTTEG
+820 ERTINGETFKGTTEG

-843 DKAALKDRGYLS
+843 NKAALKDRGYLS
-855 VSDPIV
+855 VSEPIV
-861 YMGGANKLKGVNPK
+861 YMGGANKLEGVNPK

-901 NKLGDS
+901 NKLNTDP
-907 KSDQDRMKV
+907 DNLDRMKV

-1016 EKTRNDAFSEF
+1016 EKDRNDAFF
-1027 AKKQTNT
+1027 KYTNGV
-1034 NKHYNWDDDNDLI
+1034 YNWNDDAPVVETFKEN
-1047 TVGLKSLFIEK
+1047 FIREQRK
-1058 QKNLKESDPN
+1058 LKESDPN

-1076 TPEYMKQM
+1076 TPEYMRQM

-1099 NLKTLNDDGTTSEF
+1099 NLKSLNDDGTTSEF

-1132 LFIHSLRDYQENN
+1132 LFMHSLRDYQENN

-1156 SDGNERTVLVELD
+1156 IDGNERTVLIELD
-1169 QDVIK
+1169 QDIIK

-1179 AEARNNQYKPW
+1179 VEAKNNQYKPW

-1226 KYRYTDSEG
+1226 KYKYTDSDG
-1235 KSQVKILP
+1235 KSQIKVLP
-1243 MQDLIEA
+1243 MQDLIKA
-1250 SKKTGSTTEFTN
+1250 GQDIGSITEFTN
-1262 IIDLIFHGTTKVQDP
+1262 IVDLIFHGTTRVQDP
-1277 NVFRESSAPFRWGI
+1277 KVFRESTAPFRWGI
-1291 WAYPRVDYEQGSEL
+1291 WTYPRVDYEQGSEL
-1305 LYKKSLA
+1305 LYKKSLS
-1312 DRGTAYFRRVRNTS
+1312 DRGTAYFRKVRNTS

-1357 KEQPTK
+1357 KEQPTETI
-1363 AVISGDTGRINS
+1363 ISEDTKKINS
-1375 IRNIGVIT
+1375 IKNIGVIT
-1383 GSYSTVQEAMT
+1383 GNYSTIQEAIT
-1394 AHNSKLSTL
+1394 AHNLKLSTEDNTSL
-1403 DSTLF
+1403 SSYSQT
-1408 GEYPQASLIYLED
+1408 PPLIYLED
-1421 GNLQYIDFDSNE
+1421 GNLKYIRYNPE
-1433 ITQGFDFKS
+1433 YIIQGFDFKS
-1442 GKVKNIFKSIDTG
+1442 GETKNIFKD
-1455 KYYIINNDGIVEEYK
+1455 KRNPKNYYIVNNDGIVEEYV
-1470 LNSDDSSKKKKL
+1470 LNSEDSNKKKKL

-1495 IYDELLDTTAY
+1495 IYDEFLDIMDKWGY
-1506 DENDMSTDYI
+1506 SETDIQEEYEV
-1516 SRDDFMK
+1516 SRDKFMK
-1523 LSSVED
+1523 SSSVED
-1529 VKSKIGEILD
+1529 MENTIGYVIED
-1539 ETGTDGLQPEK
+1539 TAADMSQHENK
-1550 EYIDNII
+1550 YVDNIVNY
-1557 DYKNCSINLV
+1557 DSCSINLI

>member
-1 MQNCVNLLEGYS
+1 MQSNCVNLLEGYS
-13 KDMNL
+13 EDMDL

-31 YKAWG
+31 HKAQG
-36 YDVNAIFDQ
+36 YDVNSIFDQ
-45 FIDNISKQE
+45 FIDNINKQE
-54 TANLDQNISYT
+54 TTNLDQTVSYT
-65 TFNNYDKITYLIA
+65 TFNNYDKISYLLA
-78 TLGIKSDDYL
+78 SLGVKSDDYL
-88 SFVKEEV
+88 SFIKEEV
-95 DKYDNIVPI
+95 DKYNNIVPI

-123 VSSVINRIKQKSD
+123 VSSVINRIKKKSD

-150 IGGAGK
+150 IGGSGK
-156 SSVVAKY
+156 TSVVAKY

-171 NKNITAAG
+171 HIIVAG
-179 PTDTQVKGLNESLG
+179 PTDTQVTGLNKSLG
-193 VTDGITAEQLL
+193 VTDGINAKQLL
-204 SLVIDDSKY
+204 SLVIDDAKY
-213 KNLNGKFNNLSSTD
+213 KDLNGKFNNLSNTD
-227 NVDSLISNADVKN
+227 NVESLISNTDVKN
-240 HDSGVLVIDEV
+240 HDSGILVIDEI

-290 ANIDTDNV
+290 ANIDTDNA

-365 HGTIITDSF
+365 HGTIITGSF
-374 DQWDMIPSDTPK
+374 DQWDMIPQDTPK

-400 PTAIKLNSIKELQG
+400 PTAIKFNNIKELQG

-419 LIYEGDIK
+419 LIYEGNIK
-427 AQTRDYDDAAVGDLL
+427 AQTREYDDTAVGDLL
-442 NSSRKLYTL
+442 NSSRELYTL

-490 NSLIEELNS
+490 NNLLEELNN
-499 YTLNPSTNTT
+499 YTFNPSTNTT
-509 STNTTSTSTTSNDE
+509 STSTNTN
-523 GNDSSSSVETI
+523 NSSSVETV

-543 DMIQDLDITPTDKE
+543 DMVQDLDIIPTDKE
-557 SLDADNKQASAFTES
+557 SLDKDNKQASNFTLES
-572 IIKTEPSENNFDRC
+572 IESAPNENSFDRC
-586 YGNFSLLGLKRGSK
+586 YGNFSLLGLKRGAK
-600 KEWIQD
+600 KEWFFPD
-606 IESNDLSDIGVVARF
+606 IESRELSDVGVIARF
-621 NGANQIIS
+621 NNASQVIS

-634 DQLVR
+634 DRLVR

-645 YALMQVRM
+645 YALMQVRR
-653 PNTDERLSGKTFLEY
+653 TDNNERWSGRSFLDN
-668 HPELRLYFNNSPETF
+668 HKDLQQYFNNSSETF

-698 DSLVGFSD
+698 DTLVGFSD
-706 LNNDGVSFKY
+706 LNNDEVSFNY
-716 NGKQIVAVVEARW
+716 NGEQIVAVVEAKW
-729 STTDSEGNII
+729 QAIDPDGNTVT
-739 NNIIT
+739 NTIT

-750 PSDNGAYSK
+750 PDINGAYSK
-759 YADEHQELLP
+759 YVEEHKELLP
-769 TYENYVKQFK
+769 AYDNYVKQFK
-779 DIYDEGGQ
+779 AIYDEGGQ

-800 KHTDSQIP
+800 KHTNSQIP
-808 FQKVRPQQTWRW
+808 FQKVKPQQTWKW
-820 ERNINGETFKGTTEG
+820 ERTINGETFKGTTEG

-843 DKAALKDRGYLS
+843 NKAALKDRGYLS
-855 VSDPIV
+855 VSEPIV
-861 YMGGANKLKGVNPK
+861 YMGGANKLEGVNPK

-901 NKLGDS
+901 NKLNTDP
-907 KSDQDRMKV
+907 DNLDRMKV

-931 TNQVWQDMYT
+931 TNQIWQDMYT

-1005 NKNLRYYIGWD
+1005 NKTLRYYIGWD
-1016 EKTRNDAFSEF
+1016 EKARNDAFF
-1027 AKKQTNT
+1027 KYTNGV
-1034 NKHYNWDDDNDLI
+1034 YNWNDDAPVVETFKEN
-1047 TVGLKSLFIEK
+1047 FIRE
-1058 QKNLKESDPN
+1058 QRRLKESNPN

-1076 TPEYMKQM
+1076 TPEYMRQM
-1084 LEVVEGA
+1084 LKVVEGA

-1099 NLKTLNDDGTTSEF
+1099 NLKSLNDDGTTSEF

-1132 LFIHSLRDYQENN
+1132 LFMHSLRDYQENN

-1156 SDGNERTVLVELD
+1156 ADGNEHTVLVELD

-1179 AEARNNQYKPW
+1179 AEAKNNQYKPW

-1226 KYRYTDSEG
+1226 KYKYTDSEG
-1235 KSQVKILP
+1235 KSQIKVLP
-1243 MQDLIEA
+1243 MQNLIKA
-1250 SKKTGSTTEFTN
+1250 GQDIGSITEFTN
-1262 IIDLIFHGTTKVQDP
+1262 IIDLIFHGTTRVQDP
-1277 NVFRESSAPFRWGI
+1277 KVFRESTAPFRWGI
-1291 WAYPRVDYEQGSEL
+1291 WTYPRVDYEQGSEL

-1312 DRGTAYFRRVRNTS
+1312 DRGTAYFRKVRNTL

-1337 DVIPI
+1337 DAIPI

-1357 KEQPTK
+1357 KEQPTE
-1363 AVISGDTGRINS
+1363 AIISGDTEKINS
-1375 IRNIGVIT
+1375 IKNIGVIT
-1383 GSYSTVQEAMT
+1383 GNYSTIQEAMT
-1394 AHNSKLSTL
+1394 AHNLKLSTEDNTSL
-1403 DSTLF
+1403 DSYSQT
-1408 GEYPQASLIYLED
+1408 PPLIYLED
-1421 GNLQYIDFDSNE
+1421 GNLKYIRYNPED
-1433 ITQGFDFKS
+1433 IIQGFDFKS
-1442 GKVKNIFKSIDTG
+1442 GETKNIFKDKRNPK
-1455 KYYIINNDGIVEEYK
+1455 KYYIINNDGIVEEYV
-1470 LNSDDSSKKKKL
+1470 LNSEDSNKKKKL

-1495 IYDELLDTTAY
+1495 IYDEFLDIMDKWGY
-1506 DENDMSTDYI
+1506 SETDIQEEYEV
-1516 SRDDFMK
+1516 SRDKFMK
-1523 LSSVED
+1523 SSSVED
-1529 VKSKIGEILD
+1529 MENTIGHVIEDTAADISQH
-1539 ETGTDGLQPEK
+1539 ENK
-1550 EYIDNII
+1550 YVDNIVNY
-1557 DYKNCSINLV
+1557 DSCSINLI

>member
-1 MQNCVNLLEGYS
+1 MQSNCVNLLEGYS
-13 KDMNL
+13 PDMDL

-31 YKAWG
+31 YKAQG

-45 FIDNISKQE
+45 FIDNINKQE
-54 TANLDQNISYT
+54 TTNLDQTVSYT
-65 TFNNYDKITYLIA
+65 TFNNYDKITYLLA
-78 TLGIKSDDYL
+78 TLGVKSDDYL
-88 SFVKEEV
+88 SFIKEEV
-95 DKYDNIVPI
+95 DKYNNIVPI

-110 ARIGIAAINNPSL
+110 ARIGIAAINNSSL
-123 VSSVINRIKQKSD
+123 VSSVINRIKKKSD

-150 IGGAGK
+150 IGGSGK
-156 SSVVAKY
+156 TSVVAKY

-171 NKNITAAG
+171 HIIVAG
-179 PTDTQVKGLNESLG
+179 PTDTQVTGLNKSLG
-193 VTDGITAEQLL
+193 VTDGINAKQLL
-204 SLVIDDSKY
+204 SLVVDDAKY
-213 KNLNGKFNNLSSTD
+213 KDLNGKFNNLSSTD
-227 NVDSLISNADVKN
+227 SVESLISNTDVKN
-240 HDSGVLVIDEV
+240 HDSGILVIDEV

-290 ANIDTDNV
+290 ANIDTDNA

-374 DQWDMIPSDTPK
+374 DQWDMIPQDTPK

-400 PTAIKLNSIKELQG
+400 PTAIKFNNIKELQG

-427 AQTRDYDDAAVGDLL
+427 AQTREYDDTAVGDLL
-442 NSSRKLYTL
+442 NSSRELYTL

-490 NSLIEELNS
+490 NNLLEELNS
-499 YTLNPSTNTT
+499 YTFNPSTNATST
-509 STNTTSTSTTSNDE
+509 STNTNNSP
-523 GNDSSSSVETI
+523 SVETV

-543 DMIQDLDITPTDKE
+543 DMVQDLDITPTDKE
-557 SLDADNKQASAFTES
+557 SLDRDNKQASAFTES
-572 IIKTEPSENNFDRC
+572 IVKTEPNENSFDRC
-586 YGNFSLLGLKRGSK
+586 YGNFSLLGLSRGSK
-600 KEWIQD
+600 KEWFPPD
-606 IESNDLSDIGVVARF
+606 ITSKEVSDVGVIARF
-621 NGANQIIS
+621 NKTSPVIS

-634 DQLVR
+634 DRLVR

-645 YALMQVRM
+645 YALMQVRR
-653 PNTDERLSGKTFLEY
+653 TDTNERWDGKTFLAN
-668 HPELRLYFNNSPETF
+668 HPEISQYFNSPETF
-683 ENLKYYITLRKKKDT
+683 ENLKYYITLRKKKNTDT
-698 DSLVGFSD
+698 LVGFSD
-706 LNNDGVSFKY
+706 LNNDEVSFNY
-716 NGKQIVAVVEARW
+716 NGEQIVAVVEARW
-729 STTDSEGNII
+729 SAIDKDGNTV
-739 NNIIT
+739 NNTIT

-759 YADEHQELLP
+759 YVNEHTELLP
-769 TYENYVKQFK
+769 AYDNYVKQFK
-779 DIYDEGGQ
+779 AIYDEGGQ
-787 REINAPKNLITLL
+787 REINAPKNLITSL
-800 KHTDSQIP
+800 KHTNSQIP

-820 ERNINGETFKGTTEG
+820 ERTINGETFKGTTEG

-843 DKAALKDRGYLS
+843 NKAALKDRGYLS
-855 VSDPIV
+855 VSEPIV
-861 YMGGANKLKGVNPK
+861 YMGGANKLEGVNPK

-901 NKLGDS
+901 NKLNTSQDNL
-907 KSDQDRMKV
+907 DRMKV

-931 TNQVWQDMYT
+931 TNQIWQDMYT

-981 LQVNPNDDLH
+981 LQVNPNDNLH

-1016 EKTRNDAFSEF
+1016 EKDRNDAFF
-1027 AKKQTNT
+1027 KYTNGV
-1034 NKHYNWDDDNDLI
+1034 YNWNDDAPVVETFKEN
-1047 TVGLKSLFIEK
+1047 FIRE
-1058 QKNLKESDPN
+1058 QRELKESNPN

-1076 TPEYMKQM
+1076 TPEYMQQM
-1084 LEVVEGA
+1084 LKVVEGA

-1099 NLKTLNDDGTTSEF
+1099 NLKSLNDDGTTSEF

-1132 LFIHSLRDYQENN
+1132 LFMHSLRDYQENS
-1145 RRYQFAFPTYN
+1145 RTYQFAFPTYN
-1156 SDGNERTVLVELD
+1156 ADGNERTVLIELD

-1179 AEARNNQYKPW
+1179 AEAKNNQYKPW

-1235 KSQVKILP
+1235 KSQVKVLP
-1243 MQDLIEA
+1243 MQDLIKA
-1250 SKKTGSTTEFTN
+1250 GQDIGSTTEFTN

-1277 NVFRESSAPFRWGI
+1277 KVFRESTAPFRWGI

-1312 DRGTAYFRRVRNTS
+1312 DRGTAYFRKVRNTS

-1347 SLEKRTDTTT
+1347 SLEKRTDTIT
-1357 KEQPTK
+1357 KEQPTA
-1363 AVISGDTGRINS
+1363 AVISGDTGKINS
-1375 IRNIGVIT
+1375 IKNIGVIT
-1383 GSYSTVQEAMT
+1383 GSYSTIQEAMT
-1394 AHNSKLSTL
+1394 AHNLKLSTL

-1421 GNLQYIDFDSNE
+1421 GNLQYIDFDSKE
-1433 ITQGFDFKS
+1433 VTQGFDFKS
-1442 GKVKNIFKSIDTG
+1442 GKTKNIFKNIDTG
-1455 KYYIINNDGIVEEYK
+1455 KYYIINNDGIVEEYV
-1470 LNSDDSSKKKKL
+1470 LNFEDSSKKKKL

-1495 IYDELLDTTAY
+1495 IYDEILYDTREY
-1506 DENDMSTDYI
+1506 GFDDEDVFEKK

-1523 LSSVED
+1523 LSSIED
-1529 VKSKIGEILD
+1529 VISVIEEIFD
-1539 ETGTDGLQPEK
+1539 YTGADSEMPEK
-1550 EYIDNII
+1550 YIDNII

>member
-1 MQNCVNLLEGYS
+1 MQSNCVNLLESYS
-13 KDMNL
+13 EDMDL

-31 YKAWG
+31 YKAQG

-45 FIDNISKQE
+45 FIDNINKQE
-54 TANLDQNISYT
+54 TTNLDQTVSYT
-65 TFNNYDKITYLIA
+65 TFNNYDKISYLLA
-78 TLGIKSDDYL
+78 SLGVKSDDYL
-88 SFVKEEV
+88 SFIKEEV

-123 VSSVINRIKQKSD
+123 VSSVINRIKKKSD

-150 IGGAGK
+150 IGGSGK
-156 SSVVAKY
+156 TSVVAKY

-171 NKNITAAG
+171 HIIVAG
-179 PTDTQVKGLNESLG
+179 PTDTQVTGLNKSLG
-193 VTDGITAEQLL
+193 VTDGINAKQLL
-204 SLVIDDSKY
+204 SLVIDDAKY
-213 KNLNGKFNNLSSTD
+213 KDLNGKFNNLSSTD
-227 NVDSLISNADVKN
+227 SVESLISNAVVKN
-240 HDSGVLVIDEV
+240 HDSGILVIDEI

-290 ANIDTDNV
+290 ANIDTDNA

-340 KDKYVQARNAIKS
+340 KDKYVQVRNAIKS

-374 DQWDMIPSDTPK
+374 DQWDMIPQNTPK

-400 PTAIKLNSIKELQG
+400 PTAIKFNNIKELQG

-419 LIYEGDIK
+419 LIYEGNIK
-427 AQTRDYDDAAVGDLL
+427 AQTREYDDTAVGDLL
-442 NSSRKLYTL
+442 NSSRELYTL

-490 NSLIEELNS
+490 NNLIEELNN
-499 YTLNPSTNTT
+499 YTFNPSTNTIPT
-509 STNTTSTSTTSNDE
+509 STDN
-523 GNDSSSSVETI
+523 SSSIETV

-543 DMIQDLDITPTDKE
+543 DMVQDLDITPTDKE
-557 SLDADNKQASAFTES
+557 SLDKDNKQASNFTLES
-572 IIKTEPSENNFDRC
+572 IESTPNENSFDRC
-586 YGNFSLLGLKRGSK
+586 YGNFSLLGLKRSSK
-600 KEWIQD
+600 KEWFFPD
-606 IESNDLSDIGVVARF
+606 TESKELSDVGVIARF
-621 NGANQIIS
+621 NNASQVIS

-634 DQLVR
+634 DSLVR

-645 YALMQVRM
+645 YALMQVRR
-653 PNTDERLSGKTFLEY
+653 TDNNERWDGRTFLEN
-668 HPELRLYFNNSPETF
+668 HKDLKKYFNDSSETF
-683 ENLKYYITLRKKKDT
+683 ENLKYYITLRKRKDT
-698 DSLVGFSD
+698 DTLVGFSD
-706 LNNDGVSFKY
+706 LNNDEISFNY
-716 NGKQIVAVVEARW
+716 NGEQIVAVVEAKW
-729 STTDSEGNII
+729 QAIDPDGNTVT
-739 NNIIT
+739 NTIT

-750 PSDNGAYSK
+750 PDINGAYSK
-759 YADEHQELLP
+759 YVEEHNELLP
-769 TYENYVKQFK
+769 AYDNYVKQFK
-779 DIYDEGGQ
+779 TIYNEGGQ

-800 KHTDSQIP
+800 KHTNSQIP
-808 FQKVRPQQTWRW
+808 FQKVKPQQTWRW
-820 ERNINGETFKGTTEG
+820 ERTINGETFKGTTEG

-843 DKAALKDRGYLS
+843 NKAALKDRGYLS
-855 VSDPIV
+855 VSEPIV
-861 YMGGANKLKGVNPK
+861 YMGGANKLEGVNPK

-901 NKLGDS
+901 NKLNTDP
-907 KSDQDRMKV
+907 DNLDRMKV

-1016 EKTRNDAFSEF
+1016 EKDRNDAFF
-1027 AKKQTNT
+1027 KYTNGV
-1034 NKHYNWDDDNDLI
+1034 YNWNDDAPVVETFKEN
-1047 TVGLKSLFIEK
+1047 FIREQRK
-1058 QKNLKESDPN
+1058 LKESDPN

-1076 TPEYMKQM
+1076 TPEYMRQM

-1099 NLKTLNDDGTTSEF
+1099 NLKSLNDDGTTSEF

-1132 LFIHSLRDYQENN
+1132 LFMHSLRDYQENN

-1156 SDGNERTVLVELD
+1156 TDGNERTILIELD
-1169 QDVIK
+1169 QDIIK

-1179 AEARNNQYKPW
+1179 AEAKNNQYKPW

-1226 KYRYTDSEG
+1226 KYKYTDSDG
-1235 KSQVKILP
+1235 KSQIKVLP
-1243 MQDLIEA
+1243 MQDLIKA
-1250 SKKTGSTTEFTN
+1250 GQDIGSITEFTN
-1262 IIDLIFHGTTKVQDP
+1262 IVDLIFHGTTRVQDP
-1277 NVFRESSAPFRWGI
+1277 KVFRESTAPFRWGI
-1291 WAYPRVDYEQGSEL
+1291 WTYPRVDYEQGSEL
-1305 LYKKSLA
+1305 LYKKSLS
-1312 DRGTAYFRRVRNTS
+1312 DRGTAYFRKVRNTS

-1357 KEQPTK
+1357 KEQPTETI
-1363 AVISGDTGRINS
+1363 ISEDTKKINS
-1375 IRNIGVIT
+1375 IKNIGVIT
-1383 GSYSTVQEAMT
+1383 GNYSTIQEAIT
-1394 AHNSKLSTL
+1394 AHNLKLSTEDNTSL
-1403 DSTLF
+1403 SSYSQT
-1408 GEYPQASLIYLED
+1408 PPLIYLED
-1421 GNLQYIDFDSNE
+1421 GNLKYIRYNPE
-1433 ITQGFDFKS
+1433 YIIQGFDFKS
-1442 GKVKNIFKSIDTG
+1442 GETKNIFKD
-1455 KYYIINNDGIVEEYK
+1455 KRNPKNYYIVNNDGIVEEYV
-1470 LNSDDSSKKKKL
+1470 LNSEDSNKKKKL

-1495 IYDELLDTTAY
+1495 IYDEFLDIMDKWGY
-1506 DENDMSTDYI
+1506 SETDIQEEYEV
-1516 SRDDFMK
+1516 SRDKFMK
-1523 LSSVED
+1523 SSSVED
-1529 VKSKIGEILD
+1529 MENTIGYVIED
-1539 ETGTDGLQPEK
+1539 TAADMSQHENK
-1550 EYIDNII
+1550 YVDNIVNY
-1557 DYKNCSINLV
+1557 DSCSINLI